1 MHKFFRGSKKTIAAM
16 MAVLMFTSST
26 GGYAQ
31 AGMIQDAFPET
42 QKIVQDVQ
50 ENTDTPVTEDAETV
64 VTKPDTE
71 VPTGEPTKEPAE
83 DSAEDSAEGSV
94 DNPTPEVTETPKPTE
109 KLEEKNKDASK
120 ETTADSEK
128 KSETSE
134 KKETSEDSNE
144 LSNTVTRFIQEKDSY
159 AYMEQI
165 TNMDDLLSEMNE
177 EQLYELLYFMRLSFL
192 SEVPEKHS
200 QTLDIYYEILN
211 AYIRAKTGDPKQE
224 WQDLVLPY
232 LPYYQEGMET
242 TEDYL
247 DVVDGKDFDLSYL
260 EEQLSSL
267 EDCQDSD
274 ILAGKAEP
282 VTIEAAMESVRQ
294 DILDGNPAD
303 AIWTM
308 YHYGYMAD
316 VLTELD
322 YETLEGFF
330 QGLSEDDRFVF
341 NTLAGYEYFRFV
353 DQGYALDGYKE
364 KAEMLQYFYQEAAES
379 DAADQILLSYLNKQN
394 KKTYSSVEAYV
405 AEMTKD
411 SSENFAEVMEA
422 WNLFLAG
429 RVDTLV
435 KKVNKEEIKD
445 EPSKPEDSHEPLAPD
460 TPDVDVPDTGDST
473 GDDLGGAGDD
483 LPKKDIGTGDT
494 LSDVE
499 YPSLG
504 KNYNDGIALASAQYN
519 KNVNGGQ
526 WVAIS
531 NTWYFLQSN
540 GQILYNSWVLDGND
554 WYFIKPNGWA
564 VVSAYAV
571 IDNVAYHFNA
581 KGADDGKLSQ
591 GWVVSDINGGW
602 YYIYNGTAQYGWVWP
617 QEKSVADA
625 AGNTYCYYWCGPSD
639 DRVMRANGYYSIW
652 CAEAG
657 QNLDY
662 YLDNGGHLIQATI
675 GGNSYYSAFNANNG
689 AIDCAWNGSTVVLKG
704 GNHNVSAQHGIYNK
718 NVTITTDGS
727 HRCYIRNS
735 NTATGAGRP
744 TILYISGG
752 TLTINGYISWDGGNR
767 NSEKAASD
775 VLIAENG
782 GTLTFDSAN
791 AKVFNCNQGLHGTS
805 DSPNG
810 AKVNFYAGEIYN
822 CYFGI
827 GTYNNV
833 TMTGGTIRNCEQGVH
848 LNACY
853 RDIVCDITGGTI
865 KDNAGHGVVGH
876 AAEWG
881 SPHRVGLTVDNT
893 TITGNG
899 NGVCMTASV
908 TANSSV
914 TLNNDNI
921 NNNTTGVMIGA
932 GTLNIGE
939 YNNVNVKNN
948 TSRGVCITNAN
959 SVGRINKAQIT
970 GNGKSADSGAGI
982 YTLGTIYTTA
992 STNVSNNKGAQGG
1005 GICGDG
1011 NAVLNINGTPI
1022 KDNTA
1027 HGCGGG
1033 ICSHGTLNLSGST
1046 LTGNTATGDG
1056 GAIWYNKGNISG
1068 CGITG
1073 NTANN
1078 IGGGVSLSGGTSTLT
1093 NNNIDNNKANQGGGM
1108 YTDGNLTISSGTFNN
1123 NNASGNGGGIISNG
1137 TITMNGG
1144 SITGNYSGWDG
1155 GGVNSRAT
1163 FNFNGGAIQ
1172 NNTAYWL
1179 GGNIH
1184 VQAVDNIN
1192 NKQSVFTVTSK
1203 NPISGG
1209 KAEGSGGGGVCVY
1222 GTGAKLILNDG
1233 TSVKDNT
1240 APTGGGING
1249 NAAVEMKNATISGN
1263 KATSNNGGGIELF
1276 SDQYGTGSF
1285 KMTSGT
1291 IENNTATSEGGGF
1304 HGPNF
1309 TMTGGTIQ
1317 KNNAGTVAGGVLVN
1331 GTGACSMSG
1340 GTITNNTSTYGAGG
1354 LWVDDNTPFTMGGG
1368 TISNNTAG
1376 GDGGGIYNDNGNI
1389 TLSGGSV
1396 TGNKANVNAGSGG
1409 GIRNSGTLTVN
1420 GTASI
1425 DNNTAYAGGGVH
1437 STTGNIVVSGNA
1449 KVNKNTATE
1458 CGGGINAEYDGSDD
1472 TITIAENAQISNNM
1486 TKSDGGGISL
1496 FPAKLVVSGGKIQ
1509 NNTAGV
1515 GGGIASYADGDI
1527 TMTDGEISGNTAIS
1541 GGGIYLSQPK
1551 MTMSGGSIHGNTAK
1565 LSENS
1570 SGTDGYGGGIMSL
1583 SGKNPVTITG
1593 GSIYGNTAESGLANA
1608 YYQGGKLFVG
1618 KDASITGD
1626 IYLYKNKIINV
1637 ISDLTKANLEVSM
1650 AENYT
1655 YKQRVIAEYS
1665 ADTTSYKNG
1674 TDDTKRYSL
1683 ETNTAGYAKTKG
1695 IRIEDNSTKGSLYQV
1710 WLDSSE
1716 LPIRVNYI
1724 GRYAD
1729 SGSVKTE
1736 IVEPGTETYTVQKNS
1751 GYTRFSRKD
1760 YTFQGWAY
1768 RLTDKKPTY
1777 SEKSSNVISYD
1788 DLRSIWQEQQ
1798 EAGITGDMFKTQSTE
1813 SSRSVAGIAL
1823 AAMQNALSGLIF
1835 PAQVQAAENDQV
1847 WDVYMLDTW
1856 DKVPTITWKEN
1867 TFWEGTDVYKADLLK
1882 NIRISDL
1889 EDGTIDVSK
1898 LVINSITYSAGK
1910 LENGTKAASY
1920 TVNYPKGMQDSDKL
1934 DTWFMQLDKNDSPV
1948 THVLHCSVTD
1958 SAGNVAKA
1966 DITVKVKYN
1975 EFPTITAQDRY
1986 FTLEEAQGGQITKD
2000 ALLKNAITDGKLS
2013 ANDTE
2018 EGNLNNKLDMVDFKA
2033 SDFTSFTDSGYVTVT
2048 FHVQDSMGPGG
2059 KGKETYRQIKVYV
2072 VKDGVIEE
2080 PEKAQNIRFINK
2092 KYYDLNKGVNPDTLS
2107 EEEKEARNGNGGLN
2121 VESKWYHDPE
2131 YQAVIEAAFGKT
2143 QGTDYEFTKED
2154 IDKIKAYVD
2163 ANGIGTTRSDA
2174 ALDNFYSQFVAP
2186 AKVN

>member
-42 QKIVQDVQ
+42 QEIVQDVQ

-64 VTKPDTE
+64 VTKPETE

-83 DSAEDSAEGSV
+83 DSVEGSV

-177 EQLYELLYFMRLSFL
+177 KQLYELLYFMRLSFL
-192 SEVPEKHS
+192 SEVPENHS
-200 QTLDIYYEILN
+200 QTLDTYYEILN

-232 LPYYQEGMET
+232 LPYYQEGMKT
-242 TEDYL
+242 TKDYL

-274 ILAGKAEP
+274 ILAGRAEP

-294 DILDGNPAD
+294 DVLDGNPAD

-316 VLTELD
+316 VLAELD

-330 QGLSEDDRFVF
+330 QGLGEDDRFVF

-379 DAADQILLSYLNKQN
+379 DAADQILLSYLNKQD

-473 GDDLGGAGDD
+473 GDNLGGSGDD

-531 NTWYFLQSN
+531 NTWYFVQSN
-540 GQILYNSWVLDGND
+540 GAILYNSWVLDGNT
-554 WYFIKPNGWA
+554 WYYIKPNGWA

-581 KGADDGKLSQ
+581 SGADDGKLSQ

-602 YYIYNGTAQYGWVWP
+602 YYIYNSTAQYGWVWP

-625 AGNTYCYYWCGPSD
+625 AGNTYCWYYCGPAD

-662 YLDNGGHLIQATI
+662 YLDSGGHQIQATI

-735 NTATGAGRP
+735 NTTTGGNRP

-752 TLTINGYISWDGGNR
+752 TLTINGYISWDGGNK
-767 NSEKAASD
+767 NSGKAASD

-822 CYFGI
+822 CLLGI

-865 KDNAGHGVVGH
+865 KDNSSYGVVGL
-876 AAEWG
+876 AADWG
-881 SPHRVGLTVDNT
+881 SPHKVTLTVTKANVFGNGYGVGLTGSVTANSSLKLDNGTNIHNNTHVGTFVESGSMNVGATAYVDIVNNGERGAVVNNVHST
-893 TITGNG
+893 GTFNKATITGNG
-899 NGVCMTASV
+899 NSSMT
-908 TANSSV
+908 
-914 TLNNDNI
+914 
-921 NNNTTGVMIGA
+921 
-932 GTLNIGE
+932 
-939 YNNVNVKNN
+939 
-948 TSRGVCITNAN
+948 
-959 SVGRINKAQIT
+959 
-970 GNGKSADSGAGI
+970 GAGI
-982 YTLGTIYTTA
+982 YTTGTISTT
-992 STNVSNNKGAQGG
+992 TNTNISENKGTQGG

-1011 NAVLNINGTPI
+1011 NAVLTINGSTI
-1022 KDNTA
+1022 NSNTA
-1027 HGCGGG
+1027 NGCGGA
-1033 ICSHGTLNLSGST
+1033 ICSYGTLNLNSGT
-1046 LTGNTATGDG
+1046 LKKNSATGDG
-1056 GAIWYNKGNISG
+1056 GAIWFKKGSINATIEENS
-1068 CGITG
+1068 
-1073 NTANN
+1073 ANGL
-1078 IGGGVSLSGGTSTLT
+1078 GGGVSHSGGSATDHIKGGTI
-1093 NNNIDNNKANQGGGM
+1093 NNNKANQGAGL
-1108 YTDGNLTISSGTFNN
+1108 YTDGTLVIDNGSINN
-1123 NNASGNGGGIISNG
+1123 NTASGNGGGIMSNG
-1137 TITMNGG
+1137 PVTMNAGT
-1144 SITGNYSGWDG
+1144 ITGNYSGWDG
-1155 GGVNSRAT
+1155 GGVNSHAN
-1163 FNFNGGAIQ
+1163 FNFNGGTIQ

-1184 VQAVDNIN
+1184 QH
-1192 NKQSVFTVTSK
+1192 SVNSANVTFTVTSK
-1203 NPISGG
+1203 TPISGG
-1209 KAEGSGGGGVCVY
+1209 KAEGSGGGGICVY
-1222 GTGAKLILNDG
+1222 GTGAKVILNDG

-1240 APTGGGING
+1240 APVGGGIDSNG
-1249 NAAVEMKNATISGN
+1249 AVEIKNAIISGN
-1263 KATSNNGGGIELF
+1263 STTGVGGGIALF
-1276 SDQYGTGSF
+1276 TDSYGTGSL
-1285 KMTSGT
+1285 KMSSGI
-1291 IENNTATSEGGGF
+1291 IENNTAGTEGGGF
-1304 HGPNF
+1304 WGSNF

-1317 KNNAGTVAGGVLVN
+1317 NNNAGTVAGGVLVN

-1340 GTITNNTSTYGAGG
+1340 GTITNNTSTYSGGG
-1354 LWVDDNTPFTMGGG
+1354 LFVDDNTPFTMGGG

-1389 TLSGGSV
+1389 TLTAGTIS
-1396 TGNKANVNAGSGG
+1396 GNKAQW
-1409 GIRNSGTLTVN
+1409 
-1420 GTASI
+1420 
-1425 DNNTAYAGGGVH
+1425 
-1437 STTGNIVVSGNA
+1437 
-1449 KVNKNTATE
+1449 
-1458 CGGGINAEYDGSDD
+1458 GGGINDCGTVTMKGGTISGNSTTSKAGAGINVSTNGKLTMSGGQIQNNTSAE
-1472 TITIAENAQISNNM
+1472 T
-1486 TKSDGGGISL
+1486 GGGICNL
-1496 FPAKLVVSGGKIQ
+1496 GTLEISGGKISG
-1509 NNTAGV
+1509 NTTKYS
-1515 GGGIASYADGDI
+1515 GGAIYNSAQGKGTTI
-1527 TMTDGEISGNTAIS
+1527 TGGTISGNKAETYG
-1541 GGGIYLSQPK
+1541 GGGIYIEDNSK
-1551 MTMSGGSIHGNTAK
+1551 VTM
-1565 LSENS
+1565 
-1570 SGTDGYGGGIMSL
+1570 
-1583 SGKNPVTITG
+1583 TG
-1593 GSIYGNTAESGLANA
+1593 GTIKDNTVKTNGKAIYQNGTLNLGGAAEVL
-1608 YYQGGKLFVG
+1608 
-1618 KDASITGD
+1618 GD
-1626 IYLYKNKIINV
+1626 IYLGTGKIINV
-1637 ISDLTKANLEVSM
+1637 VSDLTKANPEVAM
-1650 AENYT
+1650 AENDT

-1683 ETNTAGYAKTKG
+1683 ETTTAGYAKAKNIKIDDNVDKG
-1695 IRIEDNSTKGSLYQV
+1695 KLYQV
-1710 WLDSSE
+1710 WLNKTD

-1736 IVEPGTETYTVQKNS
+1736 IVEPGTEKYTVQKNS
-1751 GYTRFSRKD
+1751 GYTGYSRKA
-1760 YTFQGWAY
+1760 YTFQGWAIIPSY
-1768 RLTDKKPTY
+1768 KKPVY
-1777 SEKSSNVISYD
+1777 SEKTTNVITYD
-1788 DLRSIWQEQQ
+1788 DLRDIYLEQQ

-1835 PAQVQAAENDQV
+1835 PVQVQAAENDQV

-1856 DKVPTITWKEN
+1856 DKVPTIKWTEN

-1882 NIRISDL
+1882 NIQIRDE

-2018 EGNLNNKLDMVDFKA
+2018 EGNLNSKLDMVDFKA

>member
-42 QKIVQDVQ
+42 QEIVQDVQ

-64 VTKPDTE
+64 VTKPETE
-71 VPTGEPTKEPAE
+71 VPTGESTKEPAE
-83 DSAEDSAEGSV
+83 DSVEGSV

-120 ETTADSEK
+120 ETTTDSEK
-128 KSETSE
+128 KPETSE
-134 KKETSEDSNE
+134 KEETSEDSNE
-144 LSNTVTRFIQEKDSY
+144 LSSTVTRFIQEKDSY

-192 SEVPEKHS
+192 SEVPENHS
-200 QTLDIYYEILN
+200 QTLDTYYEILN

-224 WQDLVLPY
+224 WQNLVLPY

-274 ILAGKAEP
+274 ILAGRAEP

-294 DILDGNPAD
+294 DVLDGNPAD

-316 VLTELD
+316 VLAELD

-379 DAADQILLSYLNKQN
+379 EAADQILLSYLNKQD

-429 RVDTLV
+429 RVNTLV

-473 GDDLGGAGDD
+473 GDNLGGAGDD

-531 NTWYFLQSN
+531 NTWYFVQSN

-554 WYFIKPNGWA
+554 WYYIKPNGWA

-617 QEKSVADA
+617 QEKSTADA
-625 AGNTYCYYWCGPSD
+625 AGNTYCYYWCGPAD

-662 YLDNGGHLIQATI
+662 YLDSAGHQIQATI

-735 NTATGAGRP
+735 NTTTGANRP

-782 GTLTFDSAN
+782 GTLTFNSAN

-805 DSPNG
+805 DAPNG

-822 CYFGI
+822 CYLGI

-833 TMTGGTIRNCEQGVH
+833 TMTGGTIRNCQQGVH

-899 NGVCMTASV
+899 NGVCMTGSV

-921 NNNTTGVMIGA
+921 NNNTTGVMISA

-1033 ICSHGTLNLSGST
+1033 ICSYGTLNLSGST

-1056 GAIWYNKGNISG
+1056 GAIWYKKGNIFG

-1093 NNNIDNNKANQGGGM
+1093 NNNIDNNKANEGGGM
-1108 YTDGNLTISSGTFNN
+1108 YTDGSLTISSGTFSN

-1137 TITMNGG
+1137 TVTMNGG

-1155 GGVNSRAT
+1155 GGVNSHAT

-1184 VQAVDNIN
+1184 TQAVDNIN

-1203 NPISGG
+1203 IPISGG

-1249 NAAVEMKNATISGN
+1249 NAAIEMHNATISGN

-1291 IENNTATSEGGGF
+1291 IENNTAASEGGGF

-1389 TLSGGSV
+1389 TITAGTIS
-1396 TGNKANVNAGSGG
+1396 GNKGQW
-1409 GIRNSGTLTVN
+1409 
-1420 GTASI
+1420 
-1425 DNNTAYAGGGVH
+1425 
-1437 STTGNIVVSGNA
+1437 
-1449 KVNKNTATE
+1449 
-1458 CGGGINAEYDGSDD
+1458 GGGINDCGTVTMKGG
-1472 TITIAENAQISNNM
+1472 TISGNSTTSKAGA
-1486 TKSDGGGISL
+1486 GINVSTNG
-1496 FPAKLVVSGGKIQ
+1496 KLTMSGGKIQ
-1509 NNTAGV
+1509 NNTSAET
-1515 GGGIASYADGDI
+1515 GGGICNLGTLEISGGKISGNTTKYSGGGIYNSAQGKGTTI
-1527 TMTDGEISGNTAIS
+1527 TGGTISGNTAETYG
-1541 GGGIYLSQPK
+1541 GGGIYIEDNSK
-1551 MTMSGGSIHGNTAK
+1551 ITMTGGTIKANTVKTNGKAIYQNGTLNLGGS
-1565 LSENS
+1565 
-1570 SGTDGYGGGIMSL
+1570 
-1583 SGKNPVTITG
+1583 
-1593 GSIYGNTAESGLANA
+1593 AEVL
-1608 YYQGGKLFVG
+1608 
-1618 KDASITGD
+1618 GD
-1626 IYLYKNKIINV
+1626 IYLGTGKIINV
-1637 ISDLTKANLEVSM
+1637 VSDLTKANPEVSM
-1650 AENYT
+1650 AENDT

-1665 ADTTSYKNG
+1665 ADTTSFKNG
-1674 TDDTKRYSL
+1674 THDTKRYSL
-1683 ETNTAGYAKTKG
+1683 ETNTARYAKAKNIKIDDNVDKG
-1695 IRIEDNSTKGSLYQV
+1695 KLYQV
-1710 WLDSSE
+1710 WLNKTD

-1736 IVEPGTETYTVQKNS
+1736 IVEPGTEKYTVQKNS

-1760 YTFQGWAY
+1760 YTFQGWTY
-1768 RLTDKKPTY
+1768 KPNKKTPHY
-1777 SEKSSNVISYD
+1777 SEKTANVISYD
-1788 DLRSIWQEQQ
+1788 DLRDIYLEQQ
-1798 EAGITGDMFKTQSTE
+1798 ADGITGDMFKTQSTK

-1856 DKVPTITWKEN
+1856 DKVPTIKWKEN

-1882 NIRISDL
+1882 NIQIRDE

-2018 EGNLNNKLDMVDFKA
+2018 EGDLNSKLDMVDFKA

>member
-42 QKIVQDVQ
+42 QEIVQDVQ

-192 SEVPEKHS
+192 SEVPENHS
-200 QTLDIYYEILN
+200 QTLDTYYEILN

-282 VTIEAAMESVRQ
+282 VTIEAAMESIRQ

-379 DAADQILLSYLNKQN
+379 DAADQILLSYLNKQD

-531 NTWYFLQSN
+531 NTWYFVQSN

-1033 ICSHGTLNLSGST
+1033 ICSYGTLNLSGST

-1078 IGGGVSLSGGTSTLT
+1078 IGGGVSFSGGTSTLT
-1093 NNNIDNNKANQGGGM
+1093 NNHIDNNKADQGGGM
-1108 YTDGNLTISSGTFNN
+1108 YMDGYLTISSGTFNN
-1123 NNASGNGGGIISNG
+1123 NNASNNGGGILSNG

-1144 SITGNYSGWDG
+1144 SITNNYSGWDG
-1155 GGVNSRAT
+1155 GGVNSRVT

-1291 IENNTATSEGGGF
+1291 IENNTAACEGGGF

-1389 TLSGGSV
+1389 TITAGTIS
-1396 TGNKANVNAGSGG
+1396 GNKAQW
-1409 GIRNSGTLTVN
+1409 
-1420 GTASI
+1420 
-1425 DNNTAYAGGGVH
+1425 
-1437 STTGNIVVSGNA
+1437 
-1449 KVNKNTATE
+1449 
-1458 CGGGINAEYDGSDD
+1458 GGGINDCGTVTMKGG
-1472 TITIAENAQISNNM
+1472 TISGNSTTSKAGA
-1486 TKSDGGGISL
+1486 GINVSTNG
-1496 FPAKLVVSGGKIQ
+1496 KLTMSGGKIQ
-1509 NNTAGV
+1509 NNTSTET
-1515 GGGIASYADGDI
+1515 GGGICNLGTLEISG
-1527 TMTDGEISGNTAIS
+1527 GEISGNTTKYS
-1541 GGGIYLSQPK
+1541 GGGIY
-1551 MTMSGGSIHGNTAK
+1551 
-1565 LSENS
+1565 NS
-1570 SGTDGYGGGIMSL
+1570 AQGKGT
-1583 SGKNPVTITG
+1583 TITG
-1593 GSIYGNTAESGLANA
+1593 GTISGNTAETYGGGGIYIEDNSKVTMTGGTIKANTVKTNGKA
-1608 YYQGGKLFVG
+1608 IYQNGTLNLGGSAEVL
-1618 KDASITGD
+1618 GD
-1626 IYLYKNKIINV
+1626 IYLGTGKIINV
-1637 ISDLTKANLEVSM
+1637 VSDLTKANPEVAM
-1650 AENYT
+1650 AENDT

-1665 ADTTSYKNG
+1665 ADTTSFKNG
-1674 TDDTKRYSL
+1674 TNDTKRYSL
-1683 ETNTAGYAKTKG
+1683 ETNTARYAKAKNIKIDDNVDKG
-1695 IRIEDNSTKGSLYQV
+1695 KLYQV
-1710 WLDSSE
+1710 WLNKTD

-1798 EAGITGDMFKTQSTE
+1798 EAGITGDMFKTQSTK

-1856 DKVPTITWKEN
+1856 DKVPTIKWKEN

-2018 EGNLNNKLDMVDFKA
+2018 EGNLNSKLDMVDFKA

-2163 ANGIGTTRSDA
+2163 VNGIGTTRSDA

>member
-42 QKIVQDVQ
+42 QEIVQDVQ

-192 SEVPEKHS
+192 SEVPENHS
-200 QTLDIYYEILN
+200 QTLDTYYEILN

-232 LPYYQEGMET
+232 LPYYQEGMKT
-242 TEDYL
+242 TKDYL
-247 DVVDGKDFDLSYL
+247 DVVNGKDFDLSYL

-274 ILAGKAEP
+274 ILAGRAEP

-294 DILDGNPAD
+294 DVLDGNPAD

-316 VLTELD
+316 VLAELD

-330 QGLSEDDRFVF
+330 QGLGEDDRFVF

-379 DAADQILLSYLNKQN
+379 DAADQILLSYLNKQD

-473 GDDLGGAGDD
+473 GDNLGGAGDD

-531 NTWYFLQSN
+531 NTWYFVQSN

-602 YYIYNGTAQYGWVWP
+602 YYIYNGAAQYGWVWP

-639 DRVMRANGYYSIW
+639 DRVMRSNGYYSIW

-662 YLDNGGHLIQATI
+662 YLDSAGHQIQATI

-735 NTATGAGRP
+735 STATGANRP

-752 TLTINGYISWDGGNR
+752 TLTINGYISWDGGNK
-767 NSEKAASD
+767 NSGKAASD

-810 AKVNFYAGEIYN
+810 AKINFYAGEIYN
-822 CYFGI
+822 CLLGI

-833 TMTGGTIRNCEQGVH
+833 TMTGGTIRNCQQGVH

-865 KDNAGHGVVGH
+865 KDNESYGVVGL

-881 SPHRVGLTVDNT
+881 SAHKVTLTVTKANVFGNGYGVGLTGSVTANSSLKLDNGTNIHNNTHVGTFVESGSMNVGATAYVDIVNNGERGAVVNNVHST
-893 TITGNG
+893 GTFNKATITGNG
-899 NGVCMTASV
+899 NSSMT
-908 TANSSV
+908 
-914 TLNNDNI
+914 
-921 NNNTTGVMIGA
+921 
-932 GTLNIGE
+932 
-939 YNNVNVKNN
+939 
-948 TSRGVCITNAN
+948 
-959 SVGRINKAQIT
+959 
-970 GNGKSADSGAGI
+970 GAGI
-982 YTLGTIYTTA
+982 YTTGTISTTA
-992 STNVSNNKGAQGG
+992 STNVSNNKGSHGG

-1033 ICSHGTLNLSGST
+1033 ICSYGTLNLSGST

-1093 NNNIDNNKANQGGGM
+1093 NNNIDNNKANEGGGM
-1108 YTDGNLTISSGTFNN
+1108 YTDGSLTISSGTFSN

-1137 TITMNGG
+1137 TVTMNGG

-1184 VQAVDNIN
+1184 VQAIDNIN

-1222 GTGAKLILNDG
+1222 GTGTKLILNDG

-1249 NAAVEMKNATISGN
+1249 NATIEMHNATISGN

-1291 IENNTATSEGGGF
+1291 IENNTATCEGGGF

-1340 GTITNNTSTYGAGG
+1340 GTITNNTSTYSGGG
-1354 LWVDDNTPFTMGGG
+1354 LWVDDNTPFTLGGG

-1376 GDGGGIYNDNGNI
+1376 GDGGGIHIDNGNI
-1389 TLSGGSV
+1389 TITAGTIS
-1396 TGNKANVNAGSGG
+1396 GNKGQW
-1409 GIRNSGTLTVN
+1409 
-1420 GTASI
+1420 
-1425 DNNTAYAGGGVH
+1425 
-1437 STTGNIVVSGNA
+1437 
-1449 KVNKNTATE
+1449 
-1458 CGGGINAEYDGSDD
+1458 GGGINDCGTVTMKGG
-1472 TITIAENAQISNNM
+1472 TISGNSTTSKAGA
-1486 TKSDGGGISL
+1486 GINVSTNG
-1496 FPAKLVVSGGKIQ
+1496 KLTMSGGKIQ
-1509 NNTAGV
+1509 NNTSAET
-1515 GGGIASYADGDI
+1515 GGGICNLGTLEISG
-1527 TMTDGEISGNTAIS
+1527 GEISGNTTKYS
-1541 GGGIYLSQPK
+1541 GGGIY
-1551 MTMSGGSIHGNTAK
+1551 
-1565 LSENS
+1565 NS
-1570 SGTDGYGGGIMSL
+1570 AQGKGT
-1583 SGKNPVTITG
+1583 TITG
-1593 GSIYGNTAESGLANA
+1593 GTISGNTAETYGGGGIYIEDNSKVTMTGGAIKANTVKTNGKA
-1608 YYQGGKLFVG
+1608 IYQNGTLNLGGSAQVL
-1618 KDASITGD
+1618 GD
-1626 IYLYKNKIINV
+1626 IYLGTGKIINV
-1637 ISDLTKANLEVSM
+1637 VSDLTKANPEVAM
-1650 AENYT
+1650 AENDT

-1665 ADTTSYKNG
+1665 ADTTSFKNG
-1674 TDDTKRYSL
+1674 THDTKRYSL
-1683 ETNTAGYAKTKG
+1683 ETNTARYAKAKNIKIDDNVDKG
-1695 IRIEDNSTKGSLYQV
+1695 KLYQV
-1710 WLDSSE
+1710 WLNKTD

-1736 IVEPGTETYTVQKNS
+1736 IVEPGTEKYTVQKNS

-1798 EAGITGDMFKTQSTE
+1798 EAGISGDMFETQSTE

-1856 DKVPTITWKEN
+1856 DKVPTIKWKEN

>member
-42 QKIVQDVQ
+42 QKQETVQ
-50 ENTDTPVTEDAETV
+50 ETTDAPVTDTETV
-64 VTKPDTE
+64 VTKPETE
-71 VPTGEPTKEPAE
+71 SSTVESTDESTDKSTDKSTDEST
-83 DSAEDSAEGSV
+83 DGSMEA
-94 DNPTPEVTETPKPTE
+94 PTPEVTETPKPTE

-120 ETTADSEK
+120 ETTADSEQK
-128 KSETSE
+128 PETSTKAE
-134 KKETSEDSNE
+134 NAQETSEDSNE
-144 LSNTVTRFIQEKDSY
+144 LSNTVTRFMQEKDSY

-165 TNMDDLLSEMNE
+165 TNMDDLLSEMDE

-192 SEVPEKHS
+192 SEVPENHS
-200 QTLDIYYEILN
+200 QTLDTYYEILN

-232 LPYYQEGMET
+232 LPYYQEGMKT
-242 TEDYL
+242 TKDYL

-274 ILAGKAEP
+274 ILAGRAEP

-294 DILDGNPAD
+294 DVLDGNPAD

-316 VLTELD
+316 VLAELD

-330 QGLSEDDRFVF
+330 QGLGEDDRFVF

-379 DAADQILLSYLNKQN
+379 DAADQILLSYLNKQD

-473 GDDLGGAGDD
+473 WDDLGGAGDD

-531 NTWYFLQSN
+531 NTWYFVQSN

-602 YYIYNGTAQYGWVWP
+602 YYIYNGAAQYGWVWP

-639 DRVMRANGYYSIW
+639 DRVMRANGYYTIW

-662 YLDNGGHLIQATI
+662 YLDSGGHLIQATI

-735 NTATGAGRP
+735 NTTTGGNRP

-752 TLTINGYISWDGGNR
+752 TLTINGYISWDGGNK
-767 NSEKAASD
+767 NSGKAASD

-782 GTLTFDSAN
+782 GTLTFDSSN

-805 DSPNG
+805 NSPNG

-822 CYFGI
+822 CLLGI

-833 TMTGGTIRNCEQGVH
+833 TMTGGTIRNCQQGVH

-865 KDNAGHGVVGH
+865 KDNESYGVVGF

-881 SPHRVGLTVDNT
+881 SAHKVTLTVTKANVFGNGYGVGLTGSVTANSSLKLDNGTNIHNNTHVGTFVESGSMNVGATAYVDIVNNGERGAVVNNVHST
-893 TITGNG
+893 GTFNKATITGNG
-899 NGVCMTASV
+899 NSSMT
-908 TANSSV
+908 
-914 TLNNDNI
+914 
-921 NNNTTGVMIGA
+921 
-932 GTLNIGE
+932 
-939 YNNVNVKNN
+939 
-948 TSRGVCITNAN
+948 
-959 SVGRINKAQIT
+959 
-970 GNGKSADSGAGI
+970 GAGI
-982 YTLGTIYTTA
+982 YTTGTISTTA
-992 STNVSNNKGAQGG
+992 NTNISNNKSSGGG
-1005 GICGDG
+1005 GIFGADTST
-1011 NAVLNINGTPI
+1011 LNINGTPI
-1022 KDNTA
+1022 KNNTA
-1027 HGCGGG
+1027 QGGGGG
-1033 ICSHGTLNLSGST
+1033 ICSHGTLNLNNAT
-1046 LTGNTATGDG
+1046 LTGNTATEDG
-1056 GAIWYNKGNISG
+1056 GAIWYKKGNISG

-1073 NTANN
+1073 NTSNN
-1078 IGGGVSLSGGTSTLT
+1078 LGGGVSLSHGTSTVSDT
-1093 NNNIDNNKANQGGGM
+1093 SISNNKANDGGGM
-1108 YTDGNLTISSGTFNN
+1108 YTDGNLTINN
-1123 NNASGNGGGIISNG
+1123 CTYDSNTASGNGGGIISNG
-1137 TITMNGG
+1137 TVTMNSG
-1144 SITGNYSGWDG
+1144 SITNNYSGWDG

-1209 KAEGSGGGGVCVY
+1209 KAEGSGGGGICVY

-1249 NAAVEMKNATISGN
+1249 NATIEMHNATISGN

-1291 IENNTATSEGGGF
+1291 IENNTAASEGGGF

-1340 GTITNNTSTYGAGG
+1340 GTITNNTSTYSGGG
-1354 LWVDDNTPFTMGGG
+1354 LWVDDNTPFTLGGG

-1389 TLSGGSV
+1389 TLTAGTIS
-1396 TGNKANVNAGSGG
+1396 GNKGQW
-1409 GIRNSGTLTVN
+1409 
-1420 GTASI
+1420 
-1425 DNNTAYAGGGVH
+1425 
-1437 STTGNIVVSGNA
+1437 
-1449 KVNKNTATE
+1449 
-1458 CGGGINAEYDGSDD
+1458 GGGINDCGTVTMKGG
-1472 TITIAENAQISNNM
+1472 TISGNSTTSKAGA
-1486 TKSDGGGISL
+1486 GINVSTNG
-1496 FPAKLVVSGGKIQ
+1496 KLTMSGGKIQ
-1509 NNTAGV
+1509 NNTSAET
-1515 GGGIASYADGDI
+1515 GGGICNLGTLEISG
-1527 TMTDGEISGNTAIS
+1527 GEISGNTTKYS
-1541 GGGIYLSQPK
+1541 GGGIY
-1551 MTMSGGSIHGNTAK
+1551 
-1565 LSENS
+1565 NS
-1570 SGTDGYGGGIMSL
+1570 AQGKGT
-1583 SGKNPVTITG
+1583 TITG
-1593 GSIYGNTAESGLANA
+1593 GTISGNTAETYGGGGIYIEDNSKVTMTGGTIKDNTVKTNGKAI
-1608 YYQGGKLFVG
+1608 YQNGTLNLGGAAEVL
-1618 KDASITGD
+1618 GD
-1626 IYLYKNKIINV
+1626 IYLGTGKIINV
-1637 ISDLTKANLEVSM
+1637 VSDLTKANPEVAM
-1650 AENYT
+1650 AENDT

-1665 ADTTSYKNG
+1665 ADTTSFKNG

-1683 ETNTAGYAKTKG
+1683 ETTTAGYAKAKNIKIDDNVDKG
-1695 IRIEDNSTKGSLYQV
+1695 KLYQV
-1710 WLDSSE
+1710 WLNKTD

-1729 SGSVKTE
+1729 TGSVKTE

-1760 YTFQGWAY
+1760 YTFQGWTY
-1768 RLTDKKPTY
+1768 KPNKKTPHY
-1777 SEKSSNVISYD
+1777 SEKTANVISYD
-1788 DLRSIWQEQQ
+1788 DLRDIYLEQQ
-1798 EAGITGDMFKTQSTE
+1798 ADGITGDMFKTQSTK

-1856 DKVPTITWKEN
+1856 DKVPTIKWKEN

-1882 NIRISDL
+1882 NIQIRDE

-1910 LENGTKAASY
+1910 LEDGTKAASY

-2018 EGNLNNKLDMVDFKA
+2018 EGNLNSKLDMVDFKA

>member
-42 QKIVQDVQ
+42 QEIVQDVQ

-71 VPTGEPTKEPAE
+71 VPTGEPTKELAE

-109 KLEEKNKDASK
+109 KLEEKNRDASK

-192 SEVPEKHS
+192 SEVPENHS
-200 QTLDIYYEILN
+200 QTLDTYYEILN

-242 TEDYL
+242 TKDYL

-274 ILAGKAEP
+274 ILAGRAEP

-294 DILDGNPAD
+294 DVLDGNPAD

-316 VLTELD
+316 VLAELD

-330 QGLSEDDRFVF
+330 QGLGEDDRFVF
-341 NTLAGYEYFRFV
+341 NILAGYEYFRFV

-379 DAADQILLSYLNKQN
+379 EAADQILLSYLNKQD
-394 KKTYSSVEAYV
+394 KKTYSSVETYV

-473 GDDLGGAGDD
+473 GDNLGGAGDD

-531 NTWYFLQSN
+531 NTWYFVQTN
-540 GQILYNSWVLDGND
+540 GAILYNSWVLDGNT
-554 WYFIKPNGWA
+554 WYYIKPNGWA

-581 KGADDGKLSQ
+581 SGADDGKLSQ

-602 YYIYNGTAQYGWVWP
+602 YYIYNSTAQYGWVWP

-625 AGNTYCYYWCGPSD
+625 AGNTYCWYYCGPAD

-662 YLDNGGHLIQATI
+662 YLDSGGHQIQATI
-675 GGNSYYSAFNANNG
+675 GGNSYYSAFNAGNG
-689 AIDCAWNGSTVVLKG
+689 AIDCAWNDSTVVLKG
-704 GNHNVSAQHGIYNK
+704 GNHNVSAQHSIYNK

-735 NTATGAGRP
+735 STATGANRP

-752 TLTINGYISWDGGNR
+752 TLTINGYISWDGGNK
-767 NSEKAASD
+767 NSGKAASD

-805 DSPNG
+805 DAPNG

-822 CYFGI
+822 CLLGI

-865 KDNAGHGVVGH
+865 KDNESYGVVGL

-881 SPHRVGLTVDNT
+881 SAHKVTLTVTNANVFGNGYGVGLTGSVTANSSLQLDNGTNIHNNTHVGTFVESGSMNVGATAYVDIVNNGERGAVVNNVHST
-893 TITGNG
+893 GTFNKATITGNG
-899 NGVCMTASV
+899 NSSMT
-908 TANSSV
+908 
-914 TLNNDNI
+914 
-921 NNNTTGVMIGA
+921 
-932 GTLNIGE
+932 
-939 YNNVNVKNN
+939 
-948 TSRGVCITNAN
+948 
-959 SVGRINKAQIT
+959 
-970 GNGKSADSGAGI
+970 GAGI
-982 YTLGTIYTTA
+982 YTTGTISTTA
-992 STNVSNNKGAQGG
+992 NTNISNNKSSGGG
-1005 GICGDG
+1005 GIFGADTST
-1011 NAVLNINGTPI
+1011 LNINGTPI
-1022 KDNTA
+1022 KNNTA
-1027 HGCGGG
+1027 KGGGGG
-1033 ICSHGTLNLSGST
+1033 ICSHGTLNLNNAT
-1046 LTGNTATGDG
+1046 LTGNTATEDG
-1056 GAIWYNKGNISG
+1056 GAIWYNKGTISKST
-1068 CGITG
+1068 ITG
-1073 NTANN
+1073 NTSNN
-1078 IGGGVSLSGGTSTLT
+1078 LGGGVSLSHGTSTVSDT
-1093 NNNIDNNKANQGGGM
+1093 SISNNKANQGGGM
-1108 YTDGNLTISSGTFNN
+1108 YTDGNLTINN
-1123 NNASGNGGGIISNG
+1123 CTYDSNTASGNGGGIISNG
-1137 TITMNGG
+1137 TVTMNSG
-1144 SITGNYSGWDG
+1144 SITNNYSGWDG
-1155 GGVNSRAT
+1155 GGVNSHAT

-1184 VQAVDNIN
+1184 TQAVGNIN
-1192 NKQSVFTVTSK
+1192 NKQAVFIVTSK
-1203 NPISGG
+1203 APISGG

-1249 NAAVEMKNATISGN
+1249 NAAIEMHNATISGN

-1276 SDQYGTGSF
+1276 SDQDGTGSF

-1291 IENNTATSEGGGF
+1291 IENNTATCEGGGF

-1309 TMTGGTIQ
+1309 AMTGGTIQ

-1340 GTITNNTSTYGAGG
+1340 GTITNNTSTYSGGG
-1354 LWVDDNTPFTMGGG
+1354 LWVDDNTPFTLGGG

-1389 TLSGGSV
+1389 TLTAGTIS
-1396 TGNKANVNAGSGG
+1396 GNKGQW
-1409 GIRNSGTLTVN
+1409 
-1420 GTASI
+1420 
-1425 DNNTAYAGGGVH
+1425 
-1437 STTGNIVVSGNA
+1437 
-1449 KVNKNTATE
+1449 
-1458 CGGGINAEYDGSDD
+1458 GGGINDCGTVTMKGG
-1472 TITIAENAQISNNM
+1472 TISGNSTTSKAGA
-1486 TKSDGGGISL
+1486 GINVSTNG
-1496 FPAKLVVSGGKIQ
+1496 KLTMSGGKIQ
-1509 NNTAGV
+1509 NNTSV
-1515 GGGIASYADGDI
+1515 ETGGGICNLGTLEISG
-1527 TMTDGEISGNTAIS
+1527 GEISGNTTKYS
-1541 GGGIYLSQPK
+1541 GGGIY
-1551 MTMSGGSIHGNTAK
+1551 
-1565 LSENS
+1565 NS
-1570 SGTDGYGGGIMSL
+1570 AQGKGT
-1583 SGKNPVTITG
+1583 TITG
-1593 GSIYGNTAESGLANA
+1593 GTISGNTAETYGGGGIYIEDNSKITMTGGTIKANTVKTNGKA
-1608 YYQGGKLFVG
+1608 IYQNGTLNLGGSAEVL
-1618 KDASITGD
+1618 GD
-1626 IYLYKNKIINV
+1626 IYLGTGKIINV
-1637 ISDLTKANLEVSM
+1637 VSDLTKANPEVAM
-1650 AENYT
+1650 AENDT

-1665 ADTTSYKNG
+1665 ADTTSFKNG
-1674 TDDTKRYSL
+1674 THDTKRYSL
-1683 ETNTAGYAKTKG
+1683 ETNTARYAKAKNIKIDDNVDKG
-1695 IRIEDNSTKGSLYQV
+1695 KLYQV
-1710 WLDSSE
+1710 WLNKTD

-1798 EAGITGDMFKTQSTE
+1798 EAGISGDMFETQSTE

-1835 PAQVQAAENDQV
+1835 PVQVQAAENDQV

-1882 NIRISDL
+1882 NIRISDV

>member
-42 QKIVQDVQ
+42 QEIVQDVQ

-64 VTKPDTE
+64 VTKPETE

-83 DSAEDSAEGSV
+83 DSVEGSV

-192 SEVPEKHS
+192 SEVPENHS
-200 QTLDIYYEILN
+200 QTLDTYYEILN

-232 LPYYQEGMET
+232 LPYYQEGMKT
-242 TEDYL
+242 TKDYL

-274 ILAGKAEP
+274 ILAGRAEP

-294 DILDGNPAD
+294 DVLDGNPAD

-316 VLTELD
+316 VLAELD

-330 QGLSEDDRFVF
+330 QGLGEDDRFVF

-379 DAADQILLSYLNKQN
+379 DAADQILLSYLNKQD
-394 KKTYSSVEAYV
+394 KKTYSSVETYV

-411 SSENFAEVMEA
+411 SSENFAEVIEA

-445 EPSKPEDSHEPLAPD
+445 EPSKPEDFHEPLAPD

-531 NTWYFLQSN
+531 NTWYFVQSN

-602 YYIYNGTAQYGWVWP
+602 YYIYNSTAQYGWVWP

-639 DRVMRANGYYSIW
+639 DRVMRANGYYTIW

-662 YLDNGGHLIQATI
+662 YLDSGGHLIQATI

-718 NVTITTDGS
+718 NVTITTDGN

-735 NTATGAGRP
+735 NTRTGGDRP
-744 TILYISGG
+744 TILFISGG
-752 TLTINGYISWDGGNR
+752 TLTINGYISWDGGNK
-767 NSEKAASD
+767 NSDKAASD
-775 VLIAENG
+775 VLIADNG

-791 AKVFNCNQGLHGTS
+791 AKVFNCNQGLHGSANT
-805 DSPNG
+805 PNG
-810 AKVNFYAGEIYN
+810 AKINFYAGEIYN
-822 CYFGI
+822 CLLGI

-833 TMTGGTIRNCEQGVH
+833 TMTGGTIRNCQQGVH

-865 KDNAGHGVVGH
+865 KDNESYGVVGL

-881 SPHRVGLTVDNT
+881 SAHKVTLTVTKANVFGNGYGVGLTGSVTANSSLKLDNGTNIHNNTHVGTFVESGSMNVGATAYVDIVNNGERGAVVNNVHST
-893 TITGNG
+893 GTFNKATITGNG
-899 NGVCMTASV
+899 NSSMT
-908 TANSSV
+908 
-914 TLNNDNI
+914 
-921 NNNTTGVMIGA
+921 
-932 GTLNIGE
+932 
-939 YNNVNVKNN
+939 
-948 TSRGVCITNAN
+948 
-959 SVGRINKAQIT
+959 
-970 GNGKSADSGAGI
+970 GAGI
-982 YTLGTIYTTA
+982 YTTGTISTTA
-992 STNVSNNKGAQGG
+992 NTNISNNKSSGGG
-1005 GICGDG
+1005 GIFGADTST
-1011 NAVLNINGTPI
+1011 LNINGTPI
-1022 KDNTA
+1022 KNNTA
-1027 HGCGGG
+1027 KGGGGG
-1033 ICSHGTLNLSGST
+1033 ICSHGTLNLNNAT
-1046 LTGNTATGDG
+1046 LTGNTATEDG
-1056 GAIWYNKGNISG
+1056 GAIWYNKGTISKST
-1068 CGITG
+1068 ITG
-1073 NTANN
+1073 NTSNN
-1078 IGGGVSLSGGTSTLT
+1078 LGGGVSLSHGTSTVSDT
-1093 NNNIDNNKANQGGGM
+1093 SISNNKANQGGGM
-1108 YTDGNLTISSGTFNN
+1108 YTDGNLTINN
-1123 NNASGNGGGIISNG
+1123 CTYDSNTASGNGGGIISNG
-1137 TITMNGG
+1137 TVTMNSG
-1144 SITGNYSGWDG
+1144 SITNNYSGWDG
-1155 GGVNSRAT
+1155 GGVNSHAT

-1184 VQAVDNIN
+1184 TQAVGNIN
-1192 NKQSVFTVTSK
+1192 NKQAVFTVTSK
-1203 NPISGG
+1203 TPISGG

-1249 NAAVEMKNATISGN
+1249 NAAIEMHNATISGN

-1276 SDQYGTGSF
+1276 SDQDGTGSF

-1291 IENNTATSEGGGF
+1291 IENNTATCEGGGF

-1340 GTITNNTSTYGAGG
+1340 GTITNNTSTYSGGG
-1354 LWVDDNTPFTMGGG
+1354 LWVDDNTPFTLGGG

-1389 TLSGGSV
+1389 TITAGTIS
-1396 TGNKANVNAGSGG
+1396 GNKGQW
-1409 GIRNSGTLTVN
+1409 
-1420 GTASI
+1420 
-1425 DNNTAYAGGGVH
+1425 
-1437 STTGNIVVSGNA
+1437 
-1449 KVNKNTATE
+1449 
-1458 CGGGINAEYDGSDD
+1458 GGGINDCGTVTMKGG
-1472 TITIAENAQISNNM
+1472 TISGNSTTSKAGA
-1486 TKSDGGGISL
+1486 GINVSTNG
-1496 FPAKLVVSGGKIQ
+1496 KLTMSGGKIQ
-1509 NNTAGV
+1509 NNTSAET
-1515 GGGIASYADGDI
+1515 GGGICNLGTLEISG
-1527 TMTDGEISGNTAIS
+1527 GEISGNTTKYS
-1541 GGGIYLSQPK
+1541 GGGIY
-1551 MTMSGGSIHGNTAK
+1551 
-1565 LSENS
+1565 NS
-1570 SGTDGYGGGIMSL
+1570 AQGKGT
-1583 SGKNPVTITG
+1583 TITG
-1593 GSIYGNTAESGLANA
+1593 GTISGNTAETYGGGGIYIEDNSKVTMTGGTVKANTVKTNGKA
-1608 YYQGGKLFVG
+1608 IYQNGTLNLGGSAEVL
-1618 KDASITGD
+1618 GD
-1626 IYLYKNKIINV
+1626 IYLGTGKIINV
-1637 ISDLTKANLEVSM
+1637 VSDLTKANPEVAM
-1650 AENYT
+1650 AENDT

-1665 ADTTSYKNG
+1665 ADTTSFKNG
-1674 TDDTKRYSL
+1674 THDTKRYSL
-1683 ETNTAGYAKTKG
+1683 ETNTARYAKAKNIKIDDNVDKG
-1695 IRIEDNSTKGSLYQV
+1695 KLYQV
-1710 WLDSSE
+1710 WLNKTD

-1736 IVEPGTETYTVQKNS
+1736 IVEPGTEKYIVQKNS
-1751 GYTRFSRKD
+1751 GYTRYSRKD
-1760 YTFQGWAY
+1760 YTFQGWAF
-1768 RLTDKKPTY
+1768 RLNDKKPVY
-1777 SEKSSNVISYD
+1777 SEKTANVITYD

-1798 EAGITGDMFKTQSTE
+1798 EAGITGDMFKTQSTK

-1856 DKVPTITWKEN
+1856 DKVPTIKWKEN

-1882 NIRISDL
+1882 NIQIRDE

>member
-42 QKIVQDVQ
+42 QEIVQDVQ

-64 VTKPDTE
+64 VTKPETE
-71 VPTGEPTKEPAE
+71 VPTGESTKEPAE
-83 DSAEDSAEGSV
+83 DSAEDSVEGSV

-120 ETTADSEK
+120 ETTTDSEK
-128 KSETSE
+128 KPETSE
-134 KKETSEDSNE
+134 KEETSEDSNE
-144 LSNTVTRFIQEKDSY
+144 LSSTVTRFIQEKDSY

-192 SEVPEKHS
+192 SEVPEHHS
-200 QTLDIYYEILN
+200 QTLDTYYEILN

-242 TEDYL
+242 TKDYL
-247 DVVDGKDFDLSYL
+247 DVVDGKDFNLSYL

-267 EDCQDSD
+267 ENCQDSD
-274 ILAGKAEP
+274 ILAGRAEP

-294 DILDGNPAD
+294 DVLDGNPAD
-303 AIWTM
+303 AVWTM

-316 VLTELD
+316 VLAELD

-330 QGLSEDDRFVF
+330 QGLGEDDRFVF

-379 DAADQILLSYLNKQN
+379 DAADQILLSYLNKQD

-473 GDDLGGAGDD
+473 GDNLGGAGDD

-504 KNYNDGIALASAQYN
+504 KTYNDGIALASAQYN

-531 NTWYFLQSN
+531 NTWYFVQSN

-554 WYFIKPNGWA
+554 WYYIKPNGWA

-625 AGNTYCYYWCGPSD
+625 AGNTYCYYWCGPAN
-639 DRVMRANGYYSIW
+639 DRVMRANGYYTIY
-652 CAEAG
+652 CADAG

-662 YLDNGGHLIQATI
+662 YLDSGGHLIQATI

-718 NVTITTDGS
+718 NVTITTDGG

-735 NTATGAGRP
+735 NTTTGGNRP

-752 TLTINGYISWDGGNR
+752 TLTINGYISWDGGNK
-767 NSEKAASD
+767 NSGKAASD

-810 AKVNFYAGEIYN
+810 AKINFYAGEIYN
-822 CYFGI
+822 CLLGI

-833 TMTGGTIRNCEQGVH
+833 TMTGGTIRNCQQGVH

-865 KDNAGHGVVGH
+865 KDNESYGVVGL

-881 SPHRVGLTVDNT
+881 SAHKVTLTVTKANVFGNGYGVGLTGSVTANSSLKLDNGTNIHNNTHVGTFVESGSMNVGATAYVDIVNNGERGAVVNNVHST
-893 TITGNG
+893 GTFNKATITGNG
-899 NGVCMTASV
+899 NSSMT
-908 TANSSV
+908 
-914 TLNNDNI
+914 
-921 NNNTTGVMIGA
+921 
-932 GTLNIGE
+932 
-939 YNNVNVKNN
+939 
-948 TSRGVCITNAN
+948 
-959 SVGRINKAQIT
+959 
-970 GNGKSADSGAGI
+970 GAGI
-982 YTLGTIYTTA
+982 YTTGTISTTA
-992 STNVSNNKGAQGG
+992 NTNISNNKSSGG
-1005 GICGDG
+1005 GIFGADTST
-1011 NAVLNINGTPI
+1011 LNINGTPI
-1022 KDNTA
+1022 KNNTA
-1027 HGCGGG
+1027 QGGGGG
-1033 ICSHGTLNLSGST
+1033 ICSHGTLNLNNAT
-1046 LTGNTATGDG
+1046 LTGNTATEDG
-1056 GAIWYNKGNISG
+1056 GAIWYNKGTISKST
-1068 CGITG
+1068 ITG
-1073 NTANN
+1073 NTSNN
-1078 IGGGVSLSGGTSTLT
+1078 LGGGVSLSHGTSTVSDT
-1093 NNNIDNNKANQGGGM
+1093 SISNNKANQGGGM
-1108 YTDGNLTISSGTFNN
+1108 YTDGNLTINN
-1123 NNASGNGGGIISNG
+1123 CTYDSNTASGNGGGIISNG
-1137 TITMNGG
+1137 TVTMNSG
-1144 SITGNYSGWDG
+1144 SITNNYSGWDG
-1155 GGVNSRAT
+1155 GGVNSHAT

-1203 NPISGG
+1203 TPISGG

-1249 NAAVEMKNATISGN
+1249 NAAIEMHNATISGN

-1276 SDQYGTGSF
+1276 SDKDGTGSF

-1291 IENNTATSEGGGF
+1291 IENNTAASEGGGF

-1389 TLSGGSV
+1389 TLTAGTIS
-1396 TGNKANVNAGSGG
+1396 GNKAKWGGGLYVHGVVNMKGGTISGNSTTTNAGAGVA
-1409 GIRNSGTLTVN
+1409 IFDDAN
-1420 GTASI
+1420 GT
-1425 DNNTAYAGGGVH
+1425 GEM
-1437 STTGNIVVSGNA
+1437 NI
-1449 KVNKNTATE
+1449 
-1458 CGGGINAEYDGSDD
+1458 
-1472 TITIAENAQISNNM
+1472 
-1486 TKSDGGGISL
+1486 
-1496 FPAKLVVSGGKIQ
+1496 SGGKIQ
-1509 NNTAGV
+1509 NNTSV
-1515 GGGIASYADGDI
+1515 DTGGAICNLGLLNISG
-1527 TMTDGEISGNTAIS
+1527 GEISGNTTKYS
-1541 GGGIYLSQPK
+1541 GGGIY
-1551 MTMSGGSIHGNTAK
+1551 
-1565 LSENS
+1565 NS
-1570 SGTDGYGGGIMSL
+1570 AQGRGT
-1583 SGKNPVTITG
+1583 TITG
-1593 GSIYGNTAESGLANA
+1593 GTISGNTAETYGGGGIFIEDNSKVTMTGGTIKANTVKTNGKA
-1608 YYQGGKLFVG
+1608 IYQNGTLNLGGSAEVL
-1618 KDASITGD
+1618 GD
-1626 IYLYKNKIINV
+1626 IYLGTGKIINV
-1637 ISDLTKANLEVSM
+1637 VSDLTKANPEVAM
-1650 AENYT
+1650 AENDT

-1665 ADTTSYKNG
+1665 ADTTSFKNG

-1710 WLDSSE
+1710 WLDRNE

-1798 EAGITGDMFKTQSTE
+1798 EAGISGDMFETQSTE

-1882 NIRISDL
+1882 NIRISDV

-1910 LENGTKAASY
+1910 LENGTKASSY

-2018 EGNLNNKLDMVDFKA
+2018 EGDLNSKLDMVDFKA

>member
-42 QKIVQDVQ
+42 QEIVQDVQ

-192 SEVPEKHS
+192 SEVPENHS
-200 QTLDIYYEILN
+200 QTLDTYYEILN

-242 TEDYL
+242 TKDYL
-247 DVVDGKDFDLSYL
+247 DVVDGKDFDLFYL

-274 ILAGKAEP
+274 ILAGRAEP

-294 DILDGNPAD
+294 DVLDGNPAD

-316 VLTELD
+316 VLAELD

-330 QGLSEDDRFVF
+330 QGLGEDDRFVF

-379 DAADQILLSYLNKQN
+379 DAADQILLSYLNKQD

-460 TPDVDVPDTGDST
+460 TPDVNVPDTGDST

-531 NTWYFLQSN
+531 NTWYFVQSN

-602 YYIYNGTAQYGWVWP
+602 YYIYNGAAQYGWVWP

-639 DRVMRANGYYSIW
+639 DRVMRANGYYTIW

-662 YLDNGGHLIQATI
+662 YLDSGGHLIQATI

-704 GNHNVSAQHGIYNK
+704 GNHNVSAQHGIIGK

-735 NTATGAGRP
+735 NTATGANRP

-752 TLTINGYISWDGGNR
+752 TLTINGYISWDGGNK
-767 NSEKAASD
+767 NSGKAASD

-782 GTLTFDSAN
+782 GTLTFDSSN

-805 DSPNG
+805 NSPNG

-822 CYFGI
+822 CLLGI

-865 KDNAGHGVVGH
+865 KDNVSQGVVGLS
-876 AAEWG
+876 AEWG

-914 TLNNDNI
+914 TLNNNNI
-921 NNNTTGVMIGA
+921 NNNTTGVMISA

-959 SVGRINKAQIT
+959 SVGRIDRAQIT

-1033 ICSHGTLNLSGST
+1033 ICSYGTLNLSGST

-1093 NNNIDNNKANQGGGM
+1093 NNNIDNNKANEGGGM
-1108 YTDGNLTISSGTFNN
+1108 YTDGSLTISSGTFSN

-1137 TITMNGG
+1137 TVTMNGG

-1155 GGVNSRAT
+1155 GGVNSHAT

-1184 VQAVDNIN
+1184 TQAVDNIN

-1203 NPISGG
+1203 IPISGG

-1249 NAAVEMKNATISGN
+1249 NAAIEMHNATISGN

-1291 IENNTATSEGGGF
+1291 IENNTAASEGGGF

-1389 TLSGGSV
+1389 TITAGTIS
-1396 TGNKANVNAGSGG
+1396 GNKGQW
-1409 GIRNSGTLTVN
+1409 
-1420 GTASI
+1420 
-1425 DNNTAYAGGGVH
+1425 
-1437 STTGNIVVSGNA
+1437 
-1449 KVNKNTATE
+1449 
-1458 CGGGINAEYDGSDD
+1458 GGGINDCGTVTMKGGTISGNSTTSKAGAGINVSTNGKLTMSGGQIQKNTSAE
-1472 TITIAENAQISNNM
+1472 T
-1486 TKSDGGGISL
+1486 GGGICNL
-1496 FPAKLVVSGGKIQ
+1496 GTLEISG
-1509 NNTAGV
+1509 
-1515 GGGIASYADGDI
+1515 
-1527 TMTDGEISGNTAIS
+1527 GEISGNTTKYSGGAIYNS
-1541 GGGIYLSQPK
+1541 AQGKGTTITGGTISGNKAETYGGGGIYIEDNSK
-1551 MTMSGGSIHGNTAK
+1551 VTM
-1565 LSENS
+1565 
-1570 SGTDGYGGGIMSL
+1570 
-1583 SGKNPVTITG
+1583 TG
-1593 GSIYGNTAESGLANA
+1593 GTIKDNTVKTNGKAIYQNGTLNLGGAAEVL
-1608 YYQGGKLFVG
+1608 
-1618 KDASITGD
+1618 GD
-1626 IYLYKNKIINV
+1626 IYLGTGKIINV
-1637 ISDLTKANLEVSM
+1637 VSDLTKANPEVAM
-1650 AENYT
+1650 AENDT

-1683 ETNTAGYAKTKG
+1683 ATTTAGYAKAKNIKIDDNVDKG
-1695 IRIEDNSTKGSLYQV
+1695 KLYQV
-1710 WLDSSE
+1710 WLNKTD

-1751 GYTRFSRKD
+1751 GYTRFSRKN
-1760 YTFQGWAY
+1760 YTFQGWTY
-1768 RLTDKKPTY
+1768 KPNKKTPHY
-1777 SEKSSNVISYD
+1777 SEKTANVISYD
-1788 DLRSIWQEQQ
+1788 DLRDIYLEQQ
-1798 EAGITGDMFKTQSTE
+1798 ADGITGDMFKTQSTK

-1856 DKVPTITWKEN
+1856 DKVPTIKWKEN

-1882 NIRISDL
+1882 NIQIRDE

>member
-42 QKIVQDVQ
+42 QEIVQDVQ

-192 SEVPEKHS
+192 SEVPENHS
-200 QTLDIYYEILN
+200 QTLDTYYEILN

-232 LPYYQEGMET
+232 LPYYQEGMKT
-242 TEDYL
+242 TKDYL

-274 ILAGKAEP
+274 ILAGRAEP

-294 DILDGNPAD
+294 DVLDGNPAD

-316 VLTELD
+316 VLAELD

-330 QGLSEDDRFVF
+330 QGLGEDDRFVF

-379 DAADQILLSYLNKQN
+379 DAADQILLSYLNKQD

-473 GDDLGGAGDD
+473 GDNLGGAGDD

-531 NTWYFLQSN
+531 NTWYFVQSN

-564 VVSAYAV
+564 VVSTYAV

-602 YYIYNGTAQYGWVWP
+602 YYIYNSTAQYGWVWP

-639 DRVMRANGYYSIW
+639 DRVMRANGYYTIW

-662 YLDNGGHLIQATI
+662 YLDSGGHLIQATI

-689 AIDCAWNGSTVVLKG
+689 AIDCAWNDSTVVLKG
-704 GNHNVSAQHGIYNK
+704 GNHNVSAQHGIIGK

-735 NTATGAGRP
+735 NTATGANRP
-744 TILYISGG
+744 AILYISGG
-752 TLTINGYISWDGGNR
+752 TLTINGYISWDGGNK

-805 DSPNG
+805 DAPNG

-822 CYFGI
+822 CLLGI

-865 KDNAGHGVVGH
+865 KDNSSYGVVGL
-876 AAEWG
+876 AADWG
-881 SPHRVGLTVDNT
+881 SPHKVTLTVTKANVFGNGYGVGLTGSVTANSSLKLDNGTNIHNNTHVGTFVESGSMNVGATANVDIVNNGERGAVVNNVHST
-893 TITGNG
+893 GTFNKATITGNG
-899 NGVCMTASV
+899 NSSMT
-908 TANSSV
+908 
-914 TLNNDNI
+914 
-921 NNNTTGVMIGA
+921 
-932 GTLNIGE
+932 
-939 YNNVNVKNN
+939 
-948 TSRGVCITNAN
+948 
-959 SVGRINKAQIT
+959 
-970 GNGKSADSGAGI
+970 GAGI
-982 YTLGTIYTTA
+982 YTTGTISTTA
-992 STNVSNNKGAQGG
+992 NTNISNNKSSGGG
-1005 GICGDG
+1005 GIFGADTST
-1011 NAVLNINGTPI
+1011 LNINGTPI
-1022 KDNTA
+1022 KNNTA
-1027 HGCGGG
+1027 QGGGGG
-1033 ICSHGTLNLSGST
+1033 ICSHGTLNLNNAT
-1046 LTGNTATGDG
+1046 LTGNTATEDG
-1056 GAIWYNKGNISG
+1056 GAIWYNKGTISKST
-1068 CGITG
+1068 ITG
-1073 NTANN
+1073 NTSNN
-1078 IGGGVSLSGGTSTLT
+1078 LGGGVSLSHGTSTVSDT
-1093 NNNIDNNKANQGGGM
+1093 SISNNKANDGGGM
-1108 YTDGNLTISSGTFNN
+1108 YTDGNLTINN
-1123 NNASGNGGGIISNG
+1123 CTYDSNTASGNGGGIISNG
-1137 TITMNGG
+1137 TVTMNSG
-1144 SITGNYSGWDG
+1144 SITNNYSGWDG

-1249 NAAVEMKNATISGN
+1249 NAAIEMHNATISGN

-1291 IENNTATSEGGGF
+1291 IENNTAASEGGGF
-1304 HGPNF
+1304 RGPNF

-1340 GTITNNTSTYGAGG
+1340 GTITNNTSTYSGGG
-1354 LWVDDNTPFTMGGG
+1354 LWVDDNTPFTLGGG

-1389 TLSGGSV
+1389 TLTAGTIS
-1396 TGNKANVNAGSGG
+1396 GNKGQW
-1409 GIRNSGTLTVN
+1409 
-1420 GTASI
+1420 
-1425 DNNTAYAGGGVH
+1425 
-1437 STTGNIVVSGNA
+1437 
-1449 KVNKNTATE
+1449 
-1458 CGGGINAEYDGSDD
+1458 GGGINDCGTVTMKGG
-1472 TITIAENAQISNNM
+1472 TISGNSTTSKAGA
-1486 TKSDGGGISL
+1486 GINVSTNG
-1496 FPAKLVVSGGKIQ
+1496 KLTMSGGKIQ
-1509 NNTAGV
+1509 NNTSAET
-1515 GGGIASYADGDI
+1515 GGGICNLGTLKISG
-1527 TMTDGEISGNTAIS
+1527 GEISGNTTKYS
-1541 GGGIYLSQPK
+1541 GGGIYNSAQGK
-1551 MTMSGGSIHGNTAK
+1551 GTA
-1565 LSENS
+1565 
-1570 SGTDGYGGGIMSL
+1570 
-1583 SGKNPVTITG
+1583 ITG
-1593 GSIYGNTAESGLANA
+1593 GTISGNTAETYGGGGIYIEDNSKITMTGGTIKANTVKTNGKA
-1608 YYQGGKLFVG
+1608 IYQNGTLNLGGSAEVL
-1618 KDASITGD
+1618 GD
-1626 IYLYKNKIINV
+1626 IYLGTGKIINV
-1637 ISDLTKANLEVSM
+1637 VSDLTKANPEVSM
-1650 AENYT
+1650 AENDT

-1665 ADTTSYKNG
+1665 ADTTSFKNG
-1674 TDDTKRYSL
+1674 THDTKRYSL
-1683 ETNTAGYAKTKG
+1683 ETNTARYAKAKNIKIDDNVDKG
-1695 IRIEDNSTKGSLYQV
+1695 KLYQV
-1710 WLDSSE
+1710 WLNKTD

-1729 SGSVKTE
+1729 TGSVKTE
-1736 IVEPGTETYTVQKNS
+1736 IVEPGTKKYTVQKNS
-1751 GYTRFSRKD
+1751 GYTRYSRKD
-1760 YTFQGWAY
+1760 YTFQGWAS
-1768 RLTDKKPTY
+1768 RLTDKKPVY
-1777 SEKSSNVISYD
+1777 SEKTANVITYD

-1798 EAGITGDMFKTQSTE
+1798 KAGITGDMFKTQSTK

-1856 DKVPTITWKEN
+1856 DKVPTIKWKEN

-1882 NIRISDL
+1882 NIQIRDE
-1889 EDGTIDVSK
+1889 EDRTIDVSK

>member
-42 QKIVQDVQ
+42 QEIVQDVQ

-192 SEVPEKHS
+192 SEVPENHS
-200 QTLDIYYEILN
+200 QTLDTYYEILN

-232 LPYYQEGMET
+232 LPYYQEGMKT
-242 TEDYL
+242 TKDYL
-247 DVVDGKDFDLSYL
+247 DVVNGKDFDLSYL

-274 ILAGKAEP
+274 ILAGRAEP

-294 DILDGNPAD
+294 DVLDGNPAD

-316 VLTELD
+316 VLAELD

-330 QGLSEDDRFVF
+330 QGLGEDDRFVF

-379 DAADQILLSYLNKQN
+379 DAADQILLSYLNKQD

-405 AEMTKD
+405 TEMTKD

-473 GDDLGGAGDD
+473 GDNLGGAGDD

-531 NTWYFLQSN
+531 NTWYFVQSN

-554 WYFIKPNGWA
+554 WYYIKPNGWA
-564 VVSAYAV
+564 VVSTYAV

-602 YYIYNGTAQYGWVWP
+602 YYIYNSTAQYGWVWP

-639 DRVMRANGYYSIW
+639 DRVMRANGYYTIW

-662 YLDNGGHLIQATI
+662 YLDSGGHLIQATI

-735 NTATGAGRP
+735 NTNTGANRP

-752 TLTINGYISWDGGNR
+752 TLTINGYISWDGGNK
-767 NSEKAASD
+767 NSGKAASD

-805 DSPNG
+805 DAPNG

-822 CYFGI
+822 CLLGI

-865 KDNAGHGVVGH
+865 KDNSSYGVVGL
-876 AAEWG
+876 AADWG
-881 SPHRVGLTVDNT
+881 SPHKVTLTVTKANVFGNGYGVGLTGSVTANSSLKLDNGTNIHNNTHVGTFVESGSMNVGATANVDIVNNGERGAVVNNVHST
-893 TITGNG
+893 GTFNKATITGNG
-899 NGVCMTASV
+899 NSSMT
-908 TANSSV
+908 
-914 TLNNDNI
+914 
-921 NNNTTGVMIGA
+921 
-932 GTLNIGE
+932 
-939 YNNVNVKNN
+939 
-948 TSRGVCITNAN
+948 
-959 SVGRINKAQIT
+959 
-970 GNGKSADSGAGI
+970 GAGI
-982 YTLGTIYTTA
+982 YTTGTISTT
-992 STNVSNNKGAQGG
+992 TNTNISENKGTQGG

-1011 NAVLNINGTPI
+1011 NAVLTINGSTI
-1022 KDNTA
+1022 NSNTA
-1027 HGCGGG
+1027 NGCGGA
-1033 ICSHGTLNLSGST
+1033 ICSYGTLNLNSGT
-1046 LTGNTATGDG
+1046 LKKNSATGDG
-1056 GAIWYNKGNISG
+1056 GAIWFKKGSINATIEENS
-1068 CGITG
+1068 
-1073 NTANN
+1073 ANGL
-1078 IGGGVSLSGGTSTLT
+1078 GGGVSHSGGSATDHIKGGTI
-1093 NNNIDNNKANQGGGM
+1093 NNNKANQGAGL
-1108 YTDGNLTISSGTFNN
+1108 YTDGTLVIDNGSINN
-1123 NNASGNGGGIISNG
+1123 NTASGNGGGIMSNG
-1137 TITMNGG
+1137 PVTMNAGT
-1144 SITGNYSGWDG
+1144 ITGNYSGWDG
-1155 GGVNSRAT
+1155 GGVNSHAN
-1163 FNFNGGAIQ
+1163 FNFNGGTIQ

-1184 VQAVDNIN
+1184 Q
-1192 NKQSVFTVTSK
+1192 QSVNSANVTFTVTSK
-1203 NPISGG
+1203 TPISGG
-1209 KAEGSGGGGVCVY
+1209 KAEGSGGGGICVY
-1222 GTGAKLILNDG
+1222 GTGAKVILNDG

-1240 APTGGGING
+1240 APVGGGIDSNG
-1249 NAAVEMKNATISGN
+1249 AVEIKNAIISGN
-1263 KATSNNGGGIELF
+1263 STTGVGGGIALF
-1276 SDQYGTGSF
+1276 TDSYGTGSL
-1285 KMTSGT
+1285 KMSSGI
-1291 IENNTATSEGGGF
+1291 IENNTAGTEGGGF
-1304 HGPNF
+1304 WGSNF

-1317 KNNAGTVAGGVLVN
+1317 NNNAGTVAGGVLVN

-1340 GTITNNTSTYGAGG
+1340 GTTTNNTSTYSGGG
-1354 LWVDDNTPFTMGGG
+1354 LFVDDNTPFTMGGG

-1389 TLSGGSV
+1389 TLTAGTIS
-1396 TGNKANVNAGSGG
+1396 GNKAQW
-1409 GIRNSGTLTVN
+1409 
-1420 GTASI
+1420 
-1425 DNNTAYAGGGVH
+1425 
-1437 STTGNIVVSGNA
+1437 
-1449 KVNKNTATE
+1449 
-1458 CGGGINAEYDGSDD
+1458 GGGINDCGTVTMKGGTISGNSTTSKAGAGINVSTNGKLTMSGGQIQKNTSAE
-1472 TITIAENAQISNNM
+1472 T
-1486 TKSDGGGISL
+1486 GGGICNL
-1496 FPAKLVVSGGKIQ
+1496 GTLEISG
-1509 NNTAGV
+1509 
-1515 GGGIASYADGDI
+1515 
-1527 TMTDGEISGNTAIS
+1527 GEISGNTTKYSGGAIYNS
-1541 GGGIYLSQPK
+1541 AQGKGTTITGGTISGNKAETYGGGGIYIEDNSK
-1551 MTMSGGSIHGNTAK
+1551 VTM
-1565 LSENS
+1565 
-1570 SGTDGYGGGIMSL
+1570 
-1583 SGKNPVTITG
+1583 TG
-1593 GSIYGNTAESGLANA
+1593 GTIKDNTVKTNGKAIYQNGTLNLGGAAEVL
-1608 YYQGGKLFVG
+1608 
-1618 KDASITGD
+1618 GD
-1626 IYLYKNKIINV
+1626 IYLGTGKIINV
-1637 ISDLTKANLEVSM
+1637 VSDLTKANPEVAM
-1650 AENYT
+1650 AENDT

-1665 ADTTSYKNG
+1665 ADTTSFKNG
-1674 TDDTKRYSL
+1674 THDTKRYSL
-1683 ETNTAGYAKTKG
+1683 ETNTARYAKAKNIKIDDNVDKG
-1695 IRIEDNSTKGSLYQV
+1695 KLYQV
-1710 WLDSSE
+1710 WLNKTD

-1760 YTFQGWAY
+1760 YTFQGWTY
-1768 RLTDKKPTY
+1768 KPNKKTPHY
-1777 SEKSSNVISYD
+1777 SEKTANVISYD
-1788 DLRSIWQEQQ
+1788 DLRDIYLEQQ
-1798 EAGITGDMFKTQSTE
+1798 ADGITGDMFKTQSTK

-1856 DKVPTITWKEN
+1856 DKVPTIKWKEN

-1882 NIRISDL
+1882 NIQIRDE

>member
-192 SEVPEKHS
+192 SEVPENHS

-531 NTWYFLQSN
+531 NTWYFVQSN

-992 STNVSNNKGAQGG
+992 STNVSNNKGTQGG

-1033 ICSHGTLNLSGST
+1033 ICSYGTLNLSGST

-1078 IGGGVSLSGGTSTLT
+1078 IGGGVSFSGGTSTLT
-1093 NNNIDNNKANQGGGM
+1093 NNHIDNNKADQGGGM
-1108 YTDGNLTISSGTFNN
+1108 YMDGYLTISSGTFSN
-1123 NNASGNGGGIISNG
+1123 NNASNNGGGILSNG

-1144 SITGNYSGWDG
+1144 SITNNYSGWDG
-1155 GGVNSRAT
+1155 GGVNSRVT

-1291 IENNTATSEGGGF
+1291 IENNTAACEGGGF

-1340 GTITNNTSTYGAGG
+1340 GTITNNTSTYSGGG
-1354 LWVDDNTPFTMGGG
+1354 LFVDDNVPFTMGGG
-1368 TISNNTAG
+1368 TISNNKAS

-1389 TLSGGSV
+1389 TITAGTIS
-1396 TGNKANVNAGSGG
+1396 GNKAQW
-1409 GIRNSGTLTVN
+1409 
-1420 GTASI
+1420 
-1425 DNNTAYAGGGVH
+1425 
-1437 STTGNIVVSGNA
+1437 
-1449 KVNKNTATE
+1449 
-1458 CGGGINAEYDGSDD
+1458 GGGINDCGTVTMKGG
-1472 TITIAENAQISNNM
+1472 TISGNSTTSKAGA
-1486 TKSDGGGISL
+1486 GINVSTNG
-1496 FPAKLVVSGGKIQ
+1496 KLTMSGGKIQ
-1509 NNTAGV
+1509 NNTSTET
-1515 GGGIASYADGDI
+1515 GGGICNLGTLEISG
-1527 TMTDGEISGNTAIS
+1527 GEISGNTTKYS
-1541 GGGIYLSQPK
+1541 GGGIY
-1551 MTMSGGSIHGNTAK
+1551 
-1565 LSENS
+1565 NS
-1570 SGTDGYGGGIMSL
+1570 AQGKGT
-1583 SGKNPVTITG
+1583 TITG
-1593 GSIYGNTAESGLANA
+1593 GTISGNTAETYGGGGIYIEDNSKVTMTGGTIKANTVKTNGKA
-1608 YYQGGKLFVG
+1608 IYQNGTLNLGGSAEVL
-1618 KDASITGD
+1618 GD
-1626 IYLYKNKIINV
+1626 IYLGTGKIINV
-1637 ISDLTKANLEVSM
+1637 VSDLTKANPEVAM
-1650 AENYT
+1650 AENDT

-1665 ADTTSYKNG
+1665 ADTTSFKNG
-1674 TDDTKRYSL
+1674 TNDTKRYSL
-1683 ETNTAGYAKTKG
+1683 ETNTAGYAKAKNIKIDDNVDKG
-1695 IRIEDNSTKGSLYQV
+1695 KLYQV
-1710 WLDSSE
+1710 WLNKTD

-1736 IVEPGTETYTVQKNS
+1736 IVEPGTEKYTVQKNS
-1751 GYTRFSRKD
+1751 GYTRYSRKA
-1760 YTFQGWAY
+1760 YTFQGWATIPSY
-1768 RLTDKKPTY
+1768 KTPVY
-1777 SEKSSNVISYD
+1777 SEKTTNVITYD
-1788 DLRSIWQEQQ
+1788 DLRDIYLEQQ
-1798 EAGITGDMFKTQSTE
+1798 EAGITGDMFKTQSTK

-1856 DKVPTITWKEN
+1856 DKVPTIKWKEN

-1882 NIRISDL
+1882 NIQIRDE
-1889 EDGTIDVSK
+1889 EDGPIDVSK

-1920 TVNYPKGMQDSDKL
+1920 TVNYPKEMQDSDKL

-2018 EGNLNNKLDMVDFKA
+2018 EGNLNSKLDMVDFKA

>member
-42 QKIVQDVQ
+42 QEIVQDVQ

-192 SEVPEKHS
+192 SEVPENHS
-200 QTLDIYYEILN
+200 QTLDTYYEILN

-282 VTIEAAMESVRQ
+282 VTIEAAMESIRQ

-379 DAADQILLSYLNKQN
+379 DAADQILLSYLNKQD

-531 NTWYFLQSN
+531 NTWYFVQSN

-1033 ICSHGTLNLSGST
+1033 ICSYGTLNLSGST

-1078 IGGGVSLSGGTSTLT
+1078 IGGGVSFSGGTSTLT
-1093 NNNIDNNKANQGGGM
+1093 NNHIDNNKADQGGGM
-1108 YTDGNLTISSGTFNN
+1108 YMDGYLTISSGTFNN
-1123 NNASGNGGGIISNG
+1123 NNASNNGGGILSNG

-1144 SITGNYSGWDG
+1144 SITNNYSGWDG
-1155 GGVNSRAT
+1155 GGVNSRVT

-1291 IENNTATSEGGGF
+1291 IENNTAACEGGGF

-1340 GTITNNTSTYGAGG
+1340 GTITNNTSTYSGGG
-1354 LWVDDNTPFTMGGG
+1354 LFVDDNVPFTMGGA
-1368 TISNNTAG
+1368 TISNNKAS

-1389 TLSGGSV
+1389 TITAGTIS
-1396 TGNKANVNAGSGG
+1396 GNKAQW
-1409 GIRNSGTLTVN
+1409 
-1420 GTASI
+1420 
-1425 DNNTAYAGGGVH
+1425 
-1437 STTGNIVVSGNA
+1437 
-1449 KVNKNTATE
+1449 
-1458 CGGGINAEYDGSDD
+1458 GGGINDCGTVTMKGG
-1472 TITIAENAQISNNM
+1472 TISGNSTTSKAGA
-1486 TKSDGGGISL
+1486 GINVSTNG
-1496 FPAKLVVSGGKIQ
+1496 KLTMSGGKIQ
-1509 NNTAGV
+1509 NNTSTET
-1515 GGGIASYADGDI
+1515 GGGICNLGTLEISG
-1527 TMTDGEISGNTAIS
+1527 GEISGNTTKYS
-1541 GGGIYLSQPK
+1541 GGGIY
-1551 MTMSGGSIHGNTAK
+1551 
-1565 LSENS
+1565 NS
-1570 SGTDGYGGGIMSL
+1570 AQGKGT
-1583 SGKNPVTITG
+1583 TITG
-1593 GSIYGNTAESGLANA
+1593 GTISGNTAETYGGGGIYIEDNSKVTMTGGTIKANTVKTNGKA
-1608 YYQGGKLFVG
+1608 IYQNGTLNLGGSAEVL
-1618 KDASITGD
+1618 GD
-1626 IYLYKNKIINV
+1626 IYLGTGKIINV
-1637 ISDLTKANLEVSM
+1637 VSDLTKANPEVAM
-1650 AENYT
+1650 AENDT

-1665 ADTTSYKNG
+1665 ADTTSFKNG
-1674 TDDTKRYSL
+1674 TNDTKRYSL
-1683 ETNTAGYAKTKG
+1683 ETNTARYAKAKNIKIDDNVDKG
-1695 IRIEDNSTKGSLYQV
+1695 KLYQV
-1710 WLDSSE
+1710 WLNKTD

-1736 IVEPGTETYTVQKNS
+1736 IVEPGTEKYTVQKNS
-1751 GYTRFSRKD
+1751 GYTRYSRKA
-1760 YTFQGWAY
+1760 YTFQGWATIPSY
-1768 RLTDKKPTY
+1768 KTPVY
-1777 SEKSSNVISYD
+1777 SEKTTNVITYD
-1788 DLRSIWQEQQ
+1788 DLRDIYLEQQ
-1798 EAGITGDMFKTQSTE
+1798 EAGITGDMFKTQSTK

-1856 DKVPTITWKEN
+1856 DKVPTIKWKEN

-1882 NIRISDL
+1882 NIQIRDE
-1889 EDGTIDVSK
+1889 EDGPIDVSK

-2018 EGNLNNKLDMVDFKA
+2018 EGNLNSKLDMVDFKA

-2163 ANGIGTTRSDA
+2163 ANGIGTTKSDA

>member
-26 GGYAQ
+26 DGYAQ

-42 QKIVQDVQ
+42 QEIVQDVQ

-64 VTKPDTE
+64 VTKPETE

-83 DSAEDSAEGSV
+83 DSAEDSVEGSV

-120 ETTADSEK
+120 ETTTDSEK
-128 KSETSE
+128 KPETSE
-134 KKETSEDSNE
+134 KEETSEDSNE
-144 LSNTVTRFIQEKDSY
+144 LSSTVTRFIQEKDSY

-192 SEVPEKHS
+192 SEVPEHHS
-200 QTLDIYYEILN
+200 QTLDTYYEILN

-242 TEDYL
+242 TKDYL

-267 EDCQDSD
+267 ENCQDSD
-274 ILAGKAEP
+274 ILAGRAEP

-294 DILDGNPAD
+294 DVLDGNPAD
-303 AIWTM
+303 AVWTM

-316 VLTELD
+316 VLAELD

-330 QGLSEDDRFVF
+330 QGLGEDDRFVF

-379 DAADQILLSYLNKQN
+379 DVADQILLSYLNKQD

-473 GDDLGGAGDD
+473 GDNLGGAGDD

-531 NTWYFLQSN
+531 NTWYFVQSN

-554 WYFIKPNGWA
+554 WYYIKPNGWA

-625 AGNTYCYYWCGPSD
+625 AGNTYCYYWCGPAN
-639 DRVMRANGYYSIW
+639 DRVMRANGYYTIY
-652 CAEAG
+652 CADAG

-662 YLDNGGHLIQATI
+662 YLDSGGHLIQATI

-735 NTATGAGRP
+735 NTTTGGNRP

-752 TLTINGYISWDGGNR
+752 TLTINGYISWDGGNK
-767 NSEKAASD
+767 NSGKAASD

-822 CYFGI
+822 CLLGI

-865 KDNAGHGVVGH
+865 KDNSSYGVVGL
-876 AAEWG
+876 AADWG
-881 SPHRVGLTVDNT
+881 SPHKVTLTVTKANVFGNGYGVGLTGSVTANSSLKLDNGTNIHNNTHVGTFVESGSMNVGATANVDIVNNGERGAVVNNVHST
-893 TITGNG
+893 GTFNKATITGNG
-899 NGVCMTASV
+899 NSSMT
-908 TANSSV
+908 
-914 TLNNDNI
+914 
-921 NNNTTGVMIGA
+921 
-932 GTLNIGE
+932 
-939 YNNVNVKNN
+939 
-948 TSRGVCITNAN
+948 
-959 SVGRINKAQIT
+959 
-970 GNGKSADSGAGI
+970 GAGI
-982 YTLGTIYTTA
+982 YTTGTISTT
-992 STNVSNNKGAQGG
+992 TNTNISENKGTQGG

-1011 NAVLNINGTPI
+1011 NAVLTINGSTI
-1022 KDNTA
+1022 NSNTA
-1027 HGCGGG
+1027 NGCGGA
-1033 ICSHGTLNLSGST
+1033 ICSYGTLNLNSGT
-1046 LTGNTATGDG
+1046 LKKNSATGDG
-1056 GAIWYNKGNISG
+1056 GAIWFKKGSINATIEENS
-1068 CGITG
+1068 
-1073 NTANN
+1073 ANGL
-1078 IGGGVSLSGGTSTLT
+1078 GGGVSHSGGSATDHIKGGTI
-1093 NNNIDNNKANQGGGM
+1093 NNNKANQGAGL
-1108 YTDGNLTISSGTFNN
+1108 YTDGTLVIDNGSINN
-1123 NNASGNGGGIISNG
+1123 NTASGNGGGIMSNG
-1137 TITMNGG
+1137 PVTMNAGT
-1144 SITGNYSGWDG
+1144 ITGNYSGWDG
-1155 GGVNSRAT
+1155 GGVNSHAN
-1163 FNFNGGAIQ
+1163 FNFNGGTIQ

-1184 VQAVDNIN
+1184 Q
-1192 NKQSVFTVTSK
+1192 QSVNSANVTFTVTSK
-1203 NPISGG
+1203 TPISGG
-1209 KAEGSGGGGVCVY
+1209 KAEGSGGGGICVY
-1222 GTGAKLILNDG
+1222 GTGAKVILNDG

-1240 APTGGGING
+1240 APVGGGIDSNG
-1249 NAAVEMKNATISGN
+1249 AVEIKNAIISGN
-1263 KATSNNGGGIELF
+1263 STTGVGGGIALF
-1276 SDQYGTGSF
+1276 TDSYGTGSL
-1285 KMTSGT
+1285 KMSSGI
-1291 IENNTATSEGGGF
+1291 IENNTAGTEGGGF
-1304 HGPNF
+1304 WGSNF

-1317 KNNAGTVAGGVLVN
+1317 NNNAGTVAGGVLVN

-1340 GTITNNTSTYGAGG
+1340 GTITNNTSTYSGGG
-1354 LWVDDNTPFTMGGG
+1354 LFVDDNTPFTMGGG

-1389 TLSGGSV
+1389 TLTAGTIS
-1396 TGNKANVNAGSGG
+1396 GNKAQW
-1409 GIRNSGTLTVN
+1409 
-1420 GTASI
+1420 
-1425 DNNTAYAGGGVH
+1425 
-1437 STTGNIVVSGNA
+1437 
-1449 KVNKNTATE
+1449 
-1458 CGGGINAEYDGSDD
+1458 GGGINDCGTVTMKGGTISGNSTTSKAGAGINVSTNGKLTMSGGQIQKNTSAE
-1472 TITIAENAQISNNM
+1472 T
-1486 TKSDGGGISL
+1486 GGGICNL
-1496 FPAKLVVSGGKIQ
+1496 GTLEISG
-1509 NNTAGV
+1509 
-1515 GGGIASYADGDI
+1515 
-1527 TMTDGEISGNTAIS
+1527 GEISGNTTKYSGGAIYNS
-1541 GGGIYLSQPK
+1541 AQGKGTTITDGTISGNKAELYGGGGIYIEDNSK
-1551 MTMSGGSIHGNTAK
+1551 VTM
-1565 LSENS
+1565 
-1570 SGTDGYGGGIMSL
+1570 
-1583 SGKNPVTITG
+1583 TG
-1593 GSIYGNTAESGLANA
+1593 GTIKDNTVKTNGKAIYQNGTLNLGGAAEVL
-1608 YYQGGKLFVG
+1608 
-1618 KDASITGD
+1618 GD
-1626 IYLYKNKIINV
+1626 IYLGTGKIINV
-1637 ISDLTKANLEVSM
+1637 VSDLTKANPEVAM
-1650 AENYT
+1650 AENDT

-1665 ADTTSYKNG
+1665 ADTTSFKNG

-1683 ETNTAGYAKTKG
+1683 ETTTAGYAKAKNIKIDDNVDKG
-1695 IRIEDNSTKGSLYQV
+1695 KLYQV
-1710 WLDSSE
+1710 WLNKTD

-1736 IVEPGTETYTVQKNS
+1736 IVEPGTEKYTVQKNS
-1751 GYTRFSRKD
+1751 GYTGYSRKA
-1760 YTFQGWAY
+1760 YTFQGWATIPSY
-1768 RLTDKKPTY
+1768 KKPVY
-1777 SEKSSNVISYD
+1777 SEKTTNVITYD
-1788 DLRSIWQEQQ
+1788 DLRDIYLEQQ

-1835 PAQVQAAENDQV
+1835 PVQVQAAENDQV

-1856 DKVPTITWKEN
+1856 DKVPTIKWTEN

-1882 NIRISDL
+1882 NIQIRDE

-2018 EGNLNNKLDMVDFKA
+2018 EGNLNSKLDMVDFKA

>member
-42 QKIVQDVQ
+42 QKQETVQ
-50 ENTDTPVTEDAETV
+50 ETTDAPVTDTETV
-64 VTKPDTE
+64 VTKPETE
-71 VPTGEPTKEPAE
+71 SSTVESTDESTDKSTDEST
-83 DSAEDSAEGSV
+83 DGSMEA
-94 DNPTPEVTETPKPTE
+94 PTPEVTETPKPTE

-120 ETTADSEK
+120 ETTADSEQK
-128 KSETSE
+128 PETSTKAE
-134 KKETSEDSNE
+134 NAKETSEDSNE
-144 LSNTVTRFIQEKDSY
+144 LSNTVTRFMQEKDSY

-165 TNMDDLLSEMNE
+165 TNMDDLLSEMDE

-192 SEVPEKHS
+192 SEVPENHS
-200 QTLDIYYEILN
+200 QTLDTYYEILN

-242 TEDYL
+242 TKDYL

-294 DILDGNPAD
+294 DVLDGNPAD

-316 VLTELD
+316 VLAELD

-330 QGLSEDDRFVF
+330 QGLGEDDRFVF
-341 NTLAGYEYFRFV
+341 NILAGYEYFRFV

-379 DAADQILLSYLNKQN
+379 EAADQILLSYLNKQD
-394 KKTYSSVEAYV
+394 KKTYSSVETYV

-445 EPSKPEDSHEPLAPD
+445 EPRKPEDSHEPLAPD

-473 GDDLGGAGDD
+473 GDNLGGAGDD

-531 NTWYFLQSN
+531 NTWYFVQSN

-625 AGNTYCYYWCGPSD
+625 AGNTYCYYWCGPAD

-662 YLDNGGHLIQATI
+662 YLDSAGHQIQATI

-735 NTATGAGRP
+735 STATGANRP

-752 TLTINGYISWDGGNR
+752 TLTINGYISWDGGNK

-805 DSPNG
+805 DAPNG

-822 CYFGI
+822 CLLGI

-865 KDNAGHGVVGH
+865 KDNESYGVVGL

-881 SPHRVGLTVDNT
+881 SAHKVTLTVTNANVFGNGYGVGLSGSVTANSSLKLDNGTNIHNNTHVGTFVESGSMNVGETAYVDIVNNGERGAVVNNVHST
-893 TITGNG
+893 GTFNKATITGNG
-899 NGVCMTASV
+899 NSSMT
-908 TANSSV
+908 
-914 TLNNDNI
+914 
-921 NNNTTGVMIGA
+921 
-932 GTLNIGE
+932 
-939 YNNVNVKNN
+939 
-948 TSRGVCITNAN
+948 
-959 SVGRINKAQIT
+959 
-970 GNGKSADSGAGI
+970 GAGI
-982 YTLGTIYTTA
+982 YTTGTISTTA
-992 STNVSNNKGAQGG
+992 NTNISNNKSSGGG
-1005 GICGDG
+1005 GIFGADTST
-1011 NAVLNINGTPI
+1011 LNINGTPI
-1022 KDNTA
+1022 KNNTA
-1027 HGCGGG
+1027 KGGGGG
-1033 ICSHGTLNLSGST
+1033 ICSHGTLNLNNAT
-1046 LTGNTATGDG
+1046 LTGNTATEDG
-1056 GAIWYNKGNISG
+1056 GAIWYNKGTISKST
-1068 CGITG
+1068 ITG
-1073 NTANN
+1073 NTSNN
-1078 IGGGVSLSGGTSTLT
+1078 LGGGVSLSHGTSTVSDT
-1093 NNNIDNNKANQGGGM
+1093 SISNNKANQGGGM
-1108 YTDGNLTISSGTFNN
+1108 YTDGNLTINN
-1123 NNASGNGGGIISNG
+1123 CTYDSNTASGNGGGIISNG
-1137 TITMNGG
+1137 TVTMNSG
-1144 SITGNYSGWDG
+1144 SITNNYSGWDG
-1155 GGVNSRAT
+1155 GGVNSHAT

-1184 VQAVDNIN
+1184 TQAVGNIN
-1192 NKQSVFTVTSK
+1192 NKQAVFTVTSK
-1203 NPISGG
+1203 APISGG

-1249 NAAVEMKNATISGN
+1249 NAAIEMHNATISGN

-1276 SDQYGTGSF
+1276 SDQDGTGSF

-1291 IENNTATSEGGGF
+1291 IENNTATCEGGGF

-1340 GTITNNTSTYGAGG
+1340 GTITNNTSTYSGGG

-1389 TLSGGSV
+1389 TLTAGTIS
-1396 TGNKANVNAGSGG
+1396 GNKGQW
-1409 GIRNSGTLTVN
+1409 
-1420 GTASI
+1420 
-1425 DNNTAYAGGGVH
+1425 
-1437 STTGNIVVSGNA
+1437 
-1449 KVNKNTATE
+1449 
-1458 CGGGINAEYDGSDD
+1458 GGGINDCGTVTMKGG
-1472 TITIAENAQISNNM
+1472 TISGNSTTSKAGA
-1486 TKSDGGGISL
+1486 GINVSTNG
-1496 FPAKLVVSGGKIQ
+1496 KLTMSGGKIQ
-1509 NNTAGV
+1509 NNTSAET
-1515 GGGIASYADGDI
+1515 GGGICNLGTLEISG
-1527 TMTDGEISGNTAIS
+1527 GEISGNTTKYS
-1541 GGGIYLSQPK
+1541 GGGIY
-1551 MTMSGGSIHGNTAK
+1551 
-1565 LSENS
+1565 NS
-1570 SGTDGYGGGIMSL
+1570 AQGKGT
-1583 SGKNPVTITG
+1583 TITG
-1593 GSIYGNTAESGLANA
+1593 GTISGNTAETYGGGGIYIEDNSKITMTGGTIKANTVKTNGKA
-1608 YYQGGKLFVG
+1608 IYQNGTLNLGGSAEVL
-1618 KDASITGD
+1618 GD
-1626 IYLYKNKIINV
+1626 IYLGTGKIINV
-1637 ISDLTKANLEVSM
+1637 VSDLTKANPEVAM
-1650 AENYT
+1650 AENDT

-1665 ADTTSYKNG
+1665 ADTTSFKNG

-1683 ETNTAGYAKTKG
+1683 ETTTAGYAKAKNIKIDDNVDKG
-1695 IRIEDNSTKGSLYQV
+1695 KLYQV
-1710 WLDSSE
+1710 WLNKTD

-1736 IVEPGTETYTVQKNS
+1736 IVEPGTEKYTVQKNS
-1751 GYTRFSRKD
+1751 GYTGYSRKA
-1760 YTFQGWAY
+1760 YTFQGWATIPSY
-1768 RLTDKKPTY
+1768 KKPVY
-1777 SEKSSNVISYD
+1777 SEKTTNVITYD
-1788 DLRSIWQEQQ
+1788 DLRDIYLEQQ
-1798 EAGITGDMFKTQSTE
+1798 EAGITGDMFKTQSTK

-1856 DKVPTITWKEN
+1856 DKVPTIKWKEN

-1882 NIRISDL
+1882 NIQIRDE

>member
-42 QKIVQDVQ
+42 QEIVQDVQ

-192 SEVPEKHS
+192 SEVPENHS
-200 QTLDIYYEILN
+200 QTLDTYYEILN
-211 AYIRAKTGDPKQE
+211 AYIRAKTGDSKQE

-232 LPYYQEGMET
+232 LPYYQEGMKT
-242 TEDYL
+242 TKDYL

-274 ILAGKAEP
+274 ILAGRAEP

-294 DILDGNPAD
+294 DVLDGTPAD

-316 VLTELD
+316 VLAELD

-330 QGLSEDDRFVF
+330 QGLGEDDRFVF

-379 DAADQILLSYLNKQN
+379 DAADQILLSYLNKQD

-411 SSENFAEVMEA
+411 SSENFAEVIEA

-445 EPSKPEDSHEPLAPD
+445 ESSKPEDSHEPLAPD

-531 NTWYFLQSN
+531 NTWYFVQSN
-540 GQILYNSWVLDGND
+540 GAILYNSWVLDGNT
-554 WYFIKPNGWA
+554 WYYIKPNGWA

-581 KGADDGKLSQ
+581 SGADDGKLSQ

-602 YYIYNGTAQYGWVWP
+602 YYIYNSTAQYGWVWP

-625 AGNTYCYYWCGPSD
+625 AGNTYCWYYCGPAD

-662 YLDNGGHLIQATI
+662 YLDSGGHQIQATI
-675 GGNSYYSAFNANNG
+675 GGNSYYSAFNAGNG

-704 GNHNVSAQHGIYNK
+704 GNHNVSAQHAIIGK

-735 NTATGAGRP
+735 NTTTGGNRP
-744 TILYISGG
+744 TILYISKG
-752 TLTINGYISWDGGNR
+752 TLTINGYISWDGGNK

-805 DSPNG
+805 DAPNG

-822 CYFGI
+822 CLLGI

-833 TMTGGTIRNCEQGVH
+833 TMTGGTIRNCQQGVH

-865 KDNAGHGVVGH
+865 KDNESYGVIGL
-876 AAEWG
+876 AANWG
-881 SPHRVGLTVDNT
+881 SAHKVTLTVTKANVFGNGYGVGLSGSVTANSSLQLDNGTNIHNNTHVGTFVESGSMNVGETAYVDIVNNGERGAVVNNVHST
-893 TITGNG
+893 GTFNKATITGNG
-899 NGVCMTASV
+899 NSSMT
-908 TANSSV
+908 
-914 TLNNDNI
+914 
-921 NNNTTGVMIGA
+921 
-932 GTLNIGE
+932 
-939 YNNVNVKNN
+939 
-948 TSRGVCITNAN
+948 
-959 SVGRINKAQIT
+959 
-970 GNGKSADSGAGI
+970 GAGI
-982 YTLGTIYTTA
+982 YTTGTISTTA
-992 STNVSNNKGAQGG
+992 NTNISNNKSSGGG
-1005 GICGDG
+1005 GIFGADTST
-1011 NAVLNINGTPI
+1011 LNINGTPI
-1022 KDNTA
+1022 KNNTA
-1027 HGCGGG
+1027 KGGGGG
-1033 ICSHGTLNLSGST
+1033 ICSHGTLNLNNAT
-1046 LTGNTATGDG
+1046 LTGNTATEDG
-1056 GAIWYNKGNISG
+1056 GAIWYNKGTISKST
-1068 CGITG
+1068 ITG
-1073 NTANN
+1073 NTSNN
-1078 IGGGVSLSGGTSTLT
+1078 LGGGVSLSHGTSTVSDT
-1093 NNNIDNNKANQGGGM
+1093 SISNNKANQGGGM
-1108 YTDGNLTISSGTFNN
+1108 YTDGNLTINN
-1123 NNASGNGGGIISNG
+1123 CTYDSNTASGNGGGIISNG
-1137 TITMNGG
+1137 TVTMNSG
-1144 SITGNYSGWDG
+1144 SITNNYSGWDG
-1155 GGVNSRAT
+1155 GGVNSHAT

-1184 VQAVDNIN
+1184 TQAVGNIN
-1192 NKQSVFTVTSK
+1192 NKQAVFTVTSK
-1203 NPISGG
+1203 APISGG

-1249 NAAVEMKNATISGN
+1249 NAAIEMHNATISGN

-1276 SDQYGTGSF
+1276 SDQDGTGSF

-1291 IENNTATSEGGGF
+1291 IENNTAASEGGGF

-1389 TLSGGSV
+1389 TITAGTIS
-1396 TGNKANVNAGSGG
+1396 GNKGQW
-1409 GIRNSGTLTVN
+1409 
-1420 GTASI
+1420 
-1425 DNNTAYAGGGVH
+1425 
-1437 STTGNIVVSGNA
+1437 
-1449 KVNKNTATE
+1449 
-1458 CGGGINAEYDGSDD
+1458 GGGINDCGTVTMKGG
-1472 TITIAENAQISNNM
+1472 TISGNSTTSKAGA
-1486 TKSDGGGISL
+1486 GINVSTNG
-1496 FPAKLVVSGGKIQ
+1496 KLTMSGGKIQ
-1509 NNTAGV
+1509 NNTSV
-1515 GGGIASYADGDI
+1515 ETGGGICNLGTLEISG
-1527 TMTDGEISGNTAIS
+1527 GEISGNTTKYS
-1541 GGGIYLSQPK
+1541 GGGIY
-1551 MTMSGGSIHGNTAK
+1551 
-1565 LSENS
+1565 NS
-1570 SGTDGYGGGIMSL
+1570 AQGKGTTITDG
-1583 SGKNPVTITG
+1583 TI
-1593 GSIYGNTAESGLANA
+1593 SGNTAETYGGGGIYIEDNSKITMTGGTIKANTVKTNGKA
-1608 YYQGGKLFVG
+1608 IYQNGTLNLGGSAEVL
-1618 KDASITGD
+1618 GD
-1626 IYLYKNKIINV
+1626 IYLGTGKIINV
-1637 ISDLTKANLEVSM
+1637 VSDLTKANPEVAM
-1650 AENYT
+1650 AENDT

-1665 ADTTSYKNG
+1665 ADTTSFKNG
-1674 TDDTKRYSL
+1674 THDTKRYSL
-1683 ETNTAGYAKTKG
+1683 ETNTARYAKAKNIKIDDNVDKG
-1695 IRIEDNSTKGSLYQV
+1695 KLYQV
-1710 WLDSSE
+1710 WLNKTD

-1736 IVEPGTETYTVQKNS
+1736 IVEPGTEKYTVQKNS

-1798 EAGITGDMFKTQSTE
+1798 EAGISGDMFETQSTE

-1856 DKVPTITWKEN
+1856 DKVPTIKWKEN

>member
-42 QKIVQDVQ
+42 QKQETVQ
-50 ENTDTPVTEDAETV
+50 ETTDAPVTDTETV
-64 VTKPDTE
+64 VTKPETE
-71 VPTGEPTKEPAE
+71 SSTVESTDESTDKSTDKSTDEST
-83 DSAEDSAEGSV
+83 DGSMEA
-94 DNPTPEVTETPKPTE
+94 PTPEVTETPKPTE

-120 ETTADSEK
+120 ETTADSEQK
-128 KSETSE
+128 PETSTKAE
-134 KKETSEDSNE
+134 NAQETSEDSNE
-144 LSNTVTRFIQEKDSY
+144 LSNTVTRFMQEKDSY

-165 TNMDDLLSEMNE
+165 TNMDDLLSEMDE

-192 SEVPEKHS
+192 SEVPENHS
-200 QTLDIYYEILN
+200 QTLDTYYEILN

-232 LPYYQEGMET
+232 LPYYQEGMKT
-242 TEDYL
+242 TKDYL

-274 ILAGKAEP
+274 ILAGRAEP
-282 VTIEAAMESVRQ
+282 VTIEAALESVRQ
-294 DILDGNPAD
+294 DVLDGNPAD

-316 VLTELD
+316 VLAELD

-330 QGLSEDDRFVF
+330 QGLGEDDRFVF

-379 DAADQILLSYLNKQN
+379 DAADQILLSYLNKQD

-531 NTWYFLQSN
+531 NTWYFVQSN

-602 YYIYNGTAQYGWVWP
+602 YYIYNGAAQYGWVWP

-639 DRVMRANGYYSIW
+639 DRVMRANGYYTIW

-662 YLDNGGHLIQATI
+662 YLDSGGHLIQATI

-704 GNHNVSAQHGIYNK
+704 GNHNVSAQHGIIGK

-735 NTATGAGRP
+735 NTATGANRP

-752 TLTINGYISWDGGNR
+752 TLTINGYISWDGGNI
-767 NSEKAASD
+767 NSGKAASD

-810 AKVNFYAGEIYN
+810 AKINFYAGEIYN
-822 CYFGI
+822 CLLGI

-833 TMTGGTIRNCEQGVH
+833 TMTGGTIRNCQQGVH

-865 KDNAGHGVVGH
+865 KDNESYGVVGL

-881 SPHRVGLTVDNT
+881 SAHKVTLTVTKANVFGNGYGVGLTGSVTANSSLKLDNGTNIHNNTHVGTFVESGSMNVGATAYVDIVNNGERGAVVNNVYST
-893 TITGNG
+893 GTFNKATITGNG
-899 NGVCMTASV
+899 NSSMT
-908 TANSSV
+908 
-914 TLNNDNI
+914 
-921 NNNTTGVMIGA
+921 
-932 GTLNIGE
+932 
-939 YNNVNVKNN
+939 
-948 TSRGVCITNAN
+948 
-959 SVGRINKAQIT
+959 
-970 GNGKSADSGAGI
+970 GAGI
-982 YTLGTIYTTA
+982 YTTGTISTTA
-992 STNVSNNKGAQGG
+992 NTNISNNKSSGGG
-1005 GICGDG
+1005 GIFGADTST
-1011 NAVLNINGTPI
+1011 LNINGTPI
-1022 KDNTA
+1022 KNNTA
-1027 HGCGGG
+1027 QGGGGG
-1033 ICSHGTLNLSGST
+1033 ICSHGTLNLNNAT
-1046 LTGNTATGDG
+1046 LTGNTATEDG
-1056 GAIWYNKGNISG
+1056 GAIWYNKGTISKST
-1068 CGITG
+1068 ITG
-1073 NTANN
+1073 NTSNN
-1078 IGGGVSLSGGTSTLT
+1078 LGGGVSLSHGTSTVSDT
-1093 NNNIDNNKANQGGGM
+1093 SISNNKANDGGGM
-1108 YTDGNLTISSGTFNN
+1108 YTDGNLTINN
-1123 NNASGNGGGIISNG
+1123 CTYDSNTASGNGGGIISNG
-1137 TITMNGG
+1137 TVTMNSG
-1144 SITGNYSGWDG
+1144 SITNNYSGWDG

-1249 NAAVEMKNATISGN
+1249 NATIEMHNATISGN

-1291 IENNTATSEGGGF
+1291 IENNTATCEGGGF

-1340 GTITNNTSTYGAGG
+1340 GTITNNTSTYSGGG

-1389 TLSGGSV
+1389 TLTAGTIS
-1396 TGNKANVNAGSGG
+1396 GNKGQW
-1409 GIRNSGTLTVN
+1409 
-1420 GTASI
+1420 
-1425 DNNTAYAGGGVH
+1425 
-1437 STTGNIVVSGNA
+1437 
-1449 KVNKNTATE
+1449 
-1458 CGGGINAEYDGSDD
+1458 GGGINDCGTVTMKGG
-1472 TITIAENAQISNNM
+1472 TISGNSTTSKAGA
-1486 TKSDGGGISL
+1486 GINVSTNG
-1496 FPAKLVVSGGKIQ
+1496 KLTMSGGKIQ
-1509 NNTAGV
+1509 NNTSAET
-1515 GGGIASYADGDI
+1515 GGGICNLGTLEISG
-1527 TMTDGEISGNTAIS
+1527 GEISGNTTKYS
-1541 GGGIYLSQPK
+1541 GGGIY
-1551 MTMSGGSIHGNTAK
+1551 
-1565 LSENS
+1565 NS
-1570 SGTDGYGGGIMSL
+1570 AQGKGT
-1583 SGKNPVTITG
+1583 TITG
-1593 GSIYGNTAESGLANA
+1593 GTISGNTAETYGGGGIYIEDNSKVTMTGGAIKANTVKTNGKA
-1608 YYQGGKLFVG
+1608 IYQNGTLNLGGSAEVL
-1618 KDASITGD
+1618 GD
-1626 IYLYKNKIINV
+1626 IYLGTGKIINV
-1637 ISDLTKANLEVSM
+1637 VSDLTKANPEVAM
-1650 AENYT
+1650 AENDT

-1665 ADTTSYKNG
+1665 ADTTSFKNG
-1674 TDDTKRYSL
+1674 THDTKRYSL
-1683 ETNTAGYAKTKG
+1683 ETNTARYAKAKNIKIDDNVDKG
-1695 IRIEDNSTKGSLYQV
+1695 KLYQV
-1710 WLDSSE
+1710 WLNKTD

-1736 IVEPGTETYTVQKNS
+1736 IVEPGTEKYTVQKNS

-1768 RLTDKKPTY
+1768 RLTDKNPTY

-1798 EAGITGDMFKTQSTE
+1798 EAGISGDMFETQSTE

-1856 DKVPTITWKEN
+1856 DKVPTIKWKEN

>member
-192 SEVPEKHS
+192 SEVPENHS

-232 LPYYQEGMET
+232 LPYYQDGMET

-531 NTWYFLQSN
+531 NTWYFVQSN

-1033 ICSHGTLNLSGST
+1033 ICSYGTLNLSGST

-1078 IGGGVSLSGGTSTLT
+1078 IGGGVSFSGGTSTLT
-1093 NNNIDNNKANQGGGM
+1093 NNHIDNNKADQGGGM
-1108 YTDGNLTISSGTFNN
+1108 YMDGYLTISSGTFSN
-1123 NNASGNGGGIISNG
+1123 NNASNNGGGILSNG

-1144 SITGNYSGWDG
+1144 SITNNYSGWDG
-1155 GGVNSRAT
+1155 GGVNSRVT

-1203 NPISGG
+1203 TPISGG

-1291 IENNTATSEGGGF
+1291 IENNTAAYEGGGF

-1340 GTITNNTSTYGAGG
+1340 GTITNNTSTYSGGG

-1389 TLSGGSV
+1389 TLTAGTIS
-1396 TGNKANVNAGSGG
+1396 GNKGQW
-1409 GIRNSGTLTVN
+1409 
-1420 GTASI
+1420 
-1425 DNNTAYAGGGVH
+1425 
-1437 STTGNIVVSGNA
+1437 
-1449 KVNKNTATE
+1449 
-1458 CGGGINAEYDGSDD
+1458 GGGINDCGTVTMKGG
-1472 TITIAENAQISNNM
+1472 TISGNSTTSKAGA
-1486 TKSDGGGISL
+1486 GINVSTNG
-1496 FPAKLVVSGGKIQ
+1496 KLTMSGGKIQ
-1509 NNTAGV
+1509 NNTSTET
-1515 GGGIASYADGDI
+1515 GGGICNLGTLEISG
-1527 TMTDGEISGNTAIS
+1527 GEISGNTTKYS
-1541 GGGIYLSQPK
+1541 GGGIY
-1551 MTMSGGSIHGNTAK
+1551 
-1565 LSENS
+1565 NS
-1570 SGTDGYGGGIMSL
+1570 AQGKGT
-1583 SGKNPVTITG
+1583 TITG
-1593 GSIYGNTAESGLANA
+1593 GTISGNTTETYGGGGIYIEDNSKVTMTGGTIKANTVKTNGKAIYQNGTLNLGGSAEVL
-1608 YYQGGKLFVG
+1608 
-1618 KDASITGD
+1618 GD
-1626 IYLYKNKIINV
+1626 IYLGTGKIINV
-1637 ISDLTKANLEVSM
+1637 VSDLTKANPEVAM
-1650 AENYT
+1650 AENDT

-1665 ADTTSYKNG
+1665 ADTTSFKNG
-1674 TDDTKRYSL
+1674 TNDTKRYSL
-1683 ETNTAGYAKTKG
+1683 ETNTARYAKAKNIKIDDNVDKG
-1695 IRIEDNSTKGSLYQV
+1695 KLYQV
-1710 WLDSSE
+1710 WLNKTD

-1736 IVEPGTETYTVQKNS
+1736 IVEPGTEKYTVQKNS
-1751 GYTRFSRKD
+1751 GYTRYSRKA
-1760 YTFQGWAY
+1760 YTFQGWATIPSY
-1768 RLTDKKPTY
+1768 KTPVY
-1777 SEKSSNVISYD
+1777 SEKTTNVITYD
-1788 DLRSIWQEQQ
+1788 DLRDIYLEQQ
-1798 EAGITGDMFKTQSTE
+1798 EAGITGDMFKTQSTK

-1856 DKVPTITWKEN
+1856 DKVPTIKWKEN

-1882 NIRISDL
+1882 NIQIRDE
-1889 EDGTIDVSK
+1889 EDGPIDVSK

-2018 EGNLNNKLDMVDFKA
+2018 EGNLNSKLDMVDFKA
-2033 SDFTSFTDSGYVTVT
+2033 SDFTSFTDSGYVTIT

>member
-42 QKIVQDVQ
+42 QEIVQDVQ

-64 VTKPDTE
+64 VTKPETE

-83 DSAEDSAEGSV
+83 DSVEGSV

-159 AYMEQI
+159 TYMEQI

-192 SEVPEKHS
+192 SEVPENHS
-200 QTLDIYYEILN
+200 QTLDTYYEILN

-232 LPYYQEGMET
+232 LPYYQEGMKT

-274 ILAGKAEP
+274 ILAGRAEP

-294 DILDGNPAD
+294 DVLDGNPAD

-316 VLTELD
+316 VLAELD

-330 QGLSEDDRFVF
+330 QGLGEDDRFVF
-341 NTLAGYEYFRFV
+341 NSLAGYEYFRFV

-379 DAADQILLSYLNKQN
+379 DAADQILLSYLNKQD

-411 SSENFAEVMEA
+411 SSENFAEMMEA

-473 GDDLGGAGDD
+473 GDNLGGAGDD

-531 NTWYFLQSN
+531 NTWYFVQSN

-602 YYIYNGTAQYGWVWP
+602 YYIYNGAAQYGWVWP

-639 DRVMRANGYYSIW
+639 DRVMRANGYYTIW

-662 YLDNGGHLIQATI
+662 YLDSGGHLIQATI

-704 GNHNVSAQHGIYNK
+704 GNHNVSAQHGIIGK

-735 NTATGAGRP
+735 NTATGANRP

-752 TLTINGYISWDGGNR
+752 TLTINGYISWDGGNK
-767 NSEKAASD
+767 NSGKAASD

-810 AKVNFYAGEIYN
+810 AKINFYAGEIYN
-822 CYFGI
+822 CLLGI

-833 TMTGGTIRNCEQGVH
+833 TMTGGTIRNCQQGVH

-865 KDNAGHGVVGH
+865 KDNESYGVVGL

-881 SPHRVGLTVDNT
+881 SAHKVILTVTKANVFGNGYGVGLTGSVTANSSLKLDNGTNIHNNTHVGTFVESGSMNVGATAYVDIVNNGERGAVVNNVHST
-893 TITGNG
+893 GTFNKATITGNG
-899 NGVCMTASV
+899 NSSMT
-908 TANSSV
+908 
-914 TLNNDNI
+914 
-921 NNNTTGVMIGA
+921 
-932 GTLNIGE
+932 
-939 YNNVNVKNN
+939 
-948 TSRGVCITNAN
+948 
-959 SVGRINKAQIT
+959 
-970 GNGKSADSGAGI
+970 GAGI
-982 YTLGTIYTTA
+982 YTTGTISTTA
-992 STNVSNNKGAQGG
+992 NTNISNNKSSGGG
-1005 GICGDG
+1005 GIFGADTST
-1011 NAVLNINGTPI
+1011 LNINGTPI
-1022 KDNTA
+1022 KNNTA
-1027 HGCGGG
+1027 QGGGGG
-1033 ICSHGTLNLSGST
+1033 ICSHGTLNLNNAT
-1046 LTGNTATGDG
+1046 LTGNTATEDG
-1056 GAIWYNKGNISG
+1056 GAIWYNKGTISKST
-1068 CGITG
+1068 ITG
-1073 NTANN
+1073 NTSNN
-1078 IGGGVSLSGGTSTLT
+1078 LGGGVSLSHGTSTVSDT
-1093 NNNIDNNKANQGGGM
+1093 SISNNKANQGGGM
-1108 YTDGNLTISSGTFNN
+1108 YTDGNLTINN
-1123 NNASGNGGGIISNG
+1123 CTYDSNTASGNGGGIISNG
-1137 TITMNGG
+1137 TVTMNSG
-1144 SITGNYSGWDG
+1144 SITNNYSGWDG
-1155 GGVNSRAT
+1155 GGVNSHAT

-1249 NAAVEMKNATISGN
+1249 NAAIEMHNATISGN

-1276 SDQYGTGSF
+1276 SDKDGTGSF

-1291 IENNTATSEGGGF
+1291 IENNTATCEGGGF

-1331 GTGACSMSG
+1331 GAGACSMSG
-1340 GTITNNTSTYGAGG
+1340 GTITNNTSTYSGGG
-1354 LWVDDNTPFTMGGG
+1354 LWVDDNTPFTLGGG

-1389 TLSGGSV
+1389 TITAGTIS
-1396 TGNKANVNAGSGG
+1396 GNKGQW
-1409 GIRNSGTLTVN
+1409 
-1420 GTASI
+1420 
-1425 DNNTAYAGGGVH
+1425 
-1437 STTGNIVVSGNA
+1437 
-1449 KVNKNTATE
+1449 
-1458 CGGGINAEYDGSDD
+1458 GGGINDCGTVTMKGG
-1472 TITIAENAQISNNM
+1472 TISGNSTTSKAGA
-1486 TKSDGGGISL
+1486 GINVSTNG
-1496 FPAKLVVSGGKIQ
+1496 KLTMSGGKIQ
-1509 NNTAGV
+1509 NNTSAET
-1515 GGGIASYADGDI
+1515 GGGICNLGTLEISS
-1527 TMTDGEISGNTAIS
+1527 GEISGNTTKYS
-1541 GGGIYLSQPK
+1541 GGGIY
-1551 MTMSGGSIHGNTAK
+1551 
-1565 LSENS
+1565 NS
-1570 SGTDGYGGGIMSL
+1570 AQGKGT
-1583 SGKNPVTITG
+1583 TITG
-1593 GSIYGNTAESGLANA
+1593 GTISGNTAETYGGGGIYIEDNSKVTMTGGTINANTVKTNGKA
-1608 YYQGGKLFVG
+1608 IYQNGTLNLGGSAEVL
-1618 KDASITGD
+1618 GD
-1626 IYLYKNKIINV
+1626 IYLGTGKIINV
-1637 ISDLTKANLEVSM
+1637 VSDLTKANPEVAM
-1650 AENYT
+1650 AENDT

-1665 ADTTSYKNG
+1665 ADTTSFKNG

-1683 ETNTAGYAKTKG
+1683 ETNTARYAKAKNIKIDDNVDKG
-1695 IRIEDNSTKGSLYQV
+1695 KLYQV
-1710 WLDSSE
+1710 WLNKTD

-1736 IVEPGTETYTVQKNS
+1736 IVEPGTEKYTVQKNS
-1751 GYTRFSRKD
+1751 GYTRYSRKA
-1760 YTFQGWAY
+1760 YTFQGWATIPSY
-1768 RLTDKKPTY
+1768 KTPVY
-1777 SEKSSNVISYD
+1777 SEKTTNVITYD
-1788 DLRSIWQEQQ
+1788 DLRDIYLEQQ
-1798 EAGITGDMFKTQSTE
+1798 EAGITGDMFKTQSTK

-1856 DKVPTITWKEN
+1856 DKVPTIKWKEN

-1882 NIRISDL
+1882 NIQIRDE
-1889 EDGTIDVSK
+1889 EDGTIDFSK

>member
-42 QKIVQDVQ
+42 QEIVQDVQ

-64 VTKPDTE
+64 VTKPETE

-83 DSAEDSAEGSV
+83 DSVEGSV

-134 KKETSEDSNE
+134 KKEMSEDSNE

-192 SEVPEKHS
+192 SEVPENHS
-200 QTLDIYYEILN
+200 QTLDTYYEILN

-232 LPYYQEGMET
+232 LPYYQEGMKT

-274 ILAGKAEP
+274 ILAGRAEP

-294 DILDGNPAD
+294 DVLDGNPAD

-316 VLTELD
+316 VLAELD

-330 QGLSEDDRFVF
+330 QGLGEDDRFVF
-341 NTLAGYEYFRFV
+341 NSLAGYEYFRFV

-379 DAADQILLSYLNKQN
+379 DAADQILLSYLNKQD

-411 SSENFAEVMEA
+411 SSENFAEMMEA

-473 GDDLGGAGDD
+473 GDNLGGAGDD

-531 NTWYFLQSN
+531 NTWYFVQSN

-602 YYIYNGTAQYGWVWP
+602 YYIYNGAAQYGWVWP

-639 DRVMRANGYYSIW
+639 DRVMRANGYYTIW

-662 YLDNGGHLIQATI
+662 YLDSGGHLIQATI

-704 GNHNVSAQHGIYNK
+704 GNHNVSAQHGIIGK

-735 NTATGAGRP
+735 NTATGANRP

-752 TLTINGYISWDGGNR
+752 TLTINGYISWDGGNI
-767 NSEKAASD
+767 NSGKAASD

-810 AKVNFYAGEIYN
+810 AKINFYAGEIYN
-822 CYFGI
+822 CLLGI

-833 TMTGGTIRNCEQGVH
+833 TMTGGTIRNCQQGVH

-865 KDNAGHGVVGH
+865 KDNESYGVVGL

-881 SPHRVGLTVDNT
+881 SAHKVTLTVTKANVFGNGYGVGLTGSVTANSSLKLDNGTNIHNNTHVGTFVESGSMNVGATAYVDIVNNGERGAVVNNVHST
-893 TITGNG
+893 GTFNKATITGNG
-899 NGVCMTASV
+899 NSSMT
-908 TANSSV
+908 
-914 TLNNDNI
+914 
-921 NNNTTGVMIGA
+921 
-932 GTLNIGE
+932 
-939 YNNVNVKNN
+939 
-948 TSRGVCITNAN
+948 
-959 SVGRINKAQIT
+959 
-970 GNGKSADSGAGI
+970 GAGI
-982 YTLGTIYTTA
+982 YTTGTISTTA
-992 STNVSNNKGAQGG
+992 NTNISNNKSSGGG
-1005 GICGDG
+1005 GIFGADTST
-1011 NAVLNINGTPI
+1011 LNINGTPI
-1022 KDNTA
+1022 KNNTA
-1027 HGCGGG
+1027 QGGGGG
-1033 ICSHGTLNLSGST
+1033 ICSHGTLNLNNAT
-1046 LTGNTATGDG
+1046 LTGNTATEDG
-1056 GAIWYNKGNISG
+1056 GAIWYNKGTISKST
-1068 CGITG
+1068 ITG
-1073 NTANN
+1073 NTSNN
-1078 IGGGVSLSGGTSTLT
+1078 LGGGVSLSHGTSTVSDT
-1093 NNNIDNNKANQGGGM
+1093 SISNNKANDGGGM
-1108 YTDGNLTISSGTFNN
+1108 YTDGNLTINN
-1123 NNASGNGGGIISNG
+1123 CTYDSNTASGNGGGIISNG
-1137 TITMNGG
+1137 TVTMNSG
-1144 SITGNYSGWDG
+1144 SITNNYSGWDG

-1249 NAAVEMKNATISGN
+1249 NAAIEMHNATISGN

-1291 IENNTATSEGGGF
+1291 IENNTAASEGGGF

-1389 TLSGGSV
+1389 TITAGTIS
-1396 TGNKANVNAGSGG
+1396 GNKGQW
-1409 GIRNSGTLTVN
+1409 
-1420 GTASI
+1420 
-1425 DNNTAYAGGGVH
+1425 
-1437 STTGNIVVSGNA
+1437 
-1449 KVNKNTATE
+1449 
-1458 CGGGINAEYDGSDD
+1458 GGGINDCGTVTMKGG
-1472 TITIAENAQISNNM
+1472 TISGNSTTSKAGA
-1486 TKSDGGGISL
+1486 GINVSTNG
-1496 FPAKLVVSGGKIQ
+1496 KLTMSGGKIQ
-1509 NNTAGV
+1509 NNTSAET
-1515 GGGIASYADGDI
+1515 GGGICNLGTLEISG
-1527 TMTDGEISGNTAIS
+1527 GEISGNTTKYS
-1541 GGGIYLSQPK
+1541 GGGIY
-1551 MTMSGGSIHGNTAK
+1551 
-1565 LSENS
+1565 NS
-1570 SGTDGYGGGIMSL
+1570 AQGKGT
-1583 SGKNPVTITG
+1583 TITG
-1593 GSIYGNTAESGLANA
+1593 GTISGNTAETYGGGGIYIEDNSKVTMTGGTIKANTVKTNGKA
-1608 YYQGGKLFVG
+1608 IYQNGTLNLGGSAEVL
-1618 KDASITGD
+1618 GD
-1626 IYLYKNKIINV
+1626 IYLGTGKIINV
-1637 ISDLTKANLEVSM
+1637 VSDLTKANPEVAM
-1650 AENYT
+1650 AENDT

-1665 ADTTSYKNG
+1665 ADTTSFKNG
-1674 TDDTKRYSL
+1674 THDTKRYSL
-1683 ETNTAGYAKTKG
+1683 ETNTARYAKAKNIKIDDNVDKG
-1695 IRIEDNSTKGSLYQV
+1695 KLYQV
-1710 WLDSSE
+1710 WLNKTD

-1736 IVEPGTETYTVQKNS
+1736 IVEPGTEKYTVQKNS

-1760 YTFQGWAY
+1760 YTFQGWTY
-1768 RLTDKKPTY
+1768 KPNKKTPHY
-1777 SEKSSNVISYD
+1777 SEKTANVISYD
-1788 DLRSIWQEQQ
+1788 DLRDIYLEQQ
-1798 EAGITGDMFKTQSTE
+1798 ADGITGDMFKTQSTK

-1856 DKVPTITWKEN
+1856 DKVPTIKWKEN

-1882 NIRISDL
+1882 NIQIRDE

-2018 EGNLNNKLDMVDFKA
+2018 EGDLNSKLDMVDFKA

>member
-42 QKIVQDVQ
+42 QEIVQDVQ

-64 VTKPDTE
+64 VTKPETE

-83 DSAEDSAEGSV
+83 DSVEGSVEDSV

-144 LSNTVTRFIQEKDSY
+144 LSSTVTRFIQEKDSY

-192 SEVPEKHS
+192 SEVPEHHS
-200 QTLDIYYEILN
+200 QTLDTYYEILN

-224 WQDLVLPY
+224 WQNLVLPY

-274 ILAGKAEP
+274 ILAGRAEP

-294 DILDGNPAD
+294 DVLDGNPAD
-303 AIWTM
+303 AVWTM
-308 YHYGYMAD
+308 YHYGHIAD
-316 VLTELD
+316 VLAELD

-330 QGLSEDDRFVF
+330 QGLGEDDRFVF

-379 DAADQILLSYLNKQN
+379 DAADQILLSYLNKQD

-435 KKVNKEEIKD
+435 KKVTKEEIKD

-473 GDDLGGAGDD
+473 GDNLGGAGDD

-531 NTWYFLQSN
+531 NTWYFVQSN

-602 YYIYNGTAQYGWVWP
+602 YYIYNSTAQYGWVWP

-625 AGNTYCYYWCGPSD
+625 AGNTYCWYYCGPAD

-662 YLDNGGHLIQATI
+662 YLDSGGHQIQATI
-675 GGNSYYSAFNANNG
+675 GGNSYYSAFNAGNG

-735 NTATGAGRP
+735 STATGANRP

-752 TLTINGYISWDGGNR
+752 TLTINGYISWDGGNK

-822 CYFGI
+822 CLLGI

-865 KDNAGHGVVGH
+865 KDNSSYGVVGL
-876 AAEWG
+876 AADWG
-881 SPHRVGLTVDNT
+881 SPHKVTLTVTKANVFGNGYGVGLTGSVTANSSLKLDNGTNIHNNTHVGTFVESGSMNVGATANVDIVNNGERGAVVNNVHST
-893 TITGNG
+893 GTFNKATITGNG
-899 NGVCMTASV
+899 NSSMT
-908 TANSSV
+908 
-914 TLNNDNI
+914 
-921 NNNTTGVMIGA
+921 
-932 GTLNIGE
+932 
-939 YNNVNVKNN
+939 
-948 TSRGVCITNAN
+948 
-959 SVGRINKAQIT
+959 
-970 GNGKSADSGAGI
+970 GAGI
-982 YTLGTIYTTA
+982 YTTGTISTT
-992 STNVSNNKGAQGG
+992 TNTNISENKGTQGG

-1011 NAVLNINGTPI
+1011 NAVLTINGSTI
-1022 KDNTA
+1022 NSNTA
-1027 HGCGGG
+1027 NGCGGA
-1033 ICSHGTLNLSGST
+1033 ICSYGTLNLNSGT
-1046 LTGNTATGDG
+1046 LKKNSATGDG
-1056 GAIWYNKGNISG
+1056 GAIWFKKGSINATIEENS
-1068 CGITG
+1068 
-1073 NTANN
+1073 ANGL
-1078 IGGGVSLSGGTSTLT
+1078 GGGVSHSGGSATDHIKGGTI
-1093 NNNIDNNKANQGGGM
+1093 NNNKANQGAGL
-1108 YTDGNLTISSGTFNN
+1108 YTDGTLVIDNGSINN
-1123 NNASGNGGGIISNG
+1123 NTASGNGGGIMSNG
-1137 TITMNGG
+1137 PVTMNAGT
-1144 SITGNYSGWDG
+1144 ITGNYSGWDG
-1155 GGVNSRAT
+1155 GGVNSHAN
-1163 FNFNGGAIQ
+1163 FNFNGGTIQ

-1184 VQAVDNIN
+1184 Q
-1192 NKQSVFTVTSK
+1192 QSVNSANVTFTVTSK
-1203 NPISGG
+1203 TPISGG
-1209 KAEGSGGGGVCVY
+1209 KAEGSGGGGICVY
-1222 GTGAKLILNDG
+1222 GTGAKVILNDG

-1240 APTGGGING
+1240 APVGGGIDSNG
-1249 NAAVEMKNATISGN
+1249 AVEIKNAIISGN
-1263 KATSNNGGGIELF
+1263 STTGVGGGIALF
-1276 SDQYGTGSF
+1276 TDSYGTGSL
-1285 KMTSGT
+1285 KMSSGI
-1291 IENNTATSEGGGF
+1291 IENNTAGTEGGGF
-1304 HGPNF
+1304 WGSNF

-1317 KNNAGTVAGGVLVN
+1317 NNNAGTVAGGVLVN

-1340 GTITNNTSTYGAGG
+1340 GTITNNTSTYSGGG
-1354 LWVDDNTPFTMGGG
+1354 LFVDDNTPFTMGGG

-1389 TLSGGSV
+1389 TITAGTIS
-1396 TGNKANVNAGSGG
+1396 GNKGQW
-1409 GIRNSGTLTVN
+1409 
-1420 GTASI
+1420 
-1425 DNNTAYAGGGVH
+1425 
-1437 STTGNIVVSGNA
+1437 
-1449 KVNKNTATE
+1449 
-1458 CGGGINAEYDGSDD
+1458 GGGINDCGTVTMKGG
-1472 TITIAENAQISNNM
+1472 TISGNSTTSKAGA
-1486 TKSDGGGISL
+1486 GINVSTNG
-1496 FPAKLVVSGGKIQ
+1496 KLTMSGGKIQ
-1509 NNTAGV
+1509 NNTSAET
-1515 GGGIASYADGDI
+1515 GGGICNLGTLEISG
-1527 TMTDGEISGNTAIS
+1527 GEISGNTTKYS
-1541 GGGIYLSQPK
+1541 GGGIY
-1551 MTMSGGSIHGNTAK
+1551 
-1565 LSENS
+1565 NS
-1570 SGTDGYGGGIMSL
+1570 AQGKGT
-1583 SGKNPVTITG
+1583 TITG
-1593 GSIYGNTAESGLANA
+1593 GTISGNTAETYGGGGIYIEDNSKITMTGGTIKANTVKTNGKA
-1608 YYQGGKLFVG
+1608 IYQNGTLNLGGSAEVL
-1618 KDASITGD
+1618 GD
-1626 IYLYKNKIINV
+1626 IYLGTGKIINV
-1637 ISDLTKANLEVSM
+1637 VSDLTKANPEVAM
-1650 AENYT
+1650 AENDT

-1665 ADTTSYKNG
+1665 ADTTSFKNG
-1674 TDDTKRYSL
+1674 THDTKRYSL
-1683 ETNTAGYAKTKG
+1683 ETNTAGYAKAKNIKIDDNVDKG
-1695 IRIEDNSTKGSLYQV
+1695 KLYQV
-1710 WLDSSE
+1710 WLNKTD

-1736 IVEPGTETYTVQKNS
+1736 IVEPGTEKYTVQKNS
-1751 GYTRFSRKD
+1751 GYTGYSRKA
-1760 YTFQGWAY
+1760 YTFQGWATIPSY
-1768 RLTDKKPTY
+1768 KKPVY
-1777 SEKSSNVISYD
+1777 SEKTTNVITYD
-1788 DLRSIWQEQQ
+1788 DLRDIYLEQQ

-1835 PAQVQAAENDQV
+1835 PVQVQAAENDQV

-1856 DKVPTITWKEN
+1856 DKVPTIKWKEN

-1882 NIRISDL
+1882 NIQIRDE

>member
-42 QKIVQDVQ
+42 QEIVQDVQ

-71 VPTGEPTKEPAE
+71 VPTGEPTKEP
-83 DSAEDSAEGSV
+83 AEDSAEGSV

-192 SEVPEKHS
+192 SEVPENHS
-200 QTLDIYYEILN
+200 QTLDTYYEILN

-232 LPYYQEGMET
+232 LPYYQEGMKT

-274 ILAGKAEP
+274 ILAGRAEP

-294 DILDGNPAD
+294 DVLDGNPAD

-316 VLTELD
+316 VLAELD

-330 QGLSEDDRFVF
+330 QGLGEDDRFVF
-341 NTLAGYEYFRFV
+341 NSLAGYEYFRFV

-379 DAADQILLSYLNKQN
+379 DAADQILLSYLNKQD

-411 SSENFAEVMEA
+411 SSENFAEMMEA

-473 GDDLGGAGDD
+473 GDNLGGAGDD

-531 NTWYFLQSN
+531 NTWYFVQSN

-602 YYIYNGTAQYGWVWP
+602 YYIYNGAAQYGWVWP

-639 DRVMRANGYYSIW
+639 DRVMRANGYYTIW

-662 YLDNGGHLIQATI
+662 YLDSGGHLIQATI

-704 GNHNVSAQHGIYNK
+704 GNHNVSAQHGIIGK

-735 NTATGAGRP
+735 NTATGANRP

-752 TLTINGYISWDGGNR
+752 TLTINGYISWDGGNI
-767 NSEKAASD
+767 NSGKAASD

-810 AKVNFYAGEIYN
+810 AKINFYAGEIYN
-822 CYFGI
+822 CLLGI

-833 TMTGGTIRNCEQGVH
+833 TMTGGTIRNCQQGVH

-865 KDNAGHGVVGH
+865 KDNESYGVVGL

-881 SPHRVGLTVDNT
+881 SAHKVTLTVTKANVFGNGYGVGLTGSVTANSSLKLDNGTNIHNNTHVGTFVESGSMNVGATAYVDIVNNGERGAVVNNVHST
-893 TITGNG
+893 GTFNKATITGNG
-899 NGVCMTASV
+899 NSSMT
-908 TANSSV
+908 
-914 TLNNDNI
+914 
-921 NNNTTGVMIGA
+921 
-932 GTLNIGE
+932 
-939 YNNVNVKNN
+939 
-948 TSRGVCITNAN
+948 
-959 SVGRINKAQIT
+959 
-970 GNGKSADSGAGI
+970 GAGI
-982 YTLGTIYTTA
+982 YTTGTISTTA
-992 STNVSNNKGAQGG
+992 NTNISNNKSSGGG
-1005 GICGDG
+1005 GIFGADTST
-1011 NAVLNINGTPI
+1011 LNINGTPI
-1022 KDNTA
+1022 KNNTA
-1027 HGCGGG
+1027 QGSGGG
-1033 ICSHGTLNLSGST
+1033 ICSHGTLNLNNAT
-1046 LTGNTATGDG
+1046 LTGNTATEDS
-1056 GAIWYNKGNISG
+1056 GAIWYNKGTISKST
-1068 CGITG
+1068 ITG
-1073 NTANN
+1073 NTSNN
-1078 IGGGVSLSGGTSTLT
+1078 LGGGVSLSHGTSTVSDT
-1093 NNNIDNNKANQGGGM
+1093 SISNNKANDGGGM
-1108 YTDGNLTISSGTFNN
+1108 YTDGNLTINN
-1123 NNASGNGGGIISNG
+1123 CTYDSNTASGNGGGIISNG
-1137 TITMNGG
+1137 TVTMNSG
-1144 SITGNYSGWDG
+1144 SITNNYSGWDG

-1249 NAAVEMKNATISGN
+1249 NAAIEMHNATISGN

-1291 IENNTATSEGGGF
+1291 IENNTAASEGGGF

-1389 TLSGGSV
+1389 TITAGTIS
-1396 TGNKANVNAGSGG
+1396 GNKGQW
-1409 GIRNSGTLTVN
+1409 
-1420 GTASI
+1420 
-1425 DNNTAYAGGGVH
+1425 
-1437 STTGNIVVSGNA
+1437 
-1449 KVNKNTATE
+1449 
-1458 CGGGINAEYDGSDD
+1458 GGGINDCGTVTMKGG
-1472 TITIAENAQISNNM
+1472 TISGNSTTSKAGA
-1486 TKSDGGGISL
+1486 GINVSTNG
-1496 FPAKLVVSGGKIQ
+1496 KLTMSGGKIQ
-1509 NNTAGV
+1509 NNTSAET
-1515 GGGIASYADGDI
+1515 GGGICNLGTLEISGGKISGNTTKYSGGGIYNSAQGKGTTI
-1527 TMTDGEISGNTAIS
+1527 TGGTISGNTAETYG
-1541 GGGIYLSQPK
+1541 GGGIYIEDNSK
-1551 MTMSGGSIHGNTAK
+1551 ITMTGGTIKANTVKTNGKAIYQNGTLNLGGS
-1565 LSENS
+1565 
-1570 SGTDGYGGGIMSL
+1570 
-1583 SGKNPVTITG
+1583 
-1593 GSIYGNTAESGLANA
+1593 AEVL
-1608 YYQGGKLFVG
+1608 
-1618 KDASITGD
+1618 GD
-1626 IYLYKNKIINV
+1626 IYLGTGKIINV
-1637 ISDLTKANLEVSM
+1637 VSDLTKANPEVSM
-1650 AENYT
+1650 AENDT

-1665 ADTTSYKNG
+1665 ADTTSFKNG
-1674 TDDTKRYSL
+1674 THDTKRYSL
-1683 ETNTAGYAKTKG
+1683 ETNTARYAKAKNIKIDDNVDKG
-1695 IRIEDNSTKGSLYQV
+1695 KLYQV
-1710 WLDSSE
+1710 WLNKTD

-1736 IVEPGTETYTVQKNS
+1736 IVEPGTEKYTVQKNS

-1760 YTFQGWAY
+1760 YTFQGWTY
-1768 RLTDKKPTY
+1768 KPNKKTPHY
-1777 SEKSSNVISYD
+1777 SEKTANVISYD
-1788 DLRSIWQEQQ
+1788 DLRDIYLEQQ
-1798 EAGITGDMFKTQSTE
+1798 ADGITGDMFKTQSTK

-1856 DKVPTITWKEN
+1856 DKVPTIKWKEN

-1882 NIRISDL
+1882 NIQIRDE

-2018 EGNLNNKLDMVDFKA
+2018 EGDLNSKLDMVDFKA

>member
-42 QKIVQDVQ
+42 QEIVQDVQ

-64 VTKPDTE
+64 VTKPETE

-83 DSAEDSAEGSV
+83 DSVEGSV

-192 SEVPEKHS
+192 SEVPENHS
-200 QTLDIYYEILN
+200 QTLDTYYEILN

-232 LPYYQEGMET
+232 LPYYQEGMKT

-274 ILAGKAEP
+274 ILAGRAEP

-294 DILDGNPAD
+294 DVLDGNPAD

-316 VLTELD
+316 VLAELD

-330 QGLSEDDRFVF
+330 QGLGEDDRFVF
-341 NTLAGYEYFRFV
+341 NSLAGYEYFRFV

-379 DAADQILLSYLNKQN
+379 DAADQILLSYLNKQD

-411 SSENFAEVMEA
+411 SSENFAEMMEA

-473 GDDLGGAGDD
+473 GDNLGGAGDD

-531 NTWYFLQSN
+531 NTWYFVQSN

-602 YYIYNGTAQYGWVWP
+602 YYIYNGAAQYGWVWP

-639 DRVMRANGYYSIW
+639 DRVMRANGYYTIW

-662 YLDNGGHLIQATI
+662 YLDSGGHLIQATI

-704 GNHNVSAQHGIYNK
+704 GNHNVSAQHGIIGK

-735 NTATGAGRP
+735 NTATGANRP

-752 TLTINGYISWDGGNR
+752 TLTINGYISWDGGNI
-767 NSEKAASD
+767 NSGKAASD

-810 AKVNFYAGEIYN
+810 AKINFYAGEIYN
-822 CYFGI
+822 CLLGI

-833 TMTGGTIRNCEQGVH
+833 TMTGGTIRNCQQGVH

-865 KDNAGHGVVGH
+865 KDNESYGVVGL

-881 SPHRVGLTVDNT
+881 SAHKVTLTVTKANVFGNGYGVGLTGSVTANSSLKLDNGTNIHNNTHVGTFVESGSMNVGATAYVDIVNNGERGAVVNNVHST
-893 TITGNG
+893 GTFNKATITGNG
-899 NGVCMTASV
+899 NSSMT
-908 TANSSV
+908 
-914 TLNNDNI
+914 
-921 NNNTTGVMIGA
+921 
-932 GTLNIGE
+932 
-939 YNNVNVKNN
+939 
-948 TSRGVCITNAN
+948 
-959 SVGRINKAQIT
+959 
-970 GNGKSADSGAGI
+970 GAGI
-982 YTLGTIYTTA
+982 YTTGTISTTA
-992 STNVSNNKGAQGG
+992 NTNISNNKSSGGG
-1005 GICGDG
+1005 GIFGADTST
-1011 NAVLNINGTPI
+1011 LNINGTPI
-1022 KDNTA
+1022 KNNTA
-1027 HGCGGG
+1027 QGGGGG
-1033 ICSHGTLNLSGST
+1033 ICSHGTLNLNNAT

-1056 GAIWYNKGNISG
+1056 GAIWYNKGTISKST
-1068 CGITG
+1068 ITG
-1073 NTANN
+1073 NTSNN
-1078 IGGGVSLSGGTSTLT
+1078 LGGGVSLSHGTSTVSDT
-1093 NNNIDNNKANQGGGM
+1093 SISNNKANDGGGM
-1108 YTDGNLTISSGTFNN
+1108 YTDGNLTINN
-1123 NNASGNGGGIISNG
+1123 CTYDSNTASGNGGGIISNG
-1137 TITMNGG
+1137 TVTMNSG
-1144 SITGNYSGWDG
+1144 SITNNYSGWDG

-1249 NAAVEMKNATISGN
+1249 NAAIEMHNATISGN

-1291 IENNTATSEGGGF
+1291 IENNTAASEGGGF

-1389 TLSGGSV
+1389 TITAGTIS
-1396 TGNKANVNAGSGG
+1396 GNKGQW
-1409 GIRNSGTLTVN
+1409 
-1420 GTASI
+1420 
-1425 DNNTAYAGGGVH
+1425 
-1437 STTGNIVVSGNA
+1437 
-1449 KVNKNTATE
+1449 
-1458 CGGGINAEYDGSDD
+1458 GGGINDCGTVTMKGG
-1472 TITIAENAQISNNM
+1472 TISGNSTTSKAGA
-1486 TKSDGGGISL
+1486 GINVSTNG
-1496 FPAKLVVSGGKIQ
+1496 KLTMSGGKIQ
-1509 NNTAGV
+1509 NNTSAET
-1515 GGGIASYADGDI
+1515 GGGICNLGTLEISG
-1527 TMTDGEISGNTAIS
+1527 GEISGNTTKYS
-1541 GGGIYLSQPK
+1541 GGGIY
-1551 MTMSGGSIHGNTAK
+1551 
-1565 LSENS
+1565 NS
-1570 SGTDGYGGGIMSL
+1570 AQGKGT
-1583 SGKNPVTITG
+1583 TITG
-1593 GSIYGNTAESGLANA
+1593 GTISGNTAETYGGGGIYIEDNSKVTMTGGTIKANTVKTNGKA
-1608 YYQGGKLFVG
+1608 IYQNGTLNLGGSAQVL
-1618 KDASITGD
+1618 GD
-1626 IYLYKNKIINV
+1626 IYLGTGKIINV
-1637 ISDLTKANLEVSM
+1637 VSDLTKANPEVAM
-1650 AENYT
+1650 AENDT

-1665 ADTTSYKNG
+1665 ADTTSFKNG

-1683 ETNTAGYAKTKG
+1683 ETNTARYAKAKNIKIDDNVDKG
-1695 IRIEDNSTKGSLYQV
+1695 KLYQV
-1710 WLDSSE
+1710 WLNKTD

-1729 SGSVKTE
+1729 TGSVKTE
-1736 IVEPGTETYTVQKNS
+1736 IVETGTETYTVQKNS
-1751 GYTRFSRKD
+1751 GYTRFSRKN
-1760 YTFQGWAY
+1760 YTFQGWTY
-1768 RLTDKKPTY
+1768 KPNKKTPHY
-1777 SEKSSNVISYD
+1777 SEKTANVISYD
-1788 DLRSIWQEQQ
+1788 DLRDIYLEQQ
-1798 EAGITGDMFKTQSTE
+1798 ADGITGDMFKTQSTK

-1856 DKVPTITWKEN
+1856 DKVPTIKWKEN

-1882 NIRISDL
+1882 NIQIRDE

-2018 EGNLNNKLDMVDFKA
+2018 EGDLNSKLDMVDFKA

>member
-42 QKIVQDVQ
+42 QEIVQDVQ

-64 VTKPDTE
+64 VTKPETE

-83 DSAEDSAEGSV
+83 DSAEDSVEGSV

-120 ETTADSEK
+120 ETTTDSEK
-128 KSETSE
+128 KPETSE
-134 KKETSEDSNE
+134 KEETSEDSNE
-144 LSNTVTRFIQEKDSY
+144 LSSTVTRFIQEKDSY

-192 SEVPEKHS
+192 SEVPEHHS
-200 QTLDIYYEILN
+200 QTLDTYYEILN

-242 TEDYL
+242 TKDYL

-274 ILAGKAEP
+274 ILAGRAEP

-294 DILDGNPAD
+294 DVHDGNPAD

-316 VLTELD
+316 VLAELD

-330 QGLSEDDRFVF
+330 QGLGEDDRFVF

-379 DAADQILLSYLNKQN
+379 DAADQILLSYLNKQD

-473 GDDLGGAGDD
+473 GDNLGGAGDD

-531 NTWYFLQSN
+531 NTWYFVQSN

-602 YYIYNGTAQYGWVWP
+602 YYIYNSTAQYGWVWP

-625 AGNTYCYYWCGPSD
+625 AGNTYCWYYCGPAD
-639 DRVMRANGYYSIW
+639 DRVMRANGYYTIY
-652 CAEAG
+652 CADAG

-662 YLDNGGHLIQATI
+662 YLDSGGHLIQATI

-735 NTATGAGRP
+735 NTTTGGNRP

-752 TLTINGYISWDGGNR
+752 TLTINGYISWDGGNK
-767 NSEKAASD
+767 NSGKAASD

-791 AKVFNCNQGLHGTS
+791 AKVFNCHQGLHGTS

-822 CYFGI
+822 CLLGI

-833 TMTGGTIRNCEQGVH
+833 TMTGGTIRNCQQGVH

-865 KDNAGHGVVGH
+865 KDNSSYGVVGL
-876 AAEWG
+876 AADWG
-881 SPHRVGLTVDNT
+881 SPHKVTLTVTKANVFGNGYGVGLTGSVTANSSLKLDNGTNIHNNTHVGTFVESGSMNVGATAYVDIVNNGERGAVVNNVHST
-893 TITGNG
+893 GTFNKATITGNG
-899 NGVCMTASV
+899 NSSMT
-908 TANSSV
+908 
-914 TLNNDNI
+914 
-921 NNNTTGVMIGA
+921 
-932 GTLNIGE
+932 
-939 YNNVNVKNN
+939 
-948 TSRGVCITNAN
+948 
-959 SVGRINKAQIT
+959 
-970 GNGKSADSGAGI
+970 GAGI
-982 YTLGTIYTTA
+982 YTTGTISTTA
-992 STNVSNNKGAQGG
+992 NTNISNNKSSGGG
-1005 GICGDG
+1005 GIFGADTST
-1011 NAVLNINGTPI
+1011 LNINGTPI
-1022 KDNTA
+1022 KNNTA
-1027 HGCGGG
+1027 KGGGGG
-1033 ICSHGTLNLSGST
+1033 ICSHGTLNLNNAT
-1046 LTGNTATGDG
+1046 LTGNTATEDG
-1056 GAIWYNKGNISG
+1056 GAIWYNKGTISKST
-1068 CGITG
+1068 ITG
-1073 NTANN
+1073 NTSNN
-1078 IGGGVSLSGGTSTLT
+1078 LGGGVSLSHGTSTVSDT
-1093 NNNIDNNKANQGGGM
+1093 SISNNKANQGGGM
-1108 YTDGNLTISSGTFNN
+1108 YTDGNLTINN
-1123 NNASGNGGGIISNG
+1123 CTYDSNTASGNGGGIISNG
-1137 TITMNGG
+1137 TVTMNSG
-1144 SITGNYSGWDG
+1144 SITNNYSGWDG
-1155 GGVNSRAT
+1155 GGVNSHAT

-1184 VQAVDNIN
+1184 TQAVGNIN
-1192 NKQSVFTVTSK
+1192 NKQAVFTVTSK
-1203 NPISGG
+1203 TPISGG

-1249 NAAVEMKNATISGN
+1249 NAAIEMHNATISGN

-1276 SDQYGTGSF
+1276 SDQDGTGSF

-1291 IENNTATSEGGGF
+1291 IENNTATCEGGGF

-1340 GTITNNTSTYGAGG
+1340 GTITNNTSTYSGGG
-1354 LWVDDNTPFTMGGG
+1354 LWVDDNTPFTLGGG

-1389 TLSGGSV
+1389 TITAGTIS
-1396 TGNKANVNAGSGG
+1396 GNKGQW
-1409 GIRNSGTLTVN
+1409 
-1420 GTASI
+1420 
-1425 DNNTAYAGGGVH
+1425 
-1437 STTGNIVVSGNA
+1437 
-1449 KVNKNTATE
+1449 
-1458 CGGGINAEYDGSDD
+1458 GGGINDCGTVTMKGG
-1472 TITIAENAQISNNM
+1472 TISGNSTTSKAGA
-1486 TKSDGGGISL
+1486 GINVSTNG
-1496 FPAKLVVSGGKIQ
+1496 KLTMSGGKIQ
-1509 NNTAGV
+1509 NNTSV
-1515 GGGIASYADGDI
+1515 ETGGGICNLGTLEISG
-1527 TMTDGEISGNTAIS
+1527 GEISGNTTKYSGGAIYNS
-1541 GGGIYLSQPK
+1541 AQGKGTTITGGTISGNKAETYGGGGIYIEDNSK
-1551 MTMSGGSIHGNTAK
+1551 VTM
-1565 LSENS
+1565 
-1570 SGTDGYGGGIMSL
+1570 
-1583 SGKNPVTITG
+1583 TG
-1593 GSIYGNTAESGLANA
+1593 GTIKDNTVKTNGKAIYQNGTLNLGGAAEVL
-1608 YYQGGKLFVG
+1608 
-1618 KDASITGD
+1618 GD
-1626 IYLYKNKIINV
+1626 IYLGTGKIINV
-1637 ISDLTKANLEVSM
+1637 VSDLTKANPEVAM
-1650 AENYT
+1650 AENDT

-1683 ETNTAGYAKTKG
+1683 ETTTAGYAKAKNIKIDDNVDKG
-1695 IRIEDNSTKGSLYQV
+1695 KLYQV
-1710 WLDSSE
+1710 WLNKTD

-1736 IVEPGTETYTVQKNS
+1736 IVEPGTKKYTVQKNS
-1751 GYTRFSRKD
+1751 GYTGYSRKA
-1760 YTFQGWAY
+1760 YTFQGWAIIPSY
-1768 RLTDKKPTY
+1768 KKPVY
-1777 SEKSSNVISYD
+1777 SEKTTNVITYD
-1788 DLRSIWQEQQ
+1788 DLRDIYLEQQ

-1856 DKVPTITWKEN
+1856 DKVPTIKWKEN

>member
-42 QKIVQDVQ
+42 QEIVQDVQ

-64 VTKPDTE
+64 VTKPETE

-83 DSAEDSAEGSV
+83 DSVEGSV

-192 SEVPEKHS
+192 SEVPENHS
-200 QTLDIYYEILN
+200 QTLDTYYEILN

-232 LPYYQEGMET
+232 LPYYQEGMKT
-242 TEDYL
+242 TKDYL

-274 ILAGKAEP
+274 ILAGRAEP

-294 DILDGNPAD
+294 DVLDGNPAD

-316 VLTELD
+316 VLAELD

-330 QGLSEDDRFVF
+330 QGLGEDDRFVF

-364 KAEMLQYFYQEAAES
+364 KAEMLQYFYQEAAAS
-379 DAADQILLSYLNKQN
+379 DAADQILLSYLNKQD

-405 AEMTKD
+405 TEMTKD

-531 NTWYFLQSN
+531 NTWYFVQSN

-581 KGADDGKLSQ
+581 SGADDGKLSQ

-602 YYIYNGTAQYGWVWP
+602 YYIYNSTAQYGWVWP

-662 YLDNGGHLIQATI
+662 YLDSGGHLIQATI

-718 NVTITTDGS
+718 NVTITTDGD

-735 NTATGAGRP
+735 STATGANRP

-752 TLTINGYISWDGGNR
+752 TLTINGYISWDGGNI
-767 NSEKAASD
+767 NSGKAASD

-822 CYFGI
+822 CLLGI

-833 TMTGGTIRNCEQGVH
+833 TMTGGTIRNCQQGVH

-865 KDNAGHGVVGH
+865 KDNESYGVVGL

-881 SPHRVGLTVDNT
+881 SAHKVTLTVTKANVFGNGYGVGLTGSVTANSSLKLDNGTNIHNNTHVGTFVESGSMNVGATAYVDIVNNGERGAVVNNVHST
-893 TITGNG
+893 GTFNKATITGNG
-899 NGVCMTASV
+899 NSSMT
-908 TANSSV
+908 
-914 TLNNDNI
+914 
-921 NNNTTGVMIGA
+921 
-932 GTLNIGE
+932 
-939 YNNVNVKNN
+939 
-948 TSRGVCITNAN
+948 
-959 SVGRINKAQIT
+959 
-970 GNGKSADSGAGI
+970 GAGI
-982 YTLGTIYTTA
+982 YTTGTISTTA
-992 STNVSNNKGAQGG
+992 NTNISNNKSSGGG
-1005 GICGDG
+1005 GIFGADTST
-1011 NAVLNINGTPI
+1011 LNINGTPI
-1022 KDNTA
+1022 KNNTA
-1027 HGCGGG
+1027 QGGGGG
-1033 ICSHGTLNLSGST
+1033 ICSHGTLNLNNAT
-1046 LTGNTATGDG
+1046 LTGNTATEDG
-1056 GAIWYNKGNISG
+1056 GAIWYNKGTISKST
-1068 CGITG
+1068 ITG
-1073 NTANN
+1073 NTSNN
-1078 IGGGVSLSGGTSTLT
+1078 LGGGVSLSHGTSTVSDT
-1093 NNNIDNNKANQGGGM
+1093 SISNNKANDGGGM
-1108 YTDGNLTISSGTFNN
+1108 YTDGNLTINN
-1123 NNASGNGGGIISNG
+1123 CTYDSNTASGNGGGIISNG
-1137 TITMNGG
+1137 TVTMNSG
-1144 SITGNYSGWDG
+1144 SITNNYSGWDG

-1249 NAAVEMKNATISGN
+1249 NAAIEMHNATISGN

-1291 IENNTATSEGGGF
+1291 IENNTAASEGGGF

-1331 GTGACSMSG
+1331 GTGVCSMSG

-1389 TLSGGSV
+1389 TITAGTIS
-1396 TGNKANVNAGSGG
+1396 GNKGQW
-1409 GIRNSGTLTVN
+1409 
-1420 GTASI
+1420 
-1425 DNNTAYAGGGVH
+1425 
-1437 STTGNIVVSGNA
+1437 
-1449 KVNKNTATE
+1449 
-1458 CGGGINAEYDGSDD
+1458 GGGINDCGTVTMKGG
-1472 TITIAENAQISNNM
+1472 TISGNSTTSKAGA
-1486 TKSDGGGISL
+1486 GINVSTNG
-1496 FPAKLVVSGGKIQ
+1496 KLTMSGGKIQ
-1509 NNTAGV
+1509 NNTSAET
-1515 GGGIASYADGDI
+1515 GGGICNLGTLEISS
-1527 TMTDGEISGNTAIS
+1527 GEISGNTTKYS
-1541 GGGIYLSQPK
+1541 GGGIY
-1551 MTMSGGSIHGNTAK
+1551 
-1565 LSENS
+1565 NS
-1570 SGTDGYGGGIMSL
+1570 AQGKGT
-1583 SGKNPVTITG
+1583 TITG
-1593 GSIYGNTAESGLANA
+1593 GTISGNTAETYGGGGIYIEDNSKITMTGGTIKANTVKTNGKA
-1608 YYQGGKLFVG
+1608 IYQNGTLNLGGSAEVL
-1618 KDASITGD
+1618 GD
-1626 IYLYKNKIINV
+1626 IYLGTGKIINV
-1637 ISDLTKANLEVSM
+1637 VSDLTKANPEVAM
-1650 AENYT
+1650 AENDT

-1665 ADTTSYKNG
+1665 ADTTSFKNG
-1674 TDDTKRYSL
+1674 THDTKRYSL
-1683 ETNTAGYAKTKG
+1683 ETNTAGYAKAKNIKIDDNVDKG
-1695 IRIEDNSTKGSLYQV
+1695 KLYQV
-1710 WLDSSE
+1710 WLNKTD

-1798 EAGITGDMFKTQSTE
+1798 EAGISGDMFETQSTE
-1813 SSRSVAGIAL
+1813 SSRSVVGIAL

>member
-26 GGYAQ
+26 SGYAQ

-42 QKIVQDVQ
+42 QKQETVQ
-50 ENTDTPVTEDAETV
+50 ETTDAPVTDTETV
-64 VTKPDTE
+64 VTKPETE
-71 VPTGEPTKEPAE
+71 SSTVESTDESTDKSTDKSTDEST
-83 DSAEDSAEGSV
+83 DGSMEA
-94 DNPTPEVTETPKPTE
+94 PTPEVTETPKPTE

-120 ETTADSEK
+120 ETTADSEQK
-128 KSETSE
+128 PETSTKAE
-134 KKETSEDSNE
+134 NAQETSEDSNE
-144 LSNTVTRFIQEKDSY
+144 LSNTVTRFMQEKDSY

-165 TNMDDLLSEMNE
+165 TNMDDLLSEMDE

-192 SEVPEKHS
+192 SEVPENHS
-200 QTLDIYYEILN
+200 QTLDTYYEILN

-232 LPYYQEGMET
+232 LPYYQEGMKT
-242 TEDYL
+242 TKDYL

-274 ILAGKAEP
+274 ILAGRAEP

-294 DILDGNPAD
+294 DVLDGNPAD

-316 VLTELD
+316 VLAELD

-330 QGLSEDDRFVF
+330 QGLGEDDRFVF

-364 KAEMLQYFYQEAAES
+364 KAEMLQYFYQEAAAS
-379 DAADQILLSYLNKQN
+379 DAADQILLSYLNKQD

-405 AEMTKD
+405 TEMTKD

-531 NTWYFLQSN
+531 NTWYFVQSN

-581 KGADDGKLSQ
+581 SGADDGKLSQ

-602 YYIYNGTAQYGWVWP
+602 YYIYNSTAQYGWVWP

-662 YLDNGGHLIQATI
+662 YLDSGGHLIQATI

-718 NVTITTDGS
+718 NVTITTDGD

-735 NTATGAGRP
+735 STATGAGRP
-744 TILYISGG
+744 TILFISKG
-752 TLTINGYISWDGGNR
+752 TLTINGYISWDGGNK
-767 NSEKAASD
+767 NSGKAASD

-782 GTLTFDSAN
+782 GTLTFDSSN

-805 DSPNG
+805 DAPNG

-822 CYFGI
+822 CLLGI

-865 KDNAGHGVVGH
+865 KDNSSYGVVGL
-876 AAEWG
+876 AADWG
-881 SPHRVGLTVDNT
+881 SPHKVTLTVTKANVFGNGYGVGLTGSVTANSSLKLDNGTNIHNNTHVGTFVESGSMNVGATANVDIVNNGERGAVVNNVHST
-893 TITGNG
+893 GTFNKATITGNG
-899 NGVCMTASV
+899 NSSMT
-908 TANSSV
+908 
-914 TLNNDNI
+914 
-921 NNNTTGVMIGA
+921 
-932 GTLNIGE
+932 
-939 YNNVNVKNN
+939 
-948 TSRGVCITNAN
+948 
-959 SVGRINKAQIT
+959 
-970 GNGKSADSGAGI
+970 GAGI
-982 YTLGTIYTTA
+982 YTTGTISTT
-992 STNVSNNKGAQGG
+992 TNTNISENKGTQGG

-1011 NAVLNINGTPI
+1011 NAVLTINGSTI
-1022 KDNTA
+1022 NSNTA
-1027 HGCGGG
+1027 NGCGGA
-1033 ICSHGTLNLSGST
+1033 ICSYGTLNLNSGT
-1046 LTGNTATGDG
+1046 LKKNSATGDG
-1056 GAIWYNKGNISG
+1056 GAIWFKKGSINATIEENS
-1068 CGITG
+1068 
-1073 NTANN
+1073 ANGL
-1078 IGGGVSLSGGTSTLT
+1078 GGGVSHSGGSATDHIKGGTI
-1093 NNNIDNNKANQGGGM
+1093 NNNKANQGAGL
-1108 YTDGNLTISSGTFNN
+1108 YTDGTLVIDNGSINN
-1123 NNASGNGGGIISNG
+1123 NTASGNGGGIMSNG
-1137 TITMNGG
+1137 PVTMNAGT
-1144 SITGNYSGWDG
+1144 ITGNYSGWDG
-1155 GGVNSRAT
+1155 GGVNSHAN
-1163 FNFNGGAIQ
+1163 FNFNGGTIQ

-1184 VQAVDNIN
+1184 Q
-1192 NKQSVFTVTSK
+1192 QSVNSANVTFTVTSK
-1203 NPISGG
+1203 TPISGG
-1209 KAEGSGGGGVCVY
+1209 KAEGSGGGGICVY
-1222 GTGAKLILNDG
+1222 GTGAKVILNDG

-1240 APTGGGING
+1240 APVGGGIDSNG
-1249 NAAVEMKNATISGN
+1249 AVEIKNAIISGN
-1263 KATSNNGGGIELF
+1263 STTGVGGGIALF
-1276 SDQYGTGSF
+1276 TDSYGTGSL
-1285 KMTSGT
+1285 KMSSGI
-1291 IENNTATSEGGGF
+1291 IENNTAGTEGGGF
-1304 HGPNF
+1304 WGSNF

-1317 KNNAGTVAGGVLVN
+1317 NNNAGTVAGGVLVN

-1340 GTITNNTSTYGAGG
+1340 GTITNNTSTYSGGG
-1354 LWVDDNTPFTMGGG
+1354 LFVDDNTPFTMGGG

-1389 TLSGGSV
+1389 TLTAGTIS
-1396 TGNKANVNAGSGG
+1396 GNKAQW
-1409 GIRNSGTLTVN
+1409 
-1420 GTASI
+1420 
-1425 DNNTAYAGGGVH
+1425 
-1437 STTGNIVVSGNA
+1437 
-1449 KVNKNTATE
+1449 
-1458 CGGGINAEYDGSDD
+1458 GGGINDCGTVTMKGGTISGNSTTSKAGAGINVSTNGKLTMSGGQIQKNTSAE
-1472 TITIAENAQISNNM
+1472 T
-1486 TKSDGGGISL
+1486 GGGICNL
-1496 FPAKLVVSGGKIQ
+1496 GTLEISG
-1509 NNTAGV
+1509 
-1515 GGGIASYADGDI
+1515 
-1527 TMTDGEISGNTAIS
+1527 GEISGNTTKYSGGAIYNS
-1541 GGGIYLSQPK
+1541 AQGKGTTITGGTISGNKAETYGGGGIYIEDNSK
-1551 MTMSGGSIHGNTAK
+1551 VTM
-1565 LSENS
+1565 
-1570 SGTDGYGGGIMSL
+1570 
-1583 SGKNPVTITG
+1583 TG
-1593 GSIYGNTAESGLANA
+1593 GTIKDNTVKTNGKAIYQNGTLNLGGAAEVL
-1608 YYQGGKLFVG
+1608 
-1618 KDASITGD
+1618 GD
-1626 IYLYKNKIINV
+1626 IYLGTGKIINV
-1637 ISDLTKANLEVSM
+1637 VSDLTKANPEVAM
-1650 AENYT
+1650 AENDT

-1665 ADTTSYKNG
+1665 ADTTSFKNG
-1674 TDDTKRYSL
+1674 THDTKRYSL
-1683 ETNTAGYAKTKG
+1683 ETNTAGYAKAKNIKIDDNVDKG
-1695 IRIEDNSTKGSLYQV
+1695 KLYQV
-1710 WLDSSE
+1710 WLNKTD

-1798 EAGITGDMFKTQSTE
+1798 EAGISGDMFETQSTE
-1813 SSRSVAGIAL
+1813 SSRSVVGIAL

>member
-42 QKIVQDVQ
+42 QKQETVQ
-50 ENTDTPVTEDAETV
+50 ETTDAPVTDTETV
-64 VTKPDTE
+64 VTKPETE
-71 VPTGEPTKEPAE
+71 SSTVESTDESTDKSTDKSTDEST
-83 DSAEDSAEGSV
+83 DGSMEA
-94 DNPTPEVTETPKPTE
+94 PTPEVTETPKPTE

-120 ETTADSEK
+120 ETTADSEQK
-128 KSETSE
+128 PETSTKAE
-134 KKETSEDSNE
+134 NAQETSEDSNE
-144 LSNTVTRFIQEKDSY
+144 LSNTVTRFMQEKDSY

-165 TNMDDLLSEMNE
+165 TNMDDLLSEMDE

-192 SEVPEKHS
+192 SEVPENHS
-200 QTLDIYYEILN
+200 QTLDTYYEILN

-232 LPYYQEGMET
+232 LPYYQEGMKT
-242 TEDYL
+242 TKDYL

-294 DILDGNPAD
+294 DVLDGNPAD

-316 VLTELD
+316 VLAELD

-330 QGLSEDDRFVF
+330 QGLGEDDRFVF

-379 DAADQILLSYLNKQN
+379 DAADQILLSYLNKQD

-473 GDDLGGAGDD
+473 GDNLGEAGDD

-531 NTWYFLQSN
+531 NTWYFVQSN

-602 YYIYNGTAQYGWVWP
+602 YYIYNGAAQYGWVWP

-639 DRVMRANGYYSIW
+639 DRVMRANGYYTIW

-662 YLDNGGHLIQATI
+662 YLDSGGHLIQATI

-704 GNHNVSAQHGIYNK
+704 GNHNVSAQHGIIGK

-735 NTATGAGRP
+735 NTTTGGNRP

-752 TLTINGYISWDGGNR
+752 TLTINGYISWDGGNI
-767 NSEKAASD
+767 NSGKAASD

-782 GTLTFDSAN
+782 GTLTFNSAN

-810 AKVNFYAGEIYN
+810 AKINFYAGEIYN
-822 CYFGI
+822 CLLGI

-833 TMTGGTIRNCEQGVH
+833 TMTGGTIRNCQQGVH

-865 KDNAGHGVVGH
+865 KDNSSYGVVGL
-876 AAEWG
+876 AANWG
-881 SPHRVGLTVDNT
+881 SPHKVTLTVTKANVFGNGYGVGLSGSVTANSSLKLDNGTNIHNNTHVGTFVESGSMNVGETANVDIVNNGERGAVVNNVHST
-893 TITGNG
+893 GTFNKATITGNG
-899 NGVCMTASV
+899 NSSMT
-908 TANSSV
+908 
-914 TLNNDNI
+914 
-921 NNNTTGVMIGA
+921 
-932 GTLNIGE
+932 
-939 YNNVNVKNN
+939 
-948 TSRGVCITNAN
+948 
-959 SVGRINKAQIT
+959 
-970 GNGKSADSGAGI
+970 GAGI
-982 YTLGTIYTTA
+982 YTTGTISTTA
-992 STNVSNNKGAQGG
+992 STNVSNNKGTQGG

-1011 NAVLNINGTPI
+1011 NAVLTINGSTI
-1022 KDNTA
+1022 NSNTA
-1027 HGCGGG
+1027 NGCGGA
-1033 ICSHGTLNLSGST
+1033 ICSYGTLNLNSGT
-1046 LTGNTATGDG
+1046 LKKNSATGDG
-1056 GAIWYNKGNISG
+1056 GAIWFKKGSINATIEENS
-1068 CGITG
+1068 
-1073 NTANN
+1073 ANGL
-1078 IGGGVSLSGGTSTLT
+1078 GGGVSHSGGSATDHIKGGTI
-1093 NNNIDNNKANQGGGM
+1093 NNNKANQGAGL
-1108 YTDGNLTISSGTFNN
+1108 YTDGTLVIDNSSINN
-1123 NNASGNGGGIISNG
+1123 NTASGNGGGIMSNG
-1137 TITMNGG
+1137 PVTMNAGT
-1144 SITGNYSGWDG
+1144 ITGNYSGWDG
-1155 GGVNSRAT
+1155 GGVNSHAN
-1163 FNFNGGAIQ
+1163 FNFNGGTIQ

-1184 VQAVDNIN
+1184 Q
-1192 NKQSVFTVTSK
+1192 QSVNSANVTFTVTSK
-1203 NPISGG
+1203 TPISGG
-1209 KAEGSGGGGVCVY
+1209 KAEGSGGGGICVY
-1222 GTGAKLILNDG
+1222 GTGAKVILNDG

-1240 APTGGGING
+1240 APVGGGIDSNG
-1249 NAAVEMKNATISGN
+1249 AVEMKNAIISGN
-1263 KATSNNGGGIELF
+1263 STTGVGGGIALF
-1276 SDQYGTGSF
+1276 TDSYGTGSL
-1285 KMTSGT
+1285 KMSSGI
-1291 IENNTATSEGGGF
+1291 IENNTAGTEGGGF
-1304 HGPNF
+1304 WGSNF

-1317 KNNAGTVAGGVLVN
+1317 NNNAGTLAGGVLVN

-1340 GTITNNTSTYGAGG
+1340 GTITNNTSTYSGGG
-1354 LWVDDNTPFTMGGG
+1354 LFVDDNTPFTMGGG

-1389 TLSGGSV
+1389 TITAGTIS
-1396 TGNKANVNAGSGG
+1396 GNKGQW
-1409 GIRNSGTLTVN
+1409 
-1420 GTASI
+1420 
-1425 DNNTAYAGGGVH
+1425 
-1437 STTGNIVVSGNA
+1437 
-1449 KVNKNTATE
+1449 
-1458 CGGGINAEYDGSDD
+1458 GGGINDCGTVTMKGG
-1472 TITIAENAQISNNM
+1472 TISGNSTTSKAGA
-1486 TKSDGGGISL
+1486 GINVSTNG
-1496 FPAKLVVSGGKIQ
+1496 KLTMSGGKIQ
-1509 NNTAGV
+1509 NNTSAET
-1515 GGGIASYADGDI
+1515 GGGICNLGTLEISG
-1527 TMTDGEISGNTAIS
+1527 GEISGNTTKYS
-1541 GGGIYLSQPK
+1541 GGGIY
-1551 MTMSGGSIHGNTAK
+1551 
-1565 LSENS
+1565 NS
-1570 SGTDGYGGGIMSL
+1570 AQGKGT
-1583 SGKNPVTITG
+1583 TITG
-1593 GSIYGNTAESGLANA
+1593 GTISGNTAETYGGGGIYIEDNSKITMTGGTIKANTVKTNGKA
-1608 YYQGGKLFVG
+1608 IYQNGTLNLGGSAEVL
-1618 KDASITGD
+1618 GD
-1626 IYLYKNKIINV
+1626 IYLGTGKIINV
-1637 ISDLTKANLEVSM
+1637 VSDLTKANPEVSM
-1650 AENYT
+1650 AENDT

-1665 ADTTSYKNG
+1665 ADTTSFKNG
-1674 TDDTKRYSL
+1674 THDTKRYSL
-1683 ETNTAGYAKTKG
+1683 ETNTARYAKAKNIKIDDNVDKG
-1695 IRIEDNSTKGSLYQV
+1695 KLYQV
-1710 WLDSSE
+1710 WLNKTD

-1736 IVEPGTETYTVQKNS
+1736 IVEPGTEKYTVQKNS

-1798 EAGITGDMFKTQSTE
+1798 EAGISGDMFETQSTE

-1856 DKVPTITWKEN
+1856 DKVPTIKWKEN

-2163 ANGIGTTRSDA
+2163 ANGIGTTKSDA

>member
-42 QKIVQDVQ
+42 QEIVQDVQ

-64 VTKPDTE
+64 VTKPETE

-83 DSAEDSAEGSV
+83 DSVEGSV

-192 SEVPEKHS
+192 SEVPENHS
-200 QTLDIYYEILN
+200 QTLDTYYEILN

-242 TEDYL
+242 TKDYL

-274 ILAGKAEP
+274 ILAGRAEP

-294 DILDGNPAD
+294 DVLDGNPAD

-316 VLTELD
+316 VLAELD

-330 QGLSEDDRFVF
+330 QGLGEDDRFVF

-364 KAEMLQYFYQEAAES
+364 KAEMLQYFYQEAAAS
-379 DAADQILLSYLNKQN
+379 DAADQILLSYLNKQD

-531 NTWYFLQSN
+531 NTWYFVQSN

-581 KGADDGKLSQ
+581 SGADDGKLSQ

-602 YYIYNGTAQYGWVWP
+602 YYIYNSTAQYGWVWP

-662 YLDNGGHLIQATI
+662 YLDSGGHLIQATI

-718 NVTITTDGS
+718 NVTITTDGD

-735 NTATGAGRP
+735 STATGANRP

-752 TLTINGYISWDGGNR
+752 TLTINGYISWDGGNI
-767 NSEKAASD
+767 NSGKAASD

-822 CYFGI
+822 CLLGI

-833 TMTGGTIRNCEQGVH
+833 TMTGGTIRNCQQGVH

-865 KDNAGHGVVGH
+865 KDNESYGVVGL

-881 SPHRVGLTVDNT
+881 SAHKVTLTVTKANVFGNGYGVGLTDSVTANSSLKLDNGTNIHNNTYVGTFVESGSMNVGATAYVDIVNNGERGAVVNNVHST
-893 TITGNG
+893 GTFNKATITGNG
-899 NGVCMTASV
+899 NSSMT
-908 TANSSV
+908 
-914 TLNNDNI
+914 
-921 NNNTTGVMIGA
+921 
-932 GTLNIGE
+932 
-939 YNNVNVKNN
+939 
-948 TSRGVCITNAN
+948 
-959 SVGRINKAQIT
+959 
-970 GNGKSADSGAGI
+970 GAGI
-982 YTLGTIYTTA
+982 YTTGTISTTA
-992 STNVSNNKGAQGG
+992 NTNISNNKSSGGG
-1005 GICGDG
+1005 GIFGADTST
-1011 NAVLNINGTPI
+1011 LNINGTPI
-1022 KDNTA
+1022 KNNTA
-1027 HGCGGG
+1027 QGGGGG
-1033 ICSHGTLNLSGST
+1033 ICSHGTLNLNNAT
-1046 LTGNTATGDG
+1046 LTGNTATVDG
-1056 GAIWYNKGNISG
+1056 GAIWYNKGTISKST
-1068 CGITG
+1068 ITG
-1073 NTANN
+1073 NTSNN
-1078 IGGGVSLSGGTSTLT
+1078 LGGGVSLSHGTSTVSDT
-1093 NNNIDNNKANQGGGM
+1093 SISNNKANDGGGM
-1108 YTDGNLTISSGTFNN
+1108 YTDGNLTINN
-1123 NNASGNGGGIISNG
+1123 CTYDSNTASGNGGGIISNG
-1137 TITMNGG
+1137 TVTMNSG
-1144 SITGNYSGWDG
+1144 SITNNYSGWDG

-1249 NAAVEMKNATISGN
+1249 NAAIEMHNATISGN

-1291 IENNTATSEGGGF
+1291 IENNTAASEGGGF

-1331 GTGACSMSG
+1331 GTGVCSMSG

-1389 TLSGGSV
+1389 TITAGTIS
-1396 TGNKANVNAGSGG
+1396 GNKGQW
-1409 GIRNSGTLTVN
+1409 
-1420 GTASI
+1420 
-1425 DNNTAYAGGGVH
+1425 
-1437 STTGNIVVSGNA
+1437 
-1449 KVNKNTATE
+1449 
-1458 CGGGINAEYDGSDD
+1458 GGGINDCGTVTMKGG
-1472 TITIAENAQISNNM
+1472 TISGNSTTSKAGA
-1486 TKSDGGGISL
+1486 GINVSTNG
-1496 FPAKLVVSGGKIQ
+1496 KLTMSGGKIQ
-1509 NNTAGV
+1509 NNTSAET
-1515 GGGIASYADGDI
+1515 GGGICNLGTLEISS
-1527 TMTDGEISGNTAIS
+1527 GEISGNTTKYS
-1541 GGGIYLSQPK
+1541 GGGIY
-1551 MTMSGGSIHGNTAK
+1551 
-1565 LSENS
+1565 NS
-1570 SGTDGYGGGIMSL
+1570 AQGKGT
-1583 SGKNPVTITG
+1583 TITG
-1593 GSIYGNTAESGLANA
+1593 GTISGNTAETYGGGGIYIEDNSKITMTGGTIKANTVKTNGKA
-1608 YYQGGKLFVG
+1608 IYQNGTLNLGGSAEVL
-1618 KDASITGD
+1618 GD
-1626 IYLYKNKIINV
+1626 IYLGTGKIINV
-1637 ISDLTKANLEVSM
+1637 VSDLTKANPEVAM
-1650 AENYT
+1650 AENDT

-1665 ADTTSYKNG
+1665 ADTTSFKNG
-1674 TDDTKRYSL
+1674 THDTKRYSL
-1683 ETNTAGYAKTKG
+1683 ETNTAGYAKAKNIKIDDNVDKG
-1695 IRIEDNSTKGSLYQV
+1695 KLYQV
-1710 WLDSSE
+1710 WLNKTD

-1736 IVEPGTETYTVQKNS
+1736 IVEPGTKTYTVQKNS

-1777 SEKSSNVISYD
+1777 SEKSSNVISYN

-1798 EAGITGDMFKTQSTE
+1798 EAGISGDMFETQSTE
-1813 SSRSVAGIAL
+1813 SSRSVVGIAL
-1823 AAMQNALSGLIF
+1823 AAMQNASSGLIF

-1882 NIRISDL
+1882 NIRISVL

>member
-42 QKIVQDVQ
+42 QEIVQDVQ

-64 VTKPDTE
+64 VTKPETE

-83 DSAEDSAEGSV
+83 DSAEDSVEGSV

-120 ETTADSEK
+120 ETTTDSEK
-128 KSETSE
+128 KPETSE
-134 KKETSEDSNE
+134 KEETSEDSNE
-144 LSNTVTRFIQEKDSY
+144 LSSTVTRFIQEKDSY

-192 SEVPEKHS
+192 SEVPEHHS
-200 QTLDIYYEILN
+200 QTLDTYYEILN

-242 TEDYL
+242 TKDYL

-267 EDCQDSD
+267 ENCQDSD
-274 ILAGKAEP
+274 ILAGRAEP

-294 DILDGNPAD
+294 DVLDGNPAD
-303 AIWTM
+303 AVWTM

-316 VLTELD
+316 VLAELD

-330 QGLSEDDRFVF
+330 QGLGEDDRFVF

-379 DAADQILLSYLNKQN
+379 DVADQILLSYLNKQD

-473 GDDLGGAGDD
+473 GDNLGGAGDD

-531 NTWYFLQSN
+531 NTWYFVQSN

-554 WYFIKPNGWA
+554 WYYIKPNGWA

-625 AGNTYCYYWCGPSD
+625 AGNTYCYYWCGPAN
-639 DRVMRANGYYSIW
+639 DRVMRANGYYTIY
-652 CAEAG
+652 CADAG

-662 YLDNGGHLIQATI
+662 YLDSGGHLIQATI

-718 NVTITTDGS
+718 NITITTDGS

-735 NTATGAGRP
+735 NTTTGGNRP

-752 TLTINGYISWDGGNR
+752 TLTINGYISWDGGNK

-805 DSPNG
+805 DAPNG

-822 CYFGI
+822 CLLGI

-865 KDNAGHGVVGH
+865 KDNSSYGVLGL
-876 AAEWG
+876 AADWG
-881 SPHRVGLTVDNT
+881 SPHKVTLTVTKANVFGNGYGVGLTGSVTANSSLKLDNGTNIHNNTHVGTFVESGSMNVGATANVDIVNNGERGAVVNNVHST
-893 TITGNG
+893 GTFNKATITGNG
-899 NGVCMTASV
+899 NSSMT
-908 TANSSV
+908 
-914 TLNNDNI
+914 
-921 NNNTTGVMIGA
+921 
-932 GTLNIGE
+932 
-939 YNNVNVKNN
+939 
-948 TSRGVCITNAN
+948 
-959 SVGRINKAQIT
+959 
-970 GNGKSADSGAGI
+970 GAGI
-982 YTLGTIYTTA
+982 YTTGTISTT
-992 STNVSNNKGAQGG
+992 TNTNISENKGTQGG

-1011 NAVLNINGTPI
+1011 NAVLTINGSTI
-1022 KDNTA
+1022 NSNTA
-1027 HGCGGG
+1027 NGCGGA
-1033 ICSHGTLNLSGST
+1033 ICSYGTLNLNSGT
-1046 LTGNTATGDG
+1046 LKKNSATGDG
-1056 GAIWYNKGNISG
+1056 GAIWFKKGSINATIEENS
-1068 CGITG
+1068 
-1073 NTANN
+1073 ANGL
-1078 IGGGVSLSGGTSTLT
+1078 GGGVSHSGGSATDHIKGGTI
-1093 NNNIDNNKANQGGGM
+1093 NNNKANQGAGL
-1108 YTDGNLTISSGTFNN
+1108 YTDGTLVIDNGSINN
-1123 NNASGNGGGIISNG
+1123 NTASGNGGGIMSNG
-1137 TITMNGG
+1137 PVTMNAGT
-1144 SITGNYSGWDG
+1144 ITGNYSGWDG
-1155 GGVNSRAT
+1155 GGVNSHAN
-1163 FNFNGGAIQ
+1163 FNFNGGTIQ

-1184 VQAVDNIN
+1184 Q
-1192 NKQSVFTVTSK
+1192 QSVNSANVTFTVTSK
-1203 NPISGG
+1203 TPISGG
-1209 KAEGSGGGGVCVY
+1209 KAEGSGGGGICVY
-1222 GTGAKLILNDG
+1222 GTGAKVILNDG

-1240 APTGGGING
+1240 APVGGGIDSNG
-1249 NAAVEMKNATISGN
+1249 AVEIKNAIISGN
-1263 KATSNNGGGIELF
+1263 STTGVGGGIALF
-1276 SDQYGTGSF
+1276 TDSYGTGSL
-1285 KMTSGT
+1285 KMSSGI
-1291 IENNTATSEGGGF
+1291 IENNTAGTEGGGF
-1304 HGPNF
+1304 WGSNF

-1317 KNNAGTVAGGVLVN
+1317 NNNAGTVAGGVLVN

-1340 GTITNNTSTYGAGG
+1340 GTITNNTSTYSGGG
-1354 LWVDDNTPFTMGGG
+1354 LFVDDNTPFTMGGG

-1389 TLSGGSV
+1389 TLTAGTIS
-1396 TGNKANVNAGSGG
+1396 GNKAQW
-1409 GIRNSGTLTVN
+1409 
-1420 GTASI
+1420 
-1425 DNNTAYAGGGVH
+1425 
-1437 STTGNIVVSGNA
+1437 
-1449 KVNKNTATE
+1449 
-1458 CGGGINAEYDGSDD
+1458 GGGINDCGTVTMKGGTISGNSTTSKAGAGINVSTNGKLTMSGGQIQKNTSAE
-1472 TITIAENAQISNNM
+1472 T
-1486 TKSDGGGISL
+1486 GGGICNL
-1496 FPAKLVVSGGKIQ
+1496 GTLEISG
-1509 NNTAGV
+1509 
-1515 GGGIASYADGDI
+1515 
-1527 TMTDGEISGNTAIS
+1527 GEISGNTTKYSGGAIYNS
-1541 GGGIYLSQPK
+1541 AQGKGTTITGGTISGNKAETYGGGGIYIEDNSK
-1551 MTMSGGSIHGNTAK
+1551 VTMTGGTIKDNTVKTNGKAIYQNGTLNLGGS
-1565 LSENS
+1565 
-1570 SGTDGYGGGIMSL
+1570 
-1583 SGKNPVTITG
+1583 
-1593 GSIYGNTAESGLANA
+1593 AEVL
-1608 YYQGGKLFVG
+1608 
-1618 KDASITGD
+1618 GD
-1626 IYLYKNKIINV
+1626 IYLGTGKIINV
-1637 ISDLTKANLEVSM
+1637 VSDLTKANPEVAM
-1650 AENYT
+1650 AENDT

-1665 ADTTSYKNG
+1665 ADTTSFKNG
-1674 TDDTKRYSL
+1674 THDTKRYSL
-1683 ETNTAGYAKTKG
+1683 ETNTARYAKAKNIKIDDNVDKG
-1695 IRIEDNSTKGSLYQV
+1695 KLYQV
-1710 WLDSSE
+1710 WLNKTD

-1736 IVEPGTETYTVQKNS
+1736 IVEPGTEKYIVQKNS
-1751 GYTRFSRKD
+1751 GYTRYSRKD
-1760 YTFQGWAY
+1760 YTFQGWAF
-1768 RLTDKKPTY
+1768 RLNDKKPVY
-1777 SEKSSNVISYD
+1777 SEKTANVITYD

-1798 EAGITGDMFKTQSTE
+1798 EAGITGDMFKTQSTK

-1856 DKVPTITWKEN
+1856 DKVPTIKWKEN

-1882 NIRISDL
+1882 NIQIRDE

>member
-42 QKIVQDVQ
+42 QEIVQDVQ

-64 VTKPDTE
+64 VTKPETE

-83 DSAEDSAEGSV
+83 DSVEGSV

-192 SEVPEKHS
+192 SEVPENHS
-200 QTLDIYYEILN
+200 QTLDTYYEILN

-232 LPYYQEGMET
+232 LPYYQEGMKT

-274 ILAGKAEP
+274 ILAGRAEP

-294 DILDGNPAD
+294 DVLDGNPAD

-316 VLTELD
+316 VLAELD

-330 QGLSEDDRFVF
+330 QGLGEDNRFVF
-341 NTLAGYEYFRFV
+341 NSLAGYEYFRFV

-364 KAEMLQYFYQEAAES
+364 KAEMLQYFYQEAAGSE
-379 DAADQILLSYLNKQN
+379 AADQILLSYLNKQD
-394 KKTYSSVEAYV
+394 KKAYGSVEAYV

-411 SSENFAEVMEA
+411 SSENFDEVMEA

-445 EPSKPEDSHEPLAPD
+445 EPRKPEDSHEPLAPD

-473 GDDLGGAGDD
+473 EDDLGGSGDD

-531 NTWYFLQSN
+531 NTWYFVQSN
-540 GQILYNSWVLDGND
+540 GAILYNSWVLDGNT
-554 WYFIKPNGWA
+554 WYYIKPNGWA

-581 KGADDGKLSQ
+581 SGADDGKLSQ

-625 AGNTYCYYWCGPSD
+625 AGNTYCYYWCGPAN
-639 DRVMRANGYYSIW
+639 DRVMRANGYYTIY

-662 YLDNGGHLIQATI
+662 YLDSGGHLIQATI

-735 NTATGAGRP
+735 NTATGANRP

-752 TLTINGYISWDGGNR
+752 TLTINGYISWDGGNI
-767 NSEKAASD
+767 NSGKAASD

-805 DSPNG
+805 NSPNG

-822 CYFGI
+822 CLLGI

-865 KDNAGHGVVGH
+865 KDNVSQGVVGLS
-876 AAEWG
+876 AEWG

-914 TLNNDNI
+914 TLNNNNI
-921 NNNTTGVMIGA
+921 NNNTTGVMISA

-959 SVGRINKAQIT
+959 SVGRIDRAQIT

-1033 ICSHGTLNLSGST
+1033 ICSYGTLNLSGST

-1056 GAIWYNKGNISG
+1056 GAIWFKKGSINATIEENS
-1068 CGITG
+1068 
-1073 NTANN
+1073 ANGL
-1078 IGGGVSLSGGTSTLT
+1078 GGGVSHSGGSATDHIKGGTI
-1093 NNNIDNNKANQGGGM
+1093 NNNKANQGAGL
-1108 YTDGNLTISSGTFNN
+1108 YTDGTLVIDNGSINN
-1123 NNASGNGGGIISNG
+1123 NTASGNGGGIMSNG
-1137 TITMNGG
+1137 PVTMNAGT
-1144 SITGNYSGWDG
+1144 ITGNYSGWDG
-1155 GGVNSRAT
+1155 GGVNSHAN
-1163 FNFNGGAIQ
+1163 FNFNGGTIQ

-1184 VQAVDNIN
+1184 Q
-1192 NKQSVFTVTSK
+1192 QSVNSANVTFTVTSK
-1203 NPISGG
+1203 TPISGG
-1209 KAEGSGGGGVCVY
+1209 KAEGSGGGGICVY
-1222 GTGAKLILNDG
+1222 GTGAKVILNDG

-1240 APTGGGING
+1240 APVGGGIDSNG
-1249 NAAVEMKNATISGN
+1249 AVEIKNAIISGN
-1263 KATSNNGGGIELF
+1263 STTGVGGGIALF
-1276 SDQYGTGSF
+1276 TDSYGTGSL
-1285 KMTSGT
+1285 KMSSGI
-1291 IENNTATSEGGGF
+1291 IENNTAGTEGGGF
-1304 HGPNF
+1304 WGSNF

-1317 KNNAGTVAGGVLVN
+1317 NNNAGTVAGGVLVN

-1340 GTITNNTSTYGAGG
+1340 GTITNNTSTYSGGG
-1354 LWVDDNTPFTMGGG
+1354 LFVDDNTPFTMGGG

-1389 TLSGGSV
+1389 TLTAGTIS
-1396 TGNKANVNAGSGG
+1396 GNKAQW
-1409 GIRNSGTLTVN
+1409 
-1420 GTASI
+1420 
-1425 DNNTAYAGGGVH
+1425 
-1437 STTGNIVVSGNA
+1437 
-1449 KVNKNTATE
+1449 
-1458 CGGGINAEYDGSDD
+1458 GGGINDCGTVTMKGGTISGNSTTSKAGAGINVSTNGKLTMSGGQIQKNTSAE
-1472 TITIAENAQISNNM
+1472 T
-1486 TKSDGGGISL
+1486 GGGICNL
-1496 FPAKLVVSGGKIQ
+1496 GTLEISG
-1509 NNTAGV
+1509 
-1515 GGGIASYADGDI
+1515 
-1527 TMTDGEISGNTAIS
+1527 GEISGNTTKYSGGAIYNS
-1541 GGGIYLSQPK
+1541 TQGKGTTITGGTISGNKAETYGGGGIYIEDNSK
-1551 MTMSGGSIHGNTAK
+1551 VTM
-1565 LSENS
+1565 
-1570 SGTDGYGGGIMSL
+1570 
-1583 SGKNPVTITG
+1583 TG
-1593 GSIYGNTAESGLANA
+1593 GTIKDNTVKTNGKAIYQNGTLNLGGAAEVL
-1608 YYQGGKLFVG
+1608 
-1618 KDASITGD
+1618 GD
-1626 IYLYKNKIINV
+1626 IYLGTGKIINV
-1637 ISDLTKANLEVSM
+1637 VSDLTKANPEVAM
-1650 AENYT
+1650 AENDT

-1665 ADTTSYKNG
+1665 ADTTSFKNG
-1674 TDDTKRYSL
+1674 THDTKRYSL
-1683 ETNTAGYAKTKG
+1683 ETNTAGYAKAKNIKIDDNVDKG
-1695 IRIEDNSTKGSLYQV
+1695 KLYQV
-1710 WLDSSE
+1710 WLNKTD

-1798 EAGITGDMFKTQSTE
+1798 EAGISGDMFETQSTE

-1856 DKVPTITWKEN
+1856 DKVPTIKWKEN

-1958 SAGNVAKA
+1958 SAGNVTKA

>member
-42 QKIVQDVQ
+42 QEIVQDVQ

-83 DSAEDSAEGSV
+83 DSAEGSVEGSV

-192 SEVPEKHS
+192 SEVSENHS
-200 QTLDIYYEILN
+200 QTLDTYYEILN

-242 TEDYL
+242 TKDYL
-247 DVVDGKDFDLSYL
+247 DVVDGKDFDLFYL

-274 ILAGKAEP
+274 ILAGRAEP

-294 DILDGNPAD
+294 DVLDGNPAD

-316 VLTELD
+316 ILAELD

-330 QGLSEDDRFVF
+330 QGLGEDDRFVF

-364 KAEMLQYFYQEAAES
+364 KAEMLQYFYQEAAAS
-379 DAADQILLSYLNKQN
+379 DAADQILLSYLNKQD

-405 AEMTKD
+405 TEMTKD

-531 NTWYFLQSN
+531 NTWYFVQSN

-602 YYIYNGTAQYGWVWP
+602 YYIYNSTAQYGWVWP

-662 YLDNGGHLIQATI
+662 YLDSGGHLIQATI

-718 NVTITTDGS
+718 NVTITTDGD

-735 NTATGAGRP
+735 STATGANRP

-752 TLTINGYISWDGGNR
+752 TLTINGYISWDGGNI
-767 NSEKAASD
+767 NSGKAASD

-822 CYFGI
+822 CLLGI

-833 TMTGGTIRNCEQGVH
+833 TMTGGTIRNCQQGVH

-865 KDNAGHGVVGH
+865 KDNESYGVVGL

-881 SPHRVGLTVDNT
+881 SAHKVTLTVTKANVFGNGYGVGLTGSVTANSSLKLDNGTNIHNNTHVGTFVESGSMNVGATAYVDIVNNGERGAVVNNVHST
-893 TITGNG
+893 GTFNKATITGNG
-899 NGVCMTASV
+899 NSSMT
-908 TANSSV
+908 
-914 TLNNDNI
+914 
-921 NNNTTGVMIGA
+921 
-932 GTLNIGE
+932 
-939 YNNVNVKNN
+939 
-948 TSRGVCITNAN
+948 
-959 SVGRINKAQIT
+959 
-970 GNGKSADSGAGI
+970 GAGI
-982 YTLGTIYTTA
+982 YTTGTISTTA
-992 STNVSNNKGAQGG
+992 STNVSNNKGSHGG

-1033 ICSHGTLNLSGST
+1033 ICSYGTLNLSGST

-1093 NNNIDNNKANQGGGM
+1093 NNNIDNNKANEGGGM
-1108 YTDGNLTISSGTFNN
+1108 YTDGSLTISSGTFSN

-1137 TITMNGG
+1137 TVTMNGG

-1184 VQAVDNIN
+1184 VQAIDNIN

-1222 GTGAKLILNDG
+1222 GTGTKLILNDG

-1249 NAAVEMKNATISGN
+1249 NATIEMHNATISGN

-1276 SDQYGTGSF
+1276 SDQYGTGLF

-1291 IENNTATSEGGGF
+1291 IENNTATCEGGGF

-1331 GTGACSMSG
+1331 GAGACSMSG
-1340 GTITNNTSTYGAGG
+1340 GTITNNTSTYSGGG
-1354 LWVDDNTPFTMGGG
+1354 LWVDDNTPFTLGGG

-1389 TLSGGSV
+1389 TLTAGTIS
-1396 TGNKANVNAGSGG
+1396 GNKGQW
-1409 GIRNSGTLTVN
+1409 
-1420 GTASI
+1420 
-1425 DNNTAYAGGGVH
+1425 
-1437 STTGNIVVSGNA
+1437 
-1449 KVNKNTATE
+1449 
-1458 CGGGINAEYDGSDD
+1458 GGGINDCGTVTMKGG
-1472 TITIAENAQISNNM
+1472 TISGNSTTSKAGA
-1486 TKSDGGGISL
+1486 GINVSTNG
-1496 FPAKLVVSGGKIQ
+1496 KLTMSGGKIQ
-1509 NNTAGV
+1509 NNTSAET
-1515 GGGIASYADGDI
+1515 GGGICNLGTLEISG
-1527 TMTDGEISGNTAIS
+1527 GEISGNTTKYS
-1541 GGGIYLSQPK
+1541 GGGIY
-1551 MTMSGGSIHGNTAK
+1551 
-1565 LSENS
+1565 NS
-1570 SGTDGYGGGIMSL
+1570 AQGKGT
-1583 SGKNPVTITG
+1583 TITG
-1593 GSIYGNTAESGLANA
+1593 GTISGNTAETYGGGGIYIEDNSKITMTGGTIKANTVKTNGKA
-1608 YYQGGKLFVG
+1608 IYQNGTLNLGGSAEVL
-1618 KDASITGD
+1618 GD
-1626 IYLYKNKIINV
+1626 IYLGTGKIINV
-1637 ISDLTKANLEVSM
+1637 VSDLTKANPEVAM
-1650 AENYT
+1650 AENDT

-1665 ADTTSYKNG
+1665 ADTTSFKNS

-1683 ETNTAGYAKTKG
+1683 ETTTAGYAKAKNIKIDDNVDKG
-1695 IRIEDNSTKGSLYQV
+1695 KLYQV
-1710 WLDSSE
+1710 WLNKTD

-1736 IVEPGTETYTVQKNS
+1736 IVEPGTEKYTVQKNS
-1751 GYTRFSRKD
+1751 GYTGYSRKA
-1760 YTFQGWAY
+1760 YTFQGWATIPSY
-1768 RLTDKKPTY
+1768 KKPVY
-1777 SEKSSNVISYD
+1777 SEKTTNVITYD
-1788 DLRSIWQEQQ
+1788 DLRDIYLEQQ

-1823 AAMQNALSGLIF
+1823 VAMQNALSGLIF
-1835 PAQVQAAENDQV
+1835 PVQVQAAENDQV

-1856 DKVPTITWKEN
+1856 DKVPTIKWTEN

-1882 NIRISDL
+1882 NIQIRDE

>member
-42 QKIVQDVQ
+42 QEIVQDVQ

-192 SEVPEKHS
+192 SEVPEHHS
-200 QTLDIYYEILN
+200 QTLDTYYEILN

-242 TEDYL
+242 TKDYL

-274 ILAGKAEP
+274 ILAGRAEP
-282 VTIEAAMESVRQ
+282 VTIEVAMESVRQ
-294 DILDGNPAD
+294 DVLDGNPAD

-316 VLTELD
+316 VLAELD

-330 QGLSEDDRFVF
+330 QGLGEDDRFVF

-379 DAADQILLSYLNKQN
+379 EAADQILLSYLNKQD

-473 GDDLGGAGDD
+473 GDNLGGAGDD

-531 NTWYFLQSN
+531 NTWYFVQSN

-625 AGNTYCYYWCGPSD
+625 AGNTYCYYWCGPAD

-662 YLDNGGHLIQATI
+662 YLDSAGHQIQATI

-735 NTATGAGRP
+735 STATGANRP

-752 TLTINGYISWDGGNR
+752 TLTINGYISWDGGNK

-810 AKVNFYAGEIYN
+810 AKINFYAGEIYN
-822 CYFGI
+822 CLLGI

-865 KDNAGHGVVGH
+865 KDNSSYGVVGL
-876 AAEWG
+876 AADWG
-881 SPHRVGLTVDNT
+881 SPHKVTLTVTKANVFGNGYGVGLTGSVTANSFLKLDNGTNIHNNTHVGTFVESGSMNVGATANVDIVNNGERGAVVNNVHST
-893 TITGNG
+893 GTFNKATITGNG
-899 NGVCMTASV
+899 NSSMT
-908 TANSSV
+908 
-914 TLNNDNI
+914 
-921 NNNTTGVMIGA
+921 
-932 GTLNIGE
+932 
-939 YNNVNVKNN
+939 
-948 TSRGVCITNAN
+948 
-959 SVGRINKAQIT
+959 
-970 GNGKSADSGAGI
+970 GAGI
-982 YTLGTIYTTA
+982 YTTGTISTT
-992 STNVSNNKGAQGG
+992 TNTNISENKGTQGG

-1011 NAVLNINGTPI
+1011 NAVLTINGSTI
-1022 KDNTA
+1022 NSNTA
-1027 HGCGGG
+1027 NGCGGA
-1033 ICSHGTLNLSGST
+1033 ICSYGTLNLNSGT
-1046 LTGNTATGDG
+1046 LKKNSATGDG
-1056 GAIWYNKGNISG
+1056 GAIWFKKGSINATIEENS
-1068 CGITG
+1068 
-1073 NTANN
+1073 ANGL
-1078 IGGGVSLSGGTSTLT
+1078 GGGVSHSGGSATDHIKGGTI
-1093 NNNIDNNKANQGGGM
+1093 NNNKANQGAGL
-1108 YTDGNLTISSGTFNN
+1108 YTDGTLVIDNGSINN
-1123 NNASGNGGGIISNG
+1123 NTASGNGGGIMSNG
-1137 TITMNGG
+1137 PVTMNAGT
-1144 SITGNYSGWDG
+1144 ITGNYSGWDG
-1155 GGVNSRAT
+1155 GGVNSHAN
-1163 FNFNGGAIQ
+1163 FNFNGGTIQ

-1184 VQAVDNIN
+1184 Q
-1192 NKQSVFTVTSK
+1192 QSVNSANVTFTVTSK
-1203 NPISGG
+1203 TPISGG
-1209 KAEGSGGGGVCVY
+1209 KAEGSGGGGICVY
-1222 GTGAKLILNDG
+1222 GTGAKVILNDG

-1240 APTGGGING
+1240 APVGGGIDSNG
-1249 NAAVEMKNATISGN
+1249 AVEMKNAIISGN
-1263 KATSNNGGGIELF
+1263 STTGVGGGIALF
-1276 SDQYGTGSF
+1276 TDSYGTGSL
-1285 KMTSGT
+1285 KMSSGI
-1291 IENNTATSEGGGF
+1291 IENNTAGTEGGGF
-1304 HGPNF
+1304 WGSNF

-1317 KNNAGTVAGGVLVN
+1317 NNNAGTLAGGVLVN

-1340 GTITNNTSTYGAGG
+1340 GTITNNTSTYSGGG
-1354 LWVDDNTPFTMGGG
+1354 LFVDDNTPFTMGGG

-1389 TLSGGSV
+1389 TITAGTIS
-1396 TGNKANVNAGSGG
+1396 GNKGQW
-1409 GIRNSGTLTVN
+1409 
-1420 GTASI
+1420 
-1425 DNNTAYAGGGVH
+1425 
-1437 STTGNIVVSGNA
+1437 
-1449 KVNKNTATE
+1449 
-1458 CGGGINAEYDGSDD
+1458 GGGINDCGTVTMKGG
-1472 TITIAENAQISNNM
+1472 TISGNSTTSKAGA
-1486 TKSDGGGISL
+1486 GINVSTNG
-1496 FPAKLVVSGGKIQ
+1496 KLTMSGGKIQ
-1509 NNTAGV
+1509 NNTSAET
-1515 GGGIASYADGDI
+1515 GGGICNLGTLEISG
-1527 TMTDGEISGNTAIS
+1527 GEISGNTTKYS
-1541 GGGIYLSQPK
+1541 GGGIY
-1551 MTMSGGSIHGNTAK
+1551 
-1565 LSENS
+1565 NS
-1570 SGTDGYGGGIMSL
+1570 AQGKGT
-1583 SGKNPVTITG
+1583 TITG
-1593 GSIYGNTAESGLANA
+1593 GTISGNTAETYGGGGIYIEDNSKITMTGGTIKANTVKTNGKA
-1608 YYQGGKLFVG
+1608 IYQNGTLNLGGSAEVL
-1618 KDASITGD
+1618 GD
-1626 IYLYKNKIINV
+1626 IYLGTGKIINV
-1637 ISDLTKANLEVSM
+1637 VSDLTKANPEVSM
-1650 AENYT
+1650 AENDT

-1665 ADTTSYKNG
+1665 ADTTSFKNG
-1674 TDDTKRYSL
+1674 THDTKRYSL
-1683 ETNTAGYAKTKG
+1683 ETNTARYAKAKNIKIDDNVDKG
-1695 IRIEDNSTKGSLYQV
+1695 KLYQV
-1710 WLDSSE
+1710 WLNKTD

-1736 IVEPGTETYTVQKNS
+1736 IVEPGTEKYTVQKNS

-1798 EAGITGDMFKTQSTE
+1798 EAGISGDMFETQSTE

-1856 DKVPTITWKEN
+1856 DKVPTIKWKEN

>member
-42 QKIVQDVQ
+42 QEIVQDVQ

-192 SEVPEKHS
+192 SEVPENHS
-200 QTLDIYYEILN
+200 QTLDTYYEILN

-242 TEDYL
+242 TKDYL

-274 ILAGKAEP
+274 ILAGRAEP

-294 DILDGNPAD
+294 DVLDGNPAD

-316 VLTELD
+316 VLAELD

-330 QGLSEDDRFVF
+330 QGLGEDDRFVF

-379 DAADQILLSYLNKQN
+379 DAADQILLSYLNKQD

-473 GDDLGGAGDD
+473 GDNLGGAGDD

-531 NTWYFLQSN
+531 NTWYFVQSN
-540 GQILYNSWVLDGND
+540 GQILYNSWVLDGNT

-581 KGADDGKLSQ
+581 SGADDGKLSQ

-602 YYIYNGTAQYGWVWP
+602 YYIYNSTAQYGWVWP

-625 AGNTYCYYWCGPSD
+625 AGNTYCYYWCGPAD
-639 DRVMRANGYYSIW
+639 DRVMRANGYYTIW

-662 YLDNGGHLIQATI
+662 YLDSGGHLIQATI
-675 GGNSYYSAFNANNG
+675 GGNSYYSAFNENNG

-735 NTATGAGRP
+735 NTTTGGNRP

-752 TLTINGYISWDGGNR
+752 TLTINGYISWDGGNK
-767 NSEKAASD
+767 NSGKAASD

-810 AKVNFYAGEIYN
+810 AKINFYAGEIYN
-822 CYFGI
+822 CLLGI

-833 TMTGGTIRNCEQGVH
+833 TMTGGTIRNCQQGVH

-865 KDNAGHGVVGH
+865 KDNEIYGVVGL

-881 SPHRVGLTVDNT
+881 SAHKVTLTVTKANVFGNGYGVGLSGSVTANSSLKLDNGTNIHNNTHVGTFVESGSMNVGATAYVDIVNNGERGAVVNNVHST
-893 TITGNG
+893 GTFNKATITGNG
-899 NGVCMTASV
+899 NSSMT
-908 TANSSV
+908 
-914 TLNNDNI
+914 
-921 NNNTTGVMIGA
+921 
-932 GTLNIGE
+932 
-939 YNNVNVKNN
+939 
-948 TSRGVCITNAN
+948 
-959 SVGRINKAQIT
+959 
-970 GNGKSADSGAGI
+970 GAGI
-982 YTLGTIYTTA
+982 YTTGTISTTA
-992 STNVSNNKGAQGG
+992 NTNISNNKSSGGG
-1005 GICGDG
+1005 GIFGADTST
-1011 NAVLNINGTPI
+1011 LNINGTPI
-1022 KDNTA
+1022 KNNTA
-1027 HGCGGG
+1027 KGGGGG
-1033 ICSHGTLNLSGST
+1033 ICSHGTLNLNNAT
-1046 LTGNTATGDG
+1046 LTGNTATEDG
-1056 GAIWYNKGNISG
+1056 GAIWYNKGTISKST
-1068 CGITG
+1068 ITG
-1073 NTANN
+1073 NTSNN
-1078 IGGGVSLSGGTSTLT
+1078 LGGGVSLSHGTSTVSDT
-1093 NNNIDNNKANQGGGM
+1093 SISNNKANQGGGM
-1108 YTDGNLTISSGTFNN
+1108 YTDGNLTINN
-1123 NNASGNGGGIISNG
+1123 CTYDSNTASGNGGGIISNG
-1137 TITMNGG
+1137 TVTMNSG
-1144 SITGNYSGWDG
+1144 SITNNYSGWDG
-1155 GGVNSRAT
+1155 GGVNSHAT

-1184 VQAVDNIN
+1184 TQAVGNIN
-1192 NKQSVFTVTSK
+1192 NKQAVFTVTSK
-1203 NPISGG
+1203 TPISGG

-1249 NAAVEMKNATISGN
+1249 NAVIEMHNATISGN

-1276 SDQYGTGSF
+1276 SDKDGTGSF

-1291 IENNTATSEGGGF
+1291 IENNTATCEGGGF

-1340 GTITNNTSTYGAGG
+1340 GTITNNTSTYSGGG
-1354 LWVDDNTPFTMGGG
+1354 LWVDDNTPFTLGGG

-1389 TLSGGSV
+1389 TITAGTIS
-1396 TGNKANVNAGSGG
+1396 GNKGQW
-1409 GIRNSGTLTVN
+1409 
-1420 GTASI
+1420 
-1425 DNNTAYAGGGVH
+1425 
-1437 STTGNIVVSGNA
+1437 
-1449 KVNKNTATE
+1449 
-1458 CGGGINAEYDGSDD
+1458 GGGINDCGTVTMKGG
-1472 TITIAENAQISNNM
+1472 TISGNSTTSKAGA
-1486 TKSDGGGISL
+1486 GINVSTNG
-1496 FPAKLVVSGGKIQ
+1496 KLTMSGGKIQ
-1509 NNTAGV
+1509 NNTSV
-1515 GGGIASYADGDI
+1515 ETGGGICNLGTLEISG
-1527 TMTDGEISGNTAIS
+1527 GEISGNTTKYS
-1541 GGGIYLSQPK
+1541 GGGIY
-1551 MTMSGGSIHGNTAK
+1551 
-1565 LSENS
+1565 NS
-1570 SGTDGYGGGIMSL
+1570 AQGRGT
-1583 SGKNPVTITG
+1583 TITG
-1593 GSIYGNTAESGLANA
+1593 GTISGNTAETYGGGGIYIEDNSKVNMTGGTIKANTVKTNGKA
-1608 YYQGGKLFVG
+1608 IYQNGTLNLGGSAEVL
-1618 KDASITGD
+1618 GD
-1626 IYLYKNKIINV
+1626 IYLETGKIINV
-1637 ISDLTKANLEVSM
+1637 VSDLTKANPEVAM
-1650 AENYT
+1650 AENDT

-1665 ADTTSYKNG
+1665 ADTTSFKNG
-1674 TDDTKRYSL
+1674 THDTKRYSL
-1683 ETNTAGYAKTKG
+1683 ETNTARYAKAKNIKIDDNVDKG
-1695 IRIEDNSTKGSLYQV
+1695 KLYQV
-1710 WLDSSE
+1710 WLNKTD

-1736 IVEPGTETYTVQKNS
+1736 IVEPGTEKYTVQKNS

-1798 EAGITGDMFKTQSTE
+1798 EAGISGDMFETQSTE

-1882 NIRISDL
+1882 NIRISDV

>member
-42 QKIVQDVQ
+42 QEIVQDVQ

-64 VTKPDTE
+64 VTKPETE

-83 DSAEDSAEGSV
+83 DSVEGSV

-192 SEVPEKHS
+192 SEVPENHS
-200 QTLDIYYEILN
+200 QTLDTYYEILN

-242 TEDYL
+242 TKDYL

-274 ILAGKAEP
+274 ILAGRAEP

-294 DILDGNPAD
+294 DVLDGNPAD

-316 VLTELD
+316 VLAELD

-330 QGLSEDDRFVF
+330 QGLGEDDRFVF
-341 NTLAGYEYFRFV
+341 NILAGYEYFRFV

-379 DAADQILLSYLNKQN
+379 EAADQILLSYLNKQD
-394 KKTYSSVEAYV
+394 KKTYSSVETYV

-473 GDDLGGAGDD
+473 GDNLGGAGDD

-531 NTWYFLQSN
+531 NTWYFVQSN

-625 AGNTYCYYWCGPSD
+625 AGNTYCYYWCGPAD

-662 YLDNGGHLIQATI
+662 YLDSAGHQIQATI

-735 NTATGAGRP
+735 STATGANRP

-752 TLTINGYISWDGGNR
+752 TLTINGYISWDGGNK

-805 DSPNG
+805 DAPNG

-822 CYFGI
+822 CLLGI

-865 KDNAGHGVVGH
+865 KDNSSYGVVGL
-876 AAEWG
+876 AADWG
-881 SPHRVGLTVDNT
+881 SPHKVTLTVTKANVFGNGYGVGLTGSVTANSSLKLDNGTNIHNNTHVGTFVESGSMNVGATANVDIVNNGERGAVVNNVHST
-893 TITGNG
+893 GTFNKATITGNG
-899 NGVCMTASV
+899 NSSMT
-908 TANSSV
+908 
-914 TLNNDNI
+914 
-921 NNNTTGVMIGA
+921 
-932 GTLNIGE
+932 
-939 YNNVNVKNN
+939 
-948 TSRGVCITNAN
+948 
-959 SVGRINKAQIT
+959 
-970 GNGKSADSGAGI
+970 GAGI
-982 YTLGTIYTTA
+982 YTTGTISTT
-992 STNVSNNKGAQGG
+992 TNTNISENKGTQGG

-1011 NAVLNINGTPI
+1011 NAVLTINGSTI
-1022 KDNTA
+1022 NSNTA
-1027 HGCGGG
+1027 NGCGGA
-1033 ICSHGTLNLSGST
+1033 ICSYGTLNLNSGT
-1046 LTGNTATGDG
+1046 LKKNSATGDG
-1056 GAIWYNKGNISG
+1056 GAIWFKKGSINATIEENS
-1068 CGITG
+1068 
-1073 NTANN
+1073 ANGL
-1078 IGGGVSLSGGTSTLT
+1078 GGGVSHSGGSATDHIKGGTI
-1093 NNNIDNNKANQGGGM
+1093 NNNKANQGAGL
-1108 YTDGNLTISSGTFNN
+1108 YTDGTLVIDNGSINN
-1123 NNASGNGGGIISNG
+1123 NTASGNGGGIMSNG
-1137 TITMNGG
+1137 PVTMNAGT
-1144 SITGNYSGWDG
+1144 ITGNYSGWDG
-1155 GGVNSRAT
+1155 GGVNSHAN
-1163 FNFNGGAIQ
+1163 FNFNGGTIQ

-1184 VQAVDNIN
+1184 Q
-1192 NKQSVFTVTSK
+1192 QSVNSANVTFTVTSK
-1203 NPISGG
+1203 TPISGG
-1209 KAEGSGGGGVCVY
+1209 KAEGSGGGGICVY
-1222 GTGAKLILNDG
+1222 GTGAKVILNDG

-1240 APTGGGING
+1240 APVGGGIDSNG
-1249 NAAVEMKNATISGN
+1249 AVEIKNAIISGN
-1263 KATSNNGGGIELF
+1263 STTGVGGGIALF
-1276 SDQYGTGSF
+1276 TDSYGTGSL
-1285 KMTSGT
+1285 KMSSGI
-1291 IENNTATSEGGGF
+1291 IENNTAGTEGGGLWSS
-1304 HGPNF
+1304 NF

-1317 KNNAGTVAGGVLVN
+1317 NNNAGTVAGGVLVN

-1340 GTITNNTSTYGAGG
+1340 GTITNNTSTYSGGG
-1354 LWVDDNTPFTMGGG
+1354 LFVDDNTPFTMGGG

-1389 TLSGGSV
+1389 TLTAGTIS
-1396 TGNKANVNAGSGG
+1396 GNKAQW
-1409 GIRNSGTLTVN
+1409 
-1420 GTASI
+1420 
-1425 DNNTAYAGGGVH
+1425 
-1437 STTGNIVVSGNA
+1437 
-1449 KVNKNTATE
+1449 
-1458 CGGGINAEYDGSDD
+1458 GGGINDCGTVTMKGGTISGNSTTSKAGAGINVSTNGKLTMSGGQIQKNTSAE
-1472 TITIAENAQISNNM
+1472 T
-1486 TKSDGGGISL
+1486 GGGICNL
-1496 FPAKLVVSGGKIQ
+1496 GTLEISG
-1509 NNTAGV
+1509 
-1515 GGGIASYADGDI
+1515 
-1527 TMTDGEISGNTAIS
+1527 GEISGNTTKYSGGAIYNS
-1541 GGGIYLSQPK
+1541 AQGKGTTITGGTISGNKAETYGGGGIYIEDNSK
-1551 MTMSGGSIHGNTAK
+1551 VTM
-1565 LSENS
+1565 
-1570 SGTDGYGGGIMSL
+1570 
-1583 SGKNPVTITG
+1583 TG
-1593 GSIYGNTAESGLANA
+1593 GTIKDNTVKTNGKAIYQNGTLNLGGAAEVL
-1608 YYQGGKLFVG
+1608 
-1618 KDASITGD
+1618 GD
-1626 IYLYKNKIINV
+1626 IYLGTGKIINV
-1637 ISDLTKANLEVSM
+1637 VSDLTKANPEVAM
-1650 AENYT
+1650 AENDT

-1665 ADTTSYKNG
+1665 ADTTSFKNG

-1683 ETNTAGYAKTKG
+1683 ETTTAGYAKAKNIKIDDNVDKG
-1695 IRIEDNSTKGSLYQV
+1695 KLYQV
-1710 WLDSSE
+1710 WLNKTD

-1736 IVEPGTETYTVQKNS
+1736 IVEPGTEKYTVQKNS
-1751 GYTRFSRKD
+1751 GYTGYSRKA
-1760 YTFQGWAY
+1760 YTFQGWATIPSY
-1768 RLTDKKPTY
+1768 KKPVY
-1777 SEKSSNVISYD
+1777 SEKTTNVITYD
-1788 DLRSIWQEQQ
+1788 DLRDIYLEQQ

-1835 PAQVQAAENDQV
+1835 PVQVQAAENDQV

-1856 DKVPTITWKEN
+1856 DKVPTIKWTEN

-1882 NIRISDL
+1882 NIQIRDE

-2018 EGNLNNKLDMVDFKA
+2018 EGNLNSKLDMVDFKA

>member
-42 QKIVQDVQ
+42 QEIVQDVQ

-192 SEVPEKHS
+192 SEVPENHS
-200 QTLDIYYEILN
+200 QTLDTYYEILN

-232 LPYYQEGMET
+232 LPYYQEGMKT
-242 TEDYL
+242 TKDYL

-274 ILAGKAEP
+274 ILAGRAEP

-294 DILDGNPAD
+294 DVLDGNPAD

-316 VLTELD
+316 VLAELD

-330 QGLSEDDRFVF
+330 QGLGEDDRFVF

-379 DAADQILLSYLNKQN
+379 DAADQILLSYLNKQD

-473 GDDLGGAGDD
+473 GDNLGGAGDD

-531 NTWYFLQSN
+531 NTWYFVQSN

-564 VVSAYAV
+564 VVSTYAV

-602 YYIYNGTAQYGWVWP
+602 YYIYNSTAQYGWVWP

-639 DRVMRANGYYSIW
+639 DRVMRANGYYTIW

-662 YLDNGGHLIQATI
+662 YLDSGGHLIQATI

-689 AIDCAWNGSTVVLKG
+689 AIDCAWNDSTVVLKG

-735 NTATGAGRP
+735 NTTTGANRP

-752 TLTINGYISWDGGNR
+752 TLTINGYISWDGGNK
-767 NSEKAASD
+767 NSGKAASD

-805 DSPNG
+805 DAPNG

-822 CYFGI
+822 CLLGI

-865 KDNAGHGVVGH
+865 KDNSSYGVVGL
-876 AAEWG
+876 AADWG
-881 SPHRVGLTVDNT
+881 SPHKVTLTVTKANVFGNGYGVGLTGSVTANSSLKLDNGTNIYNNTHVGTFVESGSMNVGATANVDIVNNGERGAVVNNVHST
-893 TITGNG
+893 GTFNKATITGNG
-899 NGVCMTASV
+899 NSSMT
-908 TANSSV
+908 
-914 TLNNDNI
+914 
-921 NNNTTGVMIGA
+921 
-932 GTLNIGE
+932 
-939 YNNVNVKNN
+939 
-948 TSRGVCITNAN
+948 
-959 SVGRINKAQIT
+959 
-970 GNGKSADSGAGI
+970 GAGI
-982 YTLGTIYTTA
+982 YTTGTISTT
-992 STNVSNNKGAQGG
+992 TNTNISENKGTQGG

-1011 NAVLNINGTPI
+1011 NAVLTINGSTI
-1022 KDNTA
+1022 NSNTA
-1027 HGCGGG
+1027 NGCGGA
-1033 ICSHGTLNLSGST
+1033 ICSYGTLNLNSGT
-1046 LTGNTATGDG
+1046 LKKNSATGDG
-1056 GAIWYNKGNISG
+1056 GAIWFKKGSINATIEENS
-1068 CGITG
+1068 
-1073 NTANN
+1073 ANGL
-1078 IGGGVSLSGGTSTLT
+1078 GGGVSHSGGSATDHIKGGTI
-1093 NNNIDNNKANQGGGM
+1093 NNNKANQGAGL
-1108 YTDGNLTISSGTFNN
+1108 YTDGTLVIDNGSINN
-1123 NNASGNGGGIISNG
+1123 NTASGNGGGIMSNG
-1137 TITMNGG
+1137 PVTMNAGT
-1144 SITGNYSGWDG
+1144 ITGNYSGWDG
-1155 GGVNSRAT
+1155 GGVNSHAN
-1163 FNFNGGAIQ
+1163 FNFNGGTIQ

-1184 VQAVDNIN
+1184 Q
-1192 NKQSVFTVTSK
+1192 QSVNSANVTFTVTSK
-1203 NPISGG
+1203 TPISGG
-1209 KAEGSGGGGVCVY
+1209 KAEGSGGGGICVY
-1222 GTGAKLILNDG
+1222 GTGAKVILNDG

-1240 APTGGGING
+1240 APVGGGIDSNG
-1249 NAAVEMKNATISGN
+1249 AVEIKNAIISGN
-1263 KATSNNGGGIELF
+1263 STTGVGGGIALF
-1276 SDQYGTGSF
+1276 TDSYGTGSL
-1285 KMTSGT
+1285 KMSSGI
-1291 IENNTATSEGGGF
+1291 IENNTAGTEGGGF
-1304 HGPNF
+1304 WGSNF

-1317 KNNAGTVAGGVLVN
+1317 NNNAGTVAGGVLVN
-1331 GTGACSMSG
+1331 GAGACSMSG
-1340 GTITNNTSTYGAGG
+1340 GTITNNTSTYSGGG
-1354 LWVDDNTPFTMGGG
+1354 LWVDDNTPFTLGGG

-1389 TLSGGSV
+1389 TITAGTIS
-1396 TGNKANVNAGSGG
+1396 GNKGQW
-1409 GIRNSGTLTVN
+1409 
-1420 GTASI
+1420 
-1425 DNNTAYAGGGVH
+1425 
-1437 STTGNIVVSGNA
+1437 
-1449 KVNKNTATE
+1449 
-1458 CGGGINAEYDGSDD
+1458 GGGINDCGTVTMKGG
-1472 TITIAENAQISNNM
+1472 TISGNSTTSKAGA
-1486 TKSDGGGISL
+1486 GINVSTNG
-1496 FPAKLVVSGGKIQ
+1496 KLTMSGGKIQ
-1509 NNTAGV
+1509 NNTSAET
-1515 GGGIASYADGDI
+1515 GGGICNLGTLEISG
-1527 TMTDGEISGNTAIS
+1527 GEISGNTTKYS
-1541 GGGIYLSQPK
+1541 GGGIY
-1551 MTMSGGSIHGNTAK
+1551 
-1565 LSENS
+1565 NS
-1570 SGTDGYGGGIMSL
+1570 AQGKGT
-1583 SGKNPVTITG
+1583 TITG
-1593 GSIYGNTAESGLANA
+1593 GTISGNAAETYGGGGIYIEDNSKVTMTGGTINANTVKTNGKAIYQNGTLNLGGSAEVL
-1608 YYQGGKLFVG
+1608 
-1618 KDASITGD
+1618 GD
-1626 IYLYKNKIINV
+1626 IYLGTGKIINV
-1637 ISDLTKANLEVSM
+1637 VSDLTKANPEVAM
-1650 AENYT
+1650 AENDT

-1665 ADTTSYKNG
+1665 ADTTSFKNG

-1683 ETNTAGYAKTKG
+1683 ETNTARYAKAKNIKIDDNVDKG
-1695 IRIEDNSTKGSLYQV
+1695 KLYQV
-1710 WLDSSE
+1710 WLNKTD

-1736 IVEPGTETYTVQKNS
+1736 IVEPGTEKYTVQKNS
-1751 GYTRFSRKD
+1751 GYTRYSRKA
-1760 YTFQGWAY
+1760 YTFQGWATIPSY
-1768 RLTDKKPTY
+1768 KTPVY
-1777 SEKSSNVISYD
+1777 SEKTTNVITYD
-1788 DLRSIWQEQQ
+1788 DLRDIYLEQQ
-1798 EAGITGDMFKTQSTE
+1798 EAGITGDMFKTQSTK

-1856 DKVPTITWKEN
+1856 DKVPTIKWKEN

-1882 NIRISDL
+1882 NIQIRDE

-2059 KGKETYRQIKVYV
+2059 NGKETYRQIKVYV

>member
-42 QKIVQDVQ
+42 QEIVQDVQ

-192 SEVPEKHS
+192 SEVPENHS
-200 QTLDIYYEILN
+200 QTLDTYYEILN

-232 LPYYQEGMET
+232 LPYYQEGMKT
-242 TEDYL
+242 TKDYL
-247 DVVDGKDFDLSYL
+247 DVVDGKNFDLSYL

-274 ILAGKAEP
+274 ILAGRAEP

-294 DILDGNPAD
+294 DVLDGNPAD

-316 VLTELD
+316 VLAELD

-330 QGLSEDDRFVF
+330 QGLGEDDRFVF

-379 DAADQILLSYLNKQN
+379 DAADQILLSYLNKQD
-394 KKTYSSVEAYV
+394 KKTYSSVETYV

-411 SSENFAEVMEA
+411 SSENFAEVIEA

-531 NTWYFLQSN
+531 NTWYFVQSN
-540 GQILYNSWVLDGND
+540 GAILYNSWVLDGND

-602 YYIYNGTAQYGWVWP
+602 YYIYNSTAQYGWVWP

-639 DRVMRANGYYSIW
+639 DRVMRANGYYTIW

-662 YLDNGGHLIQATI
+662 YLDSGGHLIQATI

-718 NVTITTDGS
+718 NVTITTDGN

-735 NTATGAGRP
+735 NTRTGGDRP
-744 TILYISGG
+744 TILFISGG
-752 TLTINGYISWDGGNR
+752 TLTINGYISWDGGNK
-767 NSEKAASD
+767 NSDKAASD
-775 VLIAENG
+775 VLIADNG

-791 AKVFNCNQGLHGTS
+791 AKVFNCNQGLHGSANT
-805 DSPNG
+805 PNG
-810 AKVNFYAGEIYN
+810 AKINFYAGEIYN
-822 CYFGI
+822 CLLGI

-833 TMTGGTIRNCEQGVH
+833 TMTGGTIRNCQQGVH

-865 KDNAGHGVVGH
+865 KDNESYGVVGL

-881 SPHRVGLTVDNT
+881 SAHKVTLTVTKANVFGNGYGVGLTGSVTANSSLKLDNGTNIHNNTHVGTFVESGSMNVGATAYVDIVNNGERGAVVNNVHST
-893 TITGNG
+893 GTFNKATITGNG
-899 NGVCMTASV
+899 NSSMT
-908 TANSSV
+908 
-914 TLNNDNI
+914 
-921 NNNTTGVMIGA
+921 
-932 GTLNIGE
+932 
-939 YNNVNVKNN
+939 
-948 TSRGVCITNAN
+948 
-959 SVGRINKAQIT
+959 
-970 GNGKSADSGAGI
+970 GAGI
-982 YTLGTIYTTA
+982 YTTGTISTTA
-992 STNVSNNKGAQGG
+992 NTNISNNKSSGGG
-1005 GICGDG
+1005 GIFGADTST
-1011 NAVLNINGTPI
+1011 LNINGTPI
-1022 KDNTA
+1022 KNNTA
-1027 HGCGGG
+1027 KGGGGG
-1033 ICSHGTLNLSGST
+1033 ICSHGTLNLNNAT
-1046 LTGNTATGDG
+1046 LTGNTATEDG
-1056 GAIWYNKGNISG
+1056 GAIWYNKGTISKST
-1068 CGITG
+1068 ITG
-1073 NTANN
+1073 NTSNN
-1078 IGGGVSLSGGTSTLT
+1078 LGGGVSLSHGTSTVSDT
-1093 NNNIDNNKANQGGGM
+1093 SISNNKANQGGGM
-1108 YTDGNLTISSGTFNN
+1108 YTDGNLTINN
-1123 NNASGNGGGIISNG
+1123 CTYDSNTASGNGGGIISNG
-1137 TITMNGG
+1137 TVTMNSG
-1144 SITGNYSGWDG
+1144 SITNNYSGWDG
-1155 GGVNSRAT
+1155 GGVNSHAT

-1184 VQAVDNIN
+1184 TQAVGNIN
-1192 NKQSVFTVTSK
+1192 NKQAVFTVTSK
-1203 NPISGG
+1203 TPISGG

-1240 APTGGGING
+1240 APIGGGING
-1249 NAAVEMKNATISGN
+1249 NAAIEMHNATISGN

-1276 SDQYGTGSF
+1276 SDQDGTGSF

-1291 IENNTATSEGGGF
+1291 IENNTATCEGGGF

-1340 GTITNNTSTYGAGG
+1340 GTITNNTSTYSGGG
-1354 LWVDDNTPFTMGGG
+1354 LWVDDNTPFTLGGG

-1389 TLSGGSV
+1389 TITAGTIS
-1396 TGNKANVNAGSGG
+1396 GNKGQW
-1409 GIRNSGTLTVN
+1409 
-1420 GTASI
+1420 
-1425 DNNTAYAGGGVH
+1425 
-1437 STTGNIVVSGNA
+1437 
-1449 KVNKNTATE
+1449 
-1458 CGGGINAEYDGSDD
+1458 GGGINDCGTVTMKGG
-1472 TITIAENAQISNNM
+1472 TISGNSTTSKAGA
-1486 TKSDGGGISL
+1486 GINVSTNG
-1496 FPAKLVVSGGKIQ
+1496 KLTMSGGKIQ
-1509 NNTAGV
+1509 NNTSAET
-1515 GGGIASYADGDI
+1515 GGGICNLGTLEISG
-1527 TMTDGEISGNTAIS
+1527 GEISGNTTKYS
-1541 GGGIYLSQPK
+1541 GGGIY
-1551 MTMSGGSIHGNTAK
+1551 
-1565 LSENS
+1565 NS
-1570 SGTDGYGGGIMSL
+1570 AQGKGT
-1583 SGKNPVTITG
+1583 TITG
-1593 GSIYGNTAESGLANA
+1593 GTISGNTAETYGGGGIYIEDNSKVTMTGGTVKANTVKTNGKA
-1608 YYQGGKLFVG
+1608 IYQNGTLNLGGAAEVL
-1618 KDASITGD
+1618 GD
-1626 IYLYKNKIINV
+1626 IYLGTGKIINV
-1637 ISDLTKANLEVSM
+1637 VSDLTKANPEVAM
-1650 AENYT
+1650 AENDT

-1665 ADTTSYKNG
+1665 ADTTSFKNG
-1674 TDDTKRYSL
+1674 THDTKRYSL
-1683 ETNTAGYAKTKG
+1683 ETNTARYAKAKNIKIDDNVDKG
-1695 IRIEDNSTKGSLYQV
+1695 KLYQV
-1710 WLDSSE
+1710 WLNKTD

-1736 IVEPGTETYTVQKNS
+1736 IVEPGTEKYIVQKNS
-1751 GYTRFSRKD
+1751 GYTRYSRKD
-1760 YTFQGWAY
+1760 YTFQGWAF
-1768 RLTDKKPTY
+1768 RLNDKKPVY
-1777 SEKSSNVISYD
+1777 SEKTANVITYD

-1798 EAGITGDMFKTQSTE
+1798 EAGITGDMFKTQSTK

-1856 DKVPTITWKEN
+1856 DKVPTIKWKEN

-1882 NIRISDL
+1882 NIQIRDE

-2018 EGNLNNKLDMVDFKA
+2018 EGNLNSKLDMVDFKA

>member
-42 QKIVQDVQ
+42 QEIVQDVQ

-71 VPTGEPTKEPAE
+71 VPTGEPTKEP
-83 DSAEDSAEGSV
+83 AEDSAEGSV

-192 SEVPEKHS
+192 SEVPENHS
-200 QTLDIYYEILN
+200 QTLDTYYEILN

-232 LPYYQEGMET
+232 LPYYQEGMKT
-242 TEDYL
+242 TKDYL

-274 ILAGKAEP
+274 ILAGRAEP

-294 DILDGNPAD
+294 DVLDGNPAD

-316 VLTELD
+316 VLAELD

-330 QGLSEDDRFVF
+330 QGLGEDDRFVF

-379 DAADQILLSYLNKQN
+379 DAADQILLSYLNKQD

-473 GDDLGGAGDD
+473 GDNLGGAGDD

-531 NTWYFLQSN
+531 NTWYFVQSN

-625 AGNTYCYYWCGPSD
+625 AGNTYCYYWCGPAD

-662 YLDNGGHLIQATI
+662 YLDSAGHQIQATI

-735 NTATGAGRP
+735 STATGANRP

-752 TLTINGYISWDGGNR
+752 TLTINGYISWDGGNK

-805 DSPNG
+805 DVPNG

-822 CYFGI
+822 CLLGI

-865 KDNAGHGVVGH
+865 KDNSSYGVVGL
-876 AAEWG
+876 AADWG
-881 SPHRVGLTVDNT
+881 SPHKVTLTVTKANVFGNGYGVGLTGSVTANSSLKLDNGTNIHNNTHVGTFVESGSMNVGATANVDIVNNGERGAVVNNVHST
-893 TITGNG
+893 GTFNKATITGNG
-899 NGVCMTASV
+899 NSSMT
-908 TANSSV
+908 
-914 TLNNDNI
+914 
-921 NNNTTGVMIGA
+921 
-932 GTLNIGE
+932 
-939 YNNVNVKNN
+939 
-948 TSRGVCITNAN
+948 
-959 SVGRINKAQIT
+959 
-970 GNGKSADSGAGI
+970 GAGI
-982 YTLGTIYTTA
+982 YTTGTISTT
-992 STNVSNNKGAQGG
+992 TNTNISENKGTQGG

-1011 NAVLNINGTPI
+1011 NAVLTINGSTI
-1022 KDNTA
+1022 NSNTA
-1027 HGCGGG
+1027 NGCGGA
-1033 ICSHGTLNLSGST
+1033 ICSYGTLNLNSGT
-1046 LTGNTATGDG
+1046 LKKNSATGDG
-1056 GAIWYNKGNISG
+1056 GAIWFKKGSINATIEENS
-1068 CGITG
+1068 
-1073 NTANN
+1073 ANGL
-1078 IGGGVSLSGGTSTLT
+1078 GGGVSHSGGSATDHIKGGTI
-1093 NNNIDNNKANQGGGM
+1093 NNNKANQGAGL
-1108 YTDGNLTISSGTFNN
+1108 YTDGTLVIDNGSINN
-1123 NNASGNGGGIISNG
+1123 NTASGNGGGIMSNG
-1137 TITMNGG
+1137 PVTMNAGT
-1144 SITGNYSGWDG
+1144 ITGNYSGWDG
-1155 GGVNSRAT
+1155 GGVNSHAN
-1163 FNFNGGAIQ
+1163 FNFNGGTIQ

-1184 VQAVDNIN
+1184 Q
-1192 NKQSVFTVTSK
+1192 QSVNSANVTFTVTSK
-1203 NPISGG
+1203 TPISGG
-1209 KAEGSGGGGVCVY
+1209 KAEGSGGGGICVY
-1222 GTGAKLILNDG
+1222 GTGAKVILNDG

-1240 APTGGGING
+1240 APVGGGIDSNG
-1249 NAAVEMKNATISGN
+1249 AVEIKNAIISGN
-1263 KATSNNGGGIELF
+1263 STTGVGGGIALF
-1276 SDQYGTGSF
+1276 TDSYGTGSL
-1285 KMTSGT
+1285 KMSSGI
-1291 IENNTATSEGGGF
+1291 IENNTAGTEGGGF
-1304 HGPNF
+1304 CGSNF

-1317 KNNAGTVAGGVLVN
+1317 NNNAGTVAGGVLVN

-1340 GTITNNTSTYGAGG
+1340 GTITNNTSTYSGGG
-1354 LWVDDNTPFTMGGG
+1354 LFVDDNTPFTMGGG

-1389 TLSGGSV
+1389 TLTAGTIS
-1396 TGNKANVNAGSGG
+1396 GNKAQW
-1409 GIRNSGTLTVN
+1409 
-1420 GTASI
+1420 
-1425 DNNTAYAGGGVH
+1425 
-1437 STTGNIVVSGNA
+1437 
-1449 KVNKNTATE
+1449 
-1458 CGGGINAEYDGSDD
+1458 GGGINDCGTVTMKGGTISGNSSTSKAGAGINVSTNGKLTMSGGQIQKNTSAE
-1472 TITIAENAQISNNM
+1472 T
-1486 TKSDGGGISL
+1486 GGGICNL
-1496 FPAKLVVSGGKIQ
+1496 GTLEISG
-1509 NNTAGV
+1509 
-1515 GGGIASYADGDI
+1515 
-1527 TMTDGEISGNTAIS
+1527 GEISGNTTKYSGGAIYNS
-1541 GGGIYLSQPK
+1541 AQGKGTTITGGTISGNKAETYGGGGIYIEDNSK
-1551 MTMSGGSIHGNTAK
+1551 VTM
-1565 LSENS
+1565 
-1570 SGTDGYGGGIMSL
+1570 
-1583 SGKNPVTITG
+1583 TG
-1593 GSIYGNTAESGLANA
+1593 GTIKDNTVKTNGKAIYQNGTLNLGGAAEVL
-1608 YYQGGKLFVG
+1608 
-1618 KDASITGD
+1618 GD
-1626 IYLYKNKIINV
+1626 IYLGTGKIINV
-1637 ISDLTKANLEVSM
+1637 VSDLTKANPEVAM
-1650 AENYT
+1650 AENDT

-1665 ADTTSYKNG
+1665 ADTTSFKNG

-1683 ETNTAGYAKTKG
+1683 ETTTAGYAKAKNIKIDDNVDKG
-1695 IRIEDNSTKGSLYQV
+1695 KLYQV
-1710 WLDSSE
+1710 WLNKTD

-1736 IVEPGTETYTVQKNS
+1736 IVEPGTEKYTVQKNS
-1751 GYTRFSRKD
+1751 GYTGYSRKA
-1760 YTFQGWAY
+1760 YTFQGWAIIPSY
-1768 RLTDKKPTY
+1768 KKPAY
-1777 SEKSSNVISYD
+1777 SEKTTNVITYD
-1788 DLRSIWQEQQ
+1788 DLRDIYLEQQ

-1835 PAQVQAAENDQV
+1835 PVQVQAAENDQV

-1856 DKVPTITWKEN
+1856 DKVPTIKWTEN

-1882 NIRISDL
+1882 NIQIMDE

>member
-192 SEVPEKHS
+192 SEVPENHS
-200 QTLDIYYEILN
+200 QTLDTYYEILN

-294 DILDGNPAD
+294 DILDGNPTD

-316 VLTELD
+316 VLAELD

-330 QGLSEDDRFVF
+330 QGLGEDDRFVF

-379 DAADQILLSYLNKQN
+379 DAADQILLSYLNKQD
-394 KKTYSSVEAYV
+394 KKNYSSVEAYV

-445 EPSKPEDSHEPLAPD
+445 KPSKPEDSHEPMAPD
-460 TPDVDVPDTGDST
+460 TPDVDVPDIGDST

-483 LPKKDIGTGDT
+483 LPKKDIGIGDT

-504 KNYNDGIALASAQYN
+504 KKYNDGIALVSASTYN
-519 KNVNGGQ
+519 MDASGGS
-526 WVAIS
+526 WIGDTTPAT
-531 NTWYFLQSN
+531 NWYCWTPD
-540 GQILYNSWVLDGND
+540 GHVVMNSWIYQGGSWYYATGSGWLVVSSHALIDNRGYYFDAKGVMYANKTNVKIGND
-554 WYFIKPNGWA
+554 TYN
-564 VVSAYAV
+564 
-571 IDNVAYHFNA
+571 
-581 KGADDGKLSQ
+581 
-591 GWVVSDINGGW
+591 INGSGYIQAGWIPDSRISGRW
-602 YYIYNGTAQYGWVWP
+602 YYVENYSAVYGWK
-617 QEKSVADA
+617 QIGGAAKDS
-625 AGNTYCYYWCGPSD
+625 AGNTVPWYFFGGSDNRAMYW
-639 DRVMRANGYYSIW
+639 NGYYSIY
-652 CAEAG
+652 CSEAG

-662 YLDNGGHLIQATI
+662 YFDGAGHQIQATI

-735 NTATGAGRP
+735 NTLTGANRP

-752 TLTINGYISWDGGNR
+752 TLTINGYISWDGGNI
-767 NSEKAASD
+767 NFGKAASD
-775 VLIAENG
+775 VLIVENG

-791 AKVFNCNQGLHGTS
+791 AKVFNCNQGIHGTS
-805 DSPNG
+805 DAPNG
-810 AKVNFYAGEIYN
+810 AKINFYAGEIYN
-822 CYFGI
+822 CILGI

-1033 ICSHGTLNLSGST
+1033 ICSYGTLNLSGST

-1078 IGGGVSLSGGTSTLT
+1078 VGGGVSLSGGTSTLT
-1093 NNNIDNNKANQGGGM
+1093 NNNIDNNKANDGGGM
-1108 YTDGNLTISSGTFNN
+1108 YTDGNLTISSGTFSN

-1137 TITMNGG
+1137 TVTMNSG
-1144 SITGNYSGWDG
+1144 SITNNYSGWDG
-1155 GGVNSRAT
+1155 GGVNSHAT

-1184 VQAVDNIN
+1184 TQAVDNIN
-1192 NKQSVFTVTSK
+1192 NKQAVFTVTSK
-1203 NPISGG
+1203 TPISGG

-1249 NAAVEMKNATISGN
+1249 NAAIEMHNATISGN
-1263 KATSNNGGGIELF
+1263 KATSTNGGGIVLF
-1276 SDQYGTGSF
+1276 SDKYGTGSF

-1291 IENNTATSEGGGF
+1291 IENNTAAYEGGGF

-1340 GTITNNTSTYGAGG
+1340 GTITNNTSTYSGGG
-1354 LWVDDNTPFTMGGG
+1354 LWVDDNTPFTMSGG
-1368 TISNNTAG
+1368 TISNNKAS
-1376 GDGGGIYNDNGNI
+1376 GDGGGIHNDNGNI
-1389 TLSGGSV
+1389 TITAGTIS
-1396 TGNKANVNAGSGG
+1396 GNKGQW
-1409 GIRNSGTLTVN
+1409 
-1420 GTASI
+1420 
-1425 DNNTAYAGGGVH
+1425 
-1437 STTGNIVVSGNA
+1437 
-1449 KVNKNTATE
+1449 
-1458 CGGGINAEYDGSDD
+1458 GGGINDCGTVTMKGG
-1472 TITIAENAQISNNM
+1472 TISGNSTTSKAGA
-1486 TKSDGGGISL
+1486 GINVSTNG
-1496 FPAKLVVSGGKIQ
+1496 KLTMSGGKIQ
-1509 NNTAGV
+1509 NNTSTET
-1515 GGGIASYADGDI
+1515 GGGICNLGTLEISG
-1527 TMTDGEISGNTAIS
+1527 GEISGNTTKYSGAGIYNSAQGKGTTITGGTIS
-1541 GGGIYLSQPK
+1541 GNTAETYGGGGIYIEDNSK
-1551 MTMSGGSIHGNTAK
+1551 VTMTGGTIKANTVKTNGKAIYQNGTLNLGGS
-1565 LSENS
+1565 
-1570 SGTDGYGGGIMSL
+1570 
-1583 SGKNPVTITG
+1583 
-1593 GSIYGNTAESGLANA
+1593 AEVL
-1608 YYQGGKLFVG
+1608 
-1618 KDASITGD
+1618 GD
-1626 IYLYKNKIINV
+1626 IYLGTGKIINV
-1637 ISDLTKANLEVSM
+1637 VSDLTKANPEVAM
-1650 AENYT
+1650 AENDT

-1665 ADTTSYKNG
+1665 ADTTSFKNG
-1674 TDDTKRYSL
+1674 THDTKRYSL
-1683 ETNTAGYAKTKG
+1683 ETNTAGYAKAKNIKIDDNVDKG
-1695 IRIEDNSTKGSLYQV
+1695 KLYQV
-1710 WLDSSE
+1710 WLNKTD

-1751 GYTRFSRKD
+1751 GYTRFSRKN
-1760 YTFQGWAY
+1760 YTFQGWTY
-1768 RLTDKKPTY
+1768 KPNKKTPHY
-1777 SEKSSNVISYD
+1777 SEKTANVISYD
-1788 DLRSIWQEQQ
+1788 DLRDIYLEQQ
-1798 EAGITGDMFKTQSTE
+1798 ADGITGDMFKTQSTK

-1856 DKVPTITWKEN
+1856 DKVPTIKWKEN

-1882 NIRISDL
+1882 NIQIRDE

-2018 EGNLNNKLDMVDFKA
+2018 EGNLNSKLDMVDFKA

>member
-42 QKIVQDVQ
+42 QEIVQDVQ

-71 VPTGEPTKEPAE
+71 VPTGEPTKEP
-83 DSAEDSAEGSV
+83 AEDSAEGSV

-134 KKETSEDSNE
+134 KKEMSEDSNE

-192 SEVPEKHS
+192 SEVPENHS
-200 QTLDIYYEILN
+200 QTLDTYYEILN

-232 LPYYQEGMET
+232 LPYYQEGMKT
-242 TEDYL
+242 TKDYL

-274 ILAGKAEP
+274 ILAGRAEP

-294 DILDGNPAD
+294 DVLDGNPAD

-316 VLTELD
+316 VLAELD

-330 QGLSEDDRFVF
+330 QGLGEDDRFVF

-364 KAEMLQYFYQEAAES
+364 KAEMLQYFYQEATAS
-379 DAADQILLSYLNKQN
+379 DAADQILLSYLNKQD

-405 AEMTKD
+405 TEMTKD

-531 NTWYFLQSN
+531 NTWYFVQSN
-540 GQILYNSWVLDGND
+540 GAILYNSWVLDGNT
-554 WYFIKPNGWA
+554 WYYIKPNGWA

-581 KGADDGKLSQ
+581 SGADDGKLSQ

-602 YYIYNGTAQYGWVWP
+602 YYIYNSTAQYGWVWP

-625 AGNTYCYYWCGPSD
+625 AGNTYCWYYCGPAD

-662 YLDNGGHLIQATI
+662 YLDSGGHQIQATI
-675 GGNSYYSAFNANNG
+675 GGNSYYSAFNAGNG
-689 AIDCAWNGSTVVLKG
+689 AIDCAWNDSTVVLKG
-704 GNHNVSAQHGIYNK
+704 GNHNVSAQHAIIGK

-735 NTATGAGRP
+735 NTTTGGNRP

-752 TLTINGYISWDGGNR
+752 TLTINGYISWDGGNK

-782 GTLTFDSAN
+782 GTLTFDSSN

-805 DSPNG
+805 NSPNG

-822 CYFGI
+822 CLLGI

-865 KDNAGHGVVGH
+865 KDNSSYGVVGL
-876 AAEWG
+876 AADWG
-881 SPHRVGLTVDNT
+881 SPHKVTLTVTKANVFGNGYGVGLTGSVTANSSLKLDNGTNIHNNTHVGTFVESGSMNVGATANVDIVNNGERGAVVNNVHST
-893 TITGNG
+893 GTFNKATITGNG
-899 NGVCMTASV
+899 NSSMT
-908 TANSSV
+908 
-914 TLNNDNI
+914 
-921 NNNTTGVMIGA
+921 
-932 GTLNIGE
+932 
-939 YNNVNVKNN
+939 
-948 TSRGVCITNAN
+948 
-959 SVGRINKAQIT
+959 
-970 GNGKSADSGAGI
+970 GAGI
-982 YTLGTIYTTA
+982 YTTGTISTTA
-992 STNVSNNKGAQGG
+992 NTNISNNKSSGGG
-1005 GICGDG
+1005 GIFGADTST
-1011 NAVLNINGTPI
+1011 LNINGTPI
-1022 KDNTA
+1022 KNNTA
-1027 HGCGGG
+1027 KGGGGG
-1033 ICSHGTLNLSGST
+1033 ICSHGTLNLNNAT
-1046 LTGNTATGDG
+1046 LTGNTATEDG
-1056 GAIWYNKGNISG
+1056 GAIWYNKGTISKST
-1068 CGITG
+1068 ITG
-1073 NTANN
+1073 NTSNN
-1078 IGGGVSLSGGTSTLT
+1078 LGGGVSLSHGTSTVSDT
-1093 NNNIDNNKANQGGGM
+1093 SISNNKANQGGGM
-1108 YTDGNLTISSGTFNN
+1108 YTDGNLTINN
-1123 NNASGNGGGIISNG
+1123 CTYDSNTASGNGGGIISNG
-1137 TITMNGG
+1137 TVTMNSG
-1144 SITGNYSGWDG
+1144 SITNNYSGWDG
-1155 GGVNSRAT
+1155 GGVNSHAT

-1184 VQAVDNIN
+1184 TQAVGNIN
-1192 NKQSVFTVTSK
+1192 NKQAVFTVTSK
-1203 NPISGG
+1203 APISGG

-1249 NAAVEMKNATISGN
+1249 NAAIEMHNATISGN

-1276 SDQYGTGSF
+1276 SDQDGTGSF

-1291 IENNTATSEGGGF
+1291 IENNTATCEGGGF

-1309 TMTGGTIQ
+1309 AMTGGTIQ

-1340 GTITNNTSTYGAGG
+1340 GTITNNTSTYSGGG
-1354 LWVDDNTPFTMGGG
+1354 LWVDDNTPFTLGGG

-1389 TLSGGSV
+1389 TLTAGTIS
-1396 TGNKANVNAGSGG
+1396 GNKGQW
-1409 GIRNSGTLTVN
+1409 
-1420 GTASI
+1420 
-1425 DNNTAYAGGGVH
+1425 
-1437 STTGNIVVSGNA
+1437 
-1449 KVNKNTATE
+1449 
-1458 CGGGINAEYDGSDD
+1458 GGGINDCGTVTMKGG
-1472 TITIAENAQISNNM
+1472 TISGNYTTSKAGA
-1486 TKSDGGGISL
+1486 GINVSTNG
-1496 FPAKLVVSGGKIQ
+1496 KLTMSGGKIQ
-1509 NNTAGV
+1509 NNTSV
-1515 GGGIASYADGDI
+1515 ETGGGICNLGTLEISG
-1527 TMTDGEISGNTAIS
+1527 GEISGNTTKYS
-1541 GGGIYLSQPK
+1541 GGGIY
-1551 MTMSGGSIHGNTAK
+1551 
-1565 LSENS
+1565 NS
-1570 SGTDGYGGGIMSL
+1570 AQGKGT
-1583 SGKNPVTITG
+1583 TITG
-1593 GSIYGNTAESGLANA
+1593 GTISGNTAETYGGGGIYIEDNSKITMTGGTIKANTVKTNGKA
-1608 YYQGGKLFVG
+1608 IYQNGTLNLGGSAEVL
-1618 KDASITGD
+1618 GD
-1626 IYLYKNKIINV
+1626 IYLGTGKIINV
-1637 ISDLTKANLEVSM
+1637 VSDLTKANPEVAM
-1650 AENYT
+1650 AENDT

-1665 ADTTSYKNG
+1665 ADTTSFKNG
-1674 TDDTKRYSL
+1674 THDTKRYSL
-1683 ETNTAGYAKTKG
+1683 ETNTARYAKAKNIKIDDNVDKG
-1695 IRIEDNSTKGSLYQV
+1695 KLYQV
-1710 WLDSSE
+1710 WLNKTD

-1751 GYTRFSRKD
+1751 GYTRFSRKN
-1760 YTFQGWAY
+1760 YTFQGWTY
-1768 RLTDKKPTY
+1768 KPNKKTPHY
-1777 SEKSSNVISYD
+1777 SEKTANVISYD
-1788 DLRSIWQEQQ
+1788 DLRDIYLEQQ
-1798 EAGITGDMFKTQSTE
+1798 ADGITGDMFKTQSTK

-1847 WDVYMLDTW
+1847 LDVYMLDTW
-1856 DKVPTITWKEN
+1856 DKVPTIKWKEN

-1882 NIRISDL
+1882 NIQIRDE

-1958 SAGNVAKA
+1958 SAGNLAKA